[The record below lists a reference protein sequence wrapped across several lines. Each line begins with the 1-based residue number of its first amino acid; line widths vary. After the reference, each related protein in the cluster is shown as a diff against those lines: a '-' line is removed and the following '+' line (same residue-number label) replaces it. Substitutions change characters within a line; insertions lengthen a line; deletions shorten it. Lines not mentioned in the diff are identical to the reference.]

1 MKKRLVSILLVLV
14 MVLGM
19 LPTVAFAADTAA
31 TRISTEDE
39 FVTMEA
45 GGNYILDT
53 DITITKPHKGD
64 FQGHFDGNG
73 NTITLSGMTSSPFG
87 IVNGP
92 STIENLKVAGSVTGT
107 SYLAGIAGMANTA
120 DGEIKIINCMNTAD
134 ITGTSPVGGIVGGC
148 TSSANTLTIQG
159 CANLGDITGS
169 GNKVGGIIGVAQYA
183 AHKIVDCYNQGKI
196 TGFNNYAGIVGHNG
210 GKTQGNA
217 SPVVVQNCYSTGAI
231 EKYGTSTNPGYAIVG
246 GGTGANTTNSYAL
259 TGVAEKLCCVEGTNC
274 AFKTDAEMKEA
285 AFAALL
291 GSGFMTK
298 AGSYP
303 VLSWE
308 TPTASKTF
316 HITPAAATLTV
327 LKGSETAYSGTGAEQ
342 TVSLPAG
349 TYTYTVCCAGY
360 ETKNGDAFT
369 VSEKEANDGATLSA
383 VTVSLNEDASA
394 WVSLTVTKSPAAAT
408 VTIKDAAGNTV
419 AETNGS
425 YKLLKDGAY
434 TYTATTTEE
443 GYEDAAGSV
452 DPTAGT
458 LAIELPKVE
467 SLEVTTPATKLTY
480 FQNEKLKTDGLVLT
494 VHYTNAD
501 DKEISAADF
510 EDKGV
515 TAAFDSSKE
524 GTADVLLSYKGKS
537 VSYQVEIQGR
547 PDVFQQLRPYATIT
561 YGHNSSYTGKDEEF
575 AYDEEEGALQ
585 SKSQGMGNS
594 QVWVSIKLNEN
605 APAGNISFW
614 YKTDSEWNCDY
625 LVLGSYAYGATK
637 YTQTKWTQV
646 SFSLQPGKEQL
657 LTFRKDYSGD
667 TGKDCVWLKDFTF
680 ERLYT
685 IELTTV
691 PSDASLTLKD
701 AAGKAVTGTNGKY
714 TVPAGDYTY
723 EASAFGYETATDT
736 IKVTDKDVS
745 KTITLQQLPG
755 QTVTFDLE
763 IPETIPAEDKNSYTI
778 TIKQGAATVRTLKGE
793 NTTTLPD
800 GSYTYTITHPNCD
813 DVTGSFTVS
822 GSAVTETKTLTRKL
836 VFADFFE
843 DCEGVTAANDTSN
856 PWTPVKSESGNY
868 LTSLATGYST
878 QKLTITAT
886 DDVQLSFD
894 VLPNV
899 YTGNYILKV
908 FKSSSSTVIK
918 EFQNS
923 KEWQTYSIN
932 LASGETLR
940 LEYKL
945 PYYSGYYVYLKNF
958 KTEKLATV
966 NFTLGTEGASLVFT
980 NKETGA
986 TYEPASGASS
996 VALPAGTYTYTA
1008 SKFGCKDETGEFTVV
1023 GGETKNI
1030 TVPALKE
1037 LKNATV
1043 TFHVTLPEGCEKPYT
1058 VMICKGSEIV
1068 YNETI
1073 AEDAAESCAL
1083 PVGTYTYTVSHA
1095 KCDDAAGELELAE
1108 AGGEIR
1114 VTLARKP
1121 VFEDFFAACD
1131 GITAQNDAVYPYKA
1145 VKDASGNYLVT
1156 EGVRNSGKAT
1166 ITLTAEK
1173 ALRLCFSYYATSDEY
1188 YPFAVKNGT
1197 KTLLEAY
1204 DETTWKTFTTDLAA
1218 GDKLTLTY
1226 EQPYVYGDASNIFVK
1241 LKDFR
1246 TEALSKVTF
1255 TLGMEGTVITV
1266 KNAKGD
1272 VVTPDKDGSYTL
1284 PDGNYTYTASKFG
1297 YKTVENVSFTVGGEN
1312 KNIHVEVL
1320 QPMPSAAI
1328 TFQTDPAD
1336 AAVSVTHAA
1345 QGAQMANEDGSYT
1358 LVEGETYDY
1367 TVSKENYVSKSGAI
1381 TVSGDE
1387 TITVKLT
1394 YAGIG
1399 WDGTTKTEPDKSA
1412 DGTYQISSAAELAWF
1427 ADAVNGGSTA
1437 LNAALTDN
1445 INLNGKTWPGIGT
1458 TYPENY
1464 YVGVFNGNG
1473 HTVSGL
1479 AGTSGLFGALGKDG
1493 VGTVKNLV
1501 INGAISNSAYSN
1513 MGLLANVNAGVIENC
1528 FVFGSVTK
1536 GNPSGTTGGM
1546 VGRGASGSVIRNS
1559 GSAAT
1564 VKVTVTPTNVNLY
1577 LGGLV
1582 GDFYGTMENCY
1593 ATGNVISTTEKPNNT
1608 GIGGLVG
1615 QMETSAV
1622 IRNSYAAG
1630 TVSGSEGGFGAFVGV
1645 NKGAIS
1651 GSYYREDAAEA
1662 AVATGSADGLTA
1674 MTKAV
1679 MQSDGFIKDHLGL
1692 ERYHVDTDGIN
1703 GGYPIH
1709 AWLGGKEAELTEDEK
1724 AVTLDVRALVLKD
1737 ANQAALV
1744 QELCAQ
1750 VQEETDEFV
1759 AETSLSMLLTYI
1771 RDSWGYDCGVLT
1783 SPEDAKPYVYQQFC
1797 KEKEAEYLEVYGEQ
1811 IDLSNTEG
1819 ILTPDNNGI
1828 YHIKSQAQLVLA
1840 ATGENG
1846 SRISWHSDS
1855 DALNAETGA
1864 VTLPE
1869 ADTIT
1874 VKLTATAAKGTA
1886 EKSREITVILYSV
1899 KAEAGNVLGSIEKA
1913 LSAKDAF
1920 VQPVQIRGH
1929 ETVMDAV
1936 SYWLYDNGYDDSIE
1950 VEFVSAGTL
1959 ATTSVTGHSYLA
1971 EDGTVTYYQGEGG
1984 ADTKYVTYTGV
1995 QFKLSKLGAEK
2006 TVTANVRIGWDV
2018 EKAQELMQKAL
2029 DEQLTWE
2036 AIRGENTNTA
2046 KASTDKSFTG
2056 MVVDGEVS
2064 EMLVAPRTVTV
2075 DGVAVR
2081 VGFSVNPSDAVTYEF
2096 TDSQINIS
2104 PRRPS
2109 QGKPATTFD
2118 LWLITLF
2125 DNNLDDY
2132 TLDAMM
2138 SQADDETSTLQ
2149 LQNAFRITVKPETE
2163 DAQNVLSQNLKDK
2176 LPGLVTNYYDYG
2188 AKVDL
2193 TKPVKDDLLIPS
2205 LQKMSDA
2212 GIFNYDYSQM
2222 QKFESLTPDVADVNG
2237 YHITVYRPLPGKPA
2251 AEAKIKVQICERVK
2265 VNGNSTPGKV
2275 LGETTLTFTIE
2286 PLTQKE
2292 IDDAKALMT
2301 EVTQEEV
2308 YWQSIRG
2315 ENTDKKH
2322 ITTDLHPFY
2331 KIVKNDIGGYDYPTL
2346 DQVKNVEG
2354 IYTDDHPGYD
2364 PMASYG
2370 ETYRTFY
2377 SSRRT
2382 IIKYENLLLT
2392 QPEYNTEVTIKSW
2405 LTYTQYAKYYEKFV
2419 EDAETPD
2426 GAYEQFA
2433 TFYKHEVSTT
2443 VKVDGTTG
2451 VDEPEKPDTGTDIGV
2466 TVIVDG
2472 RDVDGFVSNKENPY
2486 AFEGKDTGDGITVAQ
2501 VMQAFFKDT
2510 EYTSDSYAGYYGG
2523 YIAAITDPNGVK
2535 LEAATKERPYSGWMY
2550 TRNGEYADAI
2560 NAEFVEDGDKIYF
2573 YYTVN
2578 YYLELDENSDEYR
2591 QYKALADDVAN
2602 KIQAIPDEI
2611 SSDNAEAFEKA
2622 VTIARSA
2629 YNDLDAGIRE
2639 AMLDPQVA
2647 QKLLDA
2653 EAKLAEY
2660 EKNMDVYIL
2669 RGLLQEITDEKN
2681 VTESE
2686 KQFVQ
2691 KAEELYEGMEPE
2703 LKKLVTKEESRKL
2716 TAARKSLAANEK
2728 AAKKVSDLIASKLTG
2743 EPESMGL
2750 GDRRTITSVETAYNK
2765 LTDAQKT
2772 FISEAEKVTL
2782 DAFTA
2787 RRDYLDANEAQM
2799 KLDEK
2804 AASAVEKLI
2813 KALPK
2818 SERVDYTD
2826 KAEIEKARAA
2836 YDELT
2841 YDQKKLV
2848 SNLDTLTAAE
2858 AALRK
2863 ALDDVAADKSAAE
2876 IVIEMIQALPETVV
2890 YDHDD
2895 KSDEAEIHAAREA
2908 YNALEKVGKNIVG
2921 KDNLKRLTNAEKALK
2936 KAVSQDTKDQKA
2948 ADKVAQ
2954 KIAKL
2959 PEPANV
2965 SGKNERAIKAARKA
2979 YMALKNDNAKAYAD
2993 SATYV
2998 LEDGTSKSY
3007 MEKLAE
3013 CETVLEKA
3021 IDDEAAA
3028 EAVEKLIKKLPAAK
3042 RVKEANREKVQEA
3055 LDAYNELTA
3064 EQKDLV
3070 TAKNQQKLFDCCAAL
3085 DISVDG
3091 GDIDLEALELQQEEA
3106 SRQAAIIEQF
3116 VLAEDEDDA
3125 SLEEDFDESI
3135 DE

>member
-31 TRISTEDE
+31 TRISTEAE
-39 FVTMEA
+39 FVAMEA

-53 DITITKPHKGD
+53 DITITKPHSGD

-73 NTITLSGMTSSPFG
+73 YTITLSGMTSSPFG

-210 GKTQGNA
+210 ASKQGVA
-217 SPVVVQNCYSTGAI
+217 SQVTVQNCYSTGAI
-231 EKYGTSTNPGYAIVG
+231 EKYGTSTNDGYAIVG

-259 TGVAEKLCCVEGTNC
+259 TGVAETLCKVDGTNC
-274 AFKTDAEMKEA
+274 AFKTDAEMKSA
-285 AFAALL
+285 DFAKLL
-291 GSGFMTK
+291 GDGFMAK

-303 VLSWE
+303 TLAWE
-308 TPTASKTF
+308 VPTASKTF

-342 TVSLPAG
+342 TVALPAG
-349 TYTYTVCCAGY
+349 TYTYTVSCAGY

-369 VSEKEANDGATLSA
+369 VSEKEANDGATLSE
-383 VTVSLNEDASA
+383 VTVSLDEDDTA
-394 WVSLTVTKSPAAAT
+394 WVSLTVTKNPASAL

-458 LAIELPKVE
+458 LTIDLPKVD
-467 SLEVTTPATKLTY
+467 SLTVDTTNAKTTY

-510 EDKGV
+510 AAKGV

-561 YGHNSSYTGKDEEF
+561 YGHNSSYTGNDEEEF

-605 APAGNISFW
+605 APAGNISFQ
-614 YKTDSEWNCDY
+614 YKTESEANFDY
-625 LVLGSYAYGATK
+625 MFVGSSSYTK
-637 YTQTKWTQV
+637 YNKTVWTKE
-646 SFSLQPGKEQL
+646 SFSLQPGEELK
-657 LTFRKDYSGD
+657 LTYKKDGSGD

-701 AAGKAVTGTNGKY
+701 EAGTTVTGTNGKY
-714 TVPAGDYTY
+714 TVTPGTYTY

-793 NTTTLPD
+793 NTTTLPA
-800 GSYTYTITHPNCD
+800 GEYTYTITHPNCD
-813 DVTGSFTVS
+813 DVTGSFKVE
-822 GSAVTETKTLTRKL
+822 GKAVTETKTLTRKL
-836 VFADFFE
+836 VFSDFFA
-843 DCEGVTAANDTSN
+843 DCKGITATNHERRPWKAVKDEAN
-856 PWTPVKSESGNY
+856 GNY
-868 LTSLATGYST
+868 LTTESVATGFSSSDKT
-878 QKLTITAT
+878 TILFEAA
-886 DDVQLSFD
+886 DNVRLSFD
-894 VLPNV
+894 VVPYCYGSSDRFVIYKN
-899 YTGNYILKV
+899 N
-908 FKSSSSTVIK
+908 KSVKTYDRSDKWES
-918 EFQNS
+918 
-923 KEWQTYSIN
+923 YSID
-932 LASGETLR
+932 LLTGDTLL
-940 LEYKL
+940 LEYT
-945 PYYSGYYVYLKNF
+945 PHGTTYYTRLKNF
-958 KTEKLATV
+958 KTEQLAKV
-966 NFTLGTEGASLVFT
+966 NFTLGTAGASLVFT

-986 TYEPASGASS
+986 TYEPANGASS
-996 VALPAGTYTYTA
+996 IVLPAGTYTYTA
-1008 SKFGCKDETGEFTVV
+1008 SKFGCEDATGEFTVA
-1023 GGETKNI
+1023 GGETKSL

-1043 TFHVTLPEGCEKPYT
+1043 TFHVTLPEDCQKPYT
-1058 VMICKGSEIV
+1058 VVIRKGGEIV

-1073 AEDAAESCAL
+1073 AEDAAESCTL

-1121 VFEDFFAACD
+1121 VFEDFFAKCD
-1131 GITAQNDAVYPYKA
+1131 GIIAANSNVYPYKA
-1145 VKDASGNYLVT
+1145 VKDAAGDYLISDS
-1156 EGVRNSGKAT
+1156 VRNYGKAT

-1173 ALRLCFSYYATSDEY
+1173 ALRLYFSYYGSTTSDEDC
-1188 YPFAVKNGT
+1188 PFVVKNGT

-1204 DETTWKTFTTDLAA
+1204 DETTWKTFATDLAA

-1226 EQPYVYGDASNIFVK
+1226 EQPYVYGGGESPYHVK

-1255 TLGMEGTVITV
+1255 TLGTEGTVITV

-1272 VVTPDKDGSYTL
+1272 VVTPDMDGSYTL

-1297 YKTVENVSFTVGGEN
+1297 YKTVENVSFTVGGED

-1328 TFQTDPAD
+1328 TFQTDPVD

-1345 QGAQMANEDGSYT
+1345 QGAQTANEDGSYT

-1381 TVSGDE
+1381 TVSGNE

-1427 ADAVNGGSTA
+1427 ADAVNNGSTA

-1458 TYPENY
+1458 ASNKYTGTFDGKY
-1464 YVGVFNGNG
+1464 FM
-1473 HTVSGL
+1473 VSGL
-1479 AGTSGLFGALGKDG
+1479 AGSKGLFDFVGAC
-1493 VGTVKNLV
+1493 VIKNLTV
-1501 INGAISNSAYSN
+1501 SGAIKEGTN
-1513 MGLLANVNAGVIENC
+1513 MGLLADVSAGTVENC
-1528 FVFGSVTK
+1528 FTTGSLHRI
-1536 GNPSGTTGGM
+1536 NSYGTTGGLI
-1546 VGRGASGSVIRNS
+1546 GRADAGTAIRNC
-1559 GSAAT
+1559 GSAA
-1564 VKVTVTPTNVNLY
+1564 NVSCSMKSLKAELNM
-1577 LGGLV
+1577 GGLV
-1582 GDFYGTMENCY
+1582 GNLYGTVENSY
-1593 ATGNVISTTEKPNNT
+1593 ATGTVKVEAGSGYTAVGGFIGQTKNT
-1608 GIGGLVG
+1608 AAI
-1615 QMETSAV
+1615 T
-1622 IRNSYAAG
+1622 NSYAAG
-1630 TVSGSEGGFGAFVGV
+1630 TVTGSAGGALGAFVGV
-1645 NKGAIS
+1645 NSGSIS

-1709 AWLGGKEAELTEDEK
+1709 AWQGGKEAELTEDEK

-1737 ANQAALV
+1737 AKQAALV

-1920 VQPVQIRGH
+1920 VQPVQICGH
-1929 ETVMDAV
+1929 ETAMDAV
-1936 SYWLYDNGYDDSIE
+1936 SYWLYNNGYDDSIE

-1984 ADTKYVTYTGV
+1984 TDTKYVTYTGV

-2056 MVVDGEVS
+2056 MVVEGKVS
-2064 EMLVAPRTVTV
+2064 QKLVAPQTVTV
-2075 DGVAVR
+2075 DGVTVQ
-2081 VGFSVNPSDAVTYEF
+2081 VGFTALPYNAVTYEF
-2096 TDSQINIS
+2096 VKDTNRLEIT
-2104 PRRPS
+2104 PRRPAMG
-2109 QGKPATTFD
+2109 QPATTFD

-2138 SQADDETSTLQ
+2138 SQADDETSTLK

-2212 GIFNYDYSQM
+2212 GIFDYDYSQM
-2222 QKFESLTPDVADVNG
+2222 QKLESLTPDVADVNG
-2237 YHITVYRPLPGKPA
+2237 YHITVYRPLPGQPA
-2251 AEAKIKVQICERVK
+2251 VEAKIKVQICERVK
-2265 VNGNSTPGKV
+2265 VNGKSTPGKV

-2346 DQVKNVEG
+2346 GQVKNVEG

-2377 SSRRT
+2377 SSRRN

-2419 EDAETPD
+2419 KDAETPD

-2443 VKVDGTTG
+2443 VKVDGKQDI
-2451 VDEPEKPDTGTDIGV
+2451 DEPEKPGTGTDIGV

-2716 TAARKSLAANEK
+2716 TAARKSLAANER

-2743 EPESMGL
+2743 EPDGMGL
-2750 GDRRTITSVETAYNK
+2750 NDRRTITSVETAYNK

-2772 FISEAEKVTL
+2772 FIPEAEKATL

-2787 RRDYLDANEAQM
+2787 RRDYLNANEAEM
-2799 KLDEK
+2799 KANEK

-2818 SERVDYTD
+2818 AERVDYTD
-2826 KAEIEKARAA
+2826 KAEIEKARTA
-2836 YDELT
+2836 YNELT
-2841 YDQKKLV
+2841 DDQKKLV

-2890 YDHDD
+2890 YNHDD
-2895 KSDEAEIHAAREA
+2895 KTDADEIDAAREA
-2908 YNALEKVGKNIVG
+2908 YNNLGKVGKNIVG
-2921 KDNLKRLTNAEKALK
+2921 KDNLKLLTNAEKALK

-2948 ADKVAQ
+2948 AAKV
-2954 KIAKL
+2954 IAKIEKL
-2959 PEPANV
+2959 PAAEDV
-2965 SGKNERAIKAARKA
+2965 IVKNKSAISAARKA
-2979 YMALKNDNAKAYAD
+2979 YDRLNENAKKYAD
-2993 SATYV
+2993 DSAEV
-2998 LEDGTSKSY
+2998 IA
-3007 MEKLAE
+3007 KLAD
-3013 CETVLEKA
+3013 CEEALTQA
-3021 IDDEAAA
+3021 IEDEDAA
-3028 EAVEKLIKKLPAAK
+3028 EAVEKLIKKLPTAK
-3042 RVKEANREKVQEA
+3042 RVKEEHREKVQEA

-3064 EQKDLV
+3064 EQKELV

-3125 SLEEDFDESI
+3125 SLEEDFDESV

>member
-39 FVTMEA
+39 FVAMEA

-53 DITITKPHKGD
+53 DITITKPHNGD

-73 NTITLSGMTSSPFG
+73 HTITLSGMTSSPFG

-210 GKTQGNA
+210 GRTQGVA
-217 SPVVVQNCYSTGAI
+217 SQVTVQNCYSTGAI
-231 EKYGTSTNPGYAIVG
+231 EKYGTSTNAGYAIVG

-259 TGVAEKLCCVEGTNC
+259 TGVAEKLCYVEGTNC
-274 AFKTDAEMKEA
+274 AFKTDEEMKEE

-291 GSGFMTK
+291 GSGFMAK

-316 HITPAAATLTV
+316 HIKPAAATLTV

-349 TYTYTVCCAGY
+349 TYTYTVSCAGY

-394 WVSLTVTKSPAAAT
+394 WVSLTVTKNPASAL

-458 LAIELPKVE
+458 LTIDLPKVD
-467 SLEVTTPATKLTY
+467 SLTVDTTNAKTTY

-510 EDKGV
+510 AAKGV

-561 YGHNSSYTGKDEEF
+561 YGHNSSYTGNDEEEF

-614 YKTDSEWNCDY
+614 YKTDSESNFDY
-625 LVLGSYAYGATK
+625 LLLGSYAYSATK
-637 YTQTKWTQV
+637 YNQTKWTQV

-657 LTFRKDYSGD
+657 LTFRKDSSGNS
-667 TGKDCVWLKDFTF
+667 GKDCVWLKDFTF

-701 AAGKAVTGTNGKY
+701 AAGKTVTGTNGKY

-778 TIKQGAATVRTLKGE
+778 TIKQGAATVRTLEGE
-793 NTTTLPD
+793 NTTTLPA
-800 GSYTYTITHPNCD
+800 GEYTYTITHPNCD

-822 GSAVTETKTLTRKL
+822 GSAVTEKKELTRKL

-843 DCEGVTAANDTSN
+843 DCEGVAVKNDTSN
-856 PWTPVKSESGNY
+856 PWTPVKDEAGNY
-868 LTSLATGYST
+868 LKSTTSSYKT
-878 QKLTITAT
+878 QTIAFTVT
-886 DDVQLSFD
+886 ENVSLSFD
-894 VLPNV
+894 VLPYV
-899 YTGNYILKV
+899 YTGNYVLKV
-908 FKSSSSTVIK
+908 IKNNASTATK

-923 KEWQTYSIN
+923 KEWEHYSIDLNAGDTLTLKYQTYYN
-932 LASGETLR
+932 AST
-940 LEYKL
+940 
-945 PYYSGYYVYLKNF
+945 YYVYLKNF
-958 KTEKLATV
+958 KTVKLATV
-966 NFTLGTEGASLVFT
+966 DFTLGTAGASLVFT

-1058 VMICKGSEIV
+1058 VVICKGGEIV

-1073 AEDAAESCAL
+1073 AEDAAESCTL

-1131 GITAQNDAVYPYKA
+1131 GIIAANSNVYPYKA
-1145 VKDASGNYLVT
+1145 VKDAAGDYLISDS
-1156 EGVRNSGKAT
+1156 VRNYGKAT

-1173 ALRLCFSYYATSDEY
+1173 ALRLSFSYYGSTTSDEDC
-1188 YPFAVKNGT
+1188 PFVVKNGT

-1204 DETTWKTFTTDLAA
+1204 GETTWKTFTTDLAT

-1255 TLGMEGTVITV
+1255 TLGTEGTVITV

-1272 VVTPDKDGSYTL
+1272 VVTPDKDGGYTL

-1297 YKTVENVSFTVGGEN
+1297 YKTVENVAFPVEGEN
-1312 KNIHVEVL
+1312 K
-1320 QPMPSAAI
+1320 AI
-1328 TFQTDPAD
+1328 TVAALELLTTGKITFNVEPEG

-1345 QGAQMANEDGSYT
+1345 QGAQTANDNGTFT
-1358 LVEGETYDY
+1358 LVQGETYDY

-1399 WDGTTKTEPDKSA
+1399 WDGTTKTEPKKSA

-1427 ADAVNGGSTA
+1427 ADAVNGGSMA

-1458 TYPENY
+1458 VSNQYTGTFDGKY
-1464 YVGVFNGNG
+1464 FM
-1473 HTVSGL
+1473 VSGL
-1479 AGTSGLFGALGKDG
+1479 AGSKGLFDFVGAC
-1493 VGTVKNLV
+1493 VIKNLTV
-1501 INGAISNSAYSN
+1501 SGAIKEGTN
-1513 MGLLANVNAGVIENC
+1513 MGLLADVSAGTVENC
-1528 FVFGSVTK
+1528 FTTGSLHRI
-1536 GNPSGTTGGM
+1536 NSYGTTGGLI
-1546 VGRGASGSVIRNS
+1546 GRADAGTVIRNC
-1559 GSAAT
+1559 GSAA
-1564 VKVTVTPTNVNLY
+1564 NVSCSMKSLNAELNM
-1577 LGGLV
+1577 GGLV
-1582 GDFYGTMENCY
+1582 GNLYGTVENSY
-1593 ATGNVISTTEKPNNT
+1593 ATGTVKVEAGSGYTAVGGFIGQTKNT
-1608 GIGGLVG
+1608 AAI
-1615 QMETSAV
+1615 T
-1622 IRNSYAAG
+1622 NSYAAG
-1630 TVSGSEGGFGAFVGV
+1630 TVTGSAGGALGAFVGV
-1645 NKGAIS
+1645 NSGSIS

-1709 AWLGGKEAELTEDEK
+1709 AWQGGKEAELTEDEK

-1929 ETVMDAV
+1929 ETAMDAV
-1936 SYWLYDNGYDDSIE
+1936 SYWLYNNGYDDSIE

-1959 ATTSVTGHSYLA
+1959 ATTSVTGRSYLA

-1984 ADTKYVTYTGV
+1984 TDTKYVTYTGV

-2018 EKAQELMQKAL
+2018 EKAQELMQRAL

-2109 QGKPATTFD
+2109 QGKPATTFE
-2118 LWLITLF
+2118 LRMVTLF
-2125 DNNLDDY
+2125 DENLDPY
-2132 TLDAMM
+2132 TISAMM
-2138 SQADDETSTLQ
+2138 SSSGDNVSTLQ

-2222 QKFESLTPDVADVNG
+2222 QKLESLTPDVADVNG
-2237 YHITVYRPLPGKPA
+2237 YHITVYRPLPGQPA
-2251 AEAKIKVQICERVK
+2251 VEAKIKVQICERVK
-2265 VNGNSTPGKV
+2265 VNGKSTPGKV
-2275 LGETTLTFTIE
+2275 LGETILTFTIE

-2315 ENTDKKH
+2315 ENTDKNH

-2346 DQVKNVEG
+2346 GQVKNVEG
-2354 IYTDDHPGYD
+2354 IYTDDYPGYD

-2392 QPEYNTEVTIKSW
+2392 QPEYNTKVTIKSW

-2419 EDAETPD
+2419 KDAETPD

-2443 VKVDGTTG
+2443 VKVDGKQNI
-2451 VDEPEKPDTGTDIGV
+2451 DEPEKPDTGTDIGV

-2523 YIAAITDPNGVK
+2523 YIAAITDPKGVK

-2560 NAEFVEDGDKIYF
+2560 NAEFVEDGDEIYF

-2578 YYLELDENSDEYR
+2578 YYLELDKNSDEYR

-2602 KIQAIPDEI
+2602 KIHAIPDEI

-2647 QKLLDA
+2647 QKLFDA

-2703 LKKLVTKEESRKL
+2703 LKKLVTKEERRKL
-2716 TAARKSLAANEK
+2716 TAARKSLATNER

-2743 EPESMGL
+2743 EPDGMGL
-2750 GDRRTITSVETAYNK
+2750 NDRRTITSVETAYNK

-2772 FISEAEKVTL
+2772 FISEAEKATL

-2787 RRDYLDANEAQM
+2787 RRDYLDANEAEM
-2799 KLDEK
+2799 KANEK

-2818 SERVDYTD
+2818 AERVDYTD

-2841 YDQKKLV
+2841 DDQKKLV
-2848 SNLDTLTAAE
+2848 SNLDTLTAEE

-2908 YNALEKVGKNIVG
+2908 YNDLGKVGKNIVG
-2921 KDNLKRLTNAEKALK
+2921 KDNLKLLTNAEKALK

-2948 ADKVAQ
+2948 AAKV
-2954 KIAKL
+2954 IAKIKKL
-2959 PEPANV
+2959 PAAEDV
-2965 SGKNERAIKAARKA
+2965 IVKNKSAISAARKA
-2979 YMALKNDNAKAYAD
+2979 YDRLNENAKKYAD
-2993 SATYV
+2993 DSAEV
-2998 LEDGTSKSY
+2998 IA
-3007 MEKLAE
+3007 KLAD
-3013 CETVLEKA
+3013 CEEALTQA
-3021 IDDEAAA
+3021 IEDEDAA
-3028 EAVEKLIKKLPAAK
+3028 EAVEKLIKKLPTAK
-3042 RVKEANREKVQEA
+3042 RVKEEHREKVQEA

-3064 EQKDLV
+3064 EQKELV

-3091 GDIDLEALELQQEEA
+3091 GDIDLEALELQQEEIA
-3106 SRQAAIIEQF
+3106 RQAAIIEQF

-3125 SLEEDFDESI
+3125 SLEEDFDESV

>member
-31 TRISTEDE
+31 TRISTEAA
-39 FVTMEA
+39 FVAMEA

-73 NTITLSGMTSSPFG
+73 HTITLSGMTSSPFG

-169 GNKVGGIIGVAQYA
+169 SNKVGGIIGVAQYA

-210 GKTQGNA
+210 GRTQGVA
-217 SPVVVQNCYSTGAI
+217 SQVTVQNCYSTGAI
-231 EKYGTSTNPGYAIVG
+231 EKYGTSTNAGYAIVG

-259 TGVAEKLCCVEGTNC
+259 TGVAEKLCYVEGKNC
-274 AFKTDAEMKEA
+274 AFKTDEEMKEA

-291 GSGFMTK
+291 GSGFMAK

-349 TYTYTVCCAGY
+349 TYTYTVSCAGY

-383 VTVSLNEDASA
+383 VTVSLDEDDTA
-394 WVSLTVTKSPAAAT
+394 WVSLTVTKNPASAI

-458 LAIELPKVE
+458 LTIDLPKVD
-467 SLEVTTPATKLTY
+467 SLTVDTTNAKTTY

-510 EDKGV
+510 AAKGV

-605 APAGNISFW
+605 APAGNISFQ
-614 YKTDSEWNCDY
+614 YKTESEANFDY
-625 LVLGSYAYGATK
+625 MFVGSSSHTK
-637 YTQTKWTQV
+637 YNKTVWTKE
-646 SFSLQPGKEQL
+646 SFSLQPGEELK
-657 LTFRKDYSGD
+657 LTYKKDGSGD

-691 PSDASLTLKD
+691 PSDASLTLKNE
-701 AAGKAVTGTNGKY
+701 AGTAVSGTNGKY
-714 TVPAGDYTY
+714 TVTPGTYTY
-723 EASAFGYETATDT
+723 TAVAFGYETATGT
-736 IKVTDKDVS
+736 ITVTDKDVS
-745 KTITLQQLPG
+745 ETITLKKIPDQK
-755 QTVTFDLE
+755 VTFDIKL
-763 IPETIPAEDKNSYTI
+763 PEGLSNNYTI
-778 TIKQGAATVRTLKGE
+778 TIKSGTTTVRTLEGE

-836 VFADFFE
+836 VFSDFFE
-843 DCEGVTAANDTSN
+843 GLDVTATDDTSN
-856 PWTPVKSESGNY
+856 PWKPVKDEAGNY
-868 LTSLATGYST
+868 LKSTTSSYKT
-878 QKLTITAT
+878 QTITFT
-886 DDVQLSFD
+886 VTENVSLSFD
-894 VLPNV
+894 VLPYV
-899 YTGNYILKV
+899 YTGNYVLKV
-908 FKSSSSTVIK
+908 IKNNASTATK

-923 KEWQTYSIN
+923 KEWEHYSIDLNAGDTLTLKYQTYYN
-932 LASGETLR
+932 AST
-940 LEYKL
+940 
-945 PYYSGYYVYLKNF
+945 YYVYLKNF
-958 KTEKLATV
+958 KTVKLATV

-980 NKETGA
+980 NKETNE

-1008 SKFGCKDETGEFTVV
+1008 SKFGCEDATGEFTVA
-1023 GGETKNI
+1023 GGETKSL

-1058 VMICKGSEIV
+1058 VVICKGGEIV

-1073 AEDAAESCAL
+1073 AEDAAEFCTL

-1131 GITAQNDAVYPYKA
+1131 GIIAANSNVYPYKA
-1145 VKDASGNYLVT
+1145 VKDAAGDYLISDS
-1156 EGVRNSGKAT
+1156 VRNYGKAT

-1173 ALRLCFSYYATSDEY
+1173 ALRLYFSYYGSTTSDEY
-1188 YPFAVKNGT
+1188 YPFVVKNGT

-1204 DETTWKTFTTDLAA
+1204 DETTWKPFATDLAA

-1226 EQPYVYGDASNIFVK
+1226 EQPYVYGGGESPYLK

-1255 TLGMEGTVITV
+1255 TLGTEGTVITV

-1297 YKTVENVSFTVGGEN
+1297 YKTVENVSFPVEGEN
-1312 KNIHVEVL
+1312 K
-1320 QPMPSAAI
+1320 AI
-1328 TFQTDPAD
+1328 TVAALELLTTGKITFNVEPEG

-1345 QGAQMANEDGSYT
+1345 QGAQTANDNGTFT
-1358 LVEGETYDY
+1358 LVQGETYDY

-1399 WDGTTKTEPDKSA
+1399 WDGTTKTEPKKSA

-1458 TYPENY
+1458 VSNQYTGTFDGKY
-1464 YVGVFNGNG
+1464 FM
-1473 HTVSGL
+1473 VSGL
-1479 AGTSGLFGALGKDG
+1479 AGSKGLFDFVGAC
-1493 VGTVKNLV
+1493 VIKNLTV
-1501 INGAISNSAYSN
+1501 SGAIKEGTN
-1513 MGLLANVNAGVIENC
+1513 MGLLADVSAGTVENC
-1528 FVFGSVTK
+1528 FTTGSLHRI
-1536 GNPSGTTGGM
+1536 NSYGTTGGLI
-1546 VGRGASGSVIRNS
+1546 GRADAGTVIRNC
-1559 GSAAT
+1559 GSAA
-1564 VKVTVTPTNVNLY
+1564 NVSCSMKSLNAELNM
-1577 LGGLV
+1577 GGLV
-1582 GDFYGTMENCY
+1582 GKLYGTVENSY
-1593 ATGNVISTTEKPNNT
+1593 ATGTVKVEAGSGYTAVGGFIGQTKNT
-1608 GIGGLVG
+1608 AAI
-1615 QMETSAV
+1615 T
-1622 IRNSYAAG
+1622 NSYAAG
-1630 TVSGSEGGFGAFVGV
+1630 TVTGSAGGALGAFVGV
-1645 NKGAIS
+1645 NSGSIS

-1709 AWLGGKEAELTEDEK
+1709 AWQGGKEAELTEDEK

-1737 ANQAALV
+1737 AKQAALV

-1771 RDSWGYDCGVLT
+1771 RDDWGYDCGVLT

-1797 KEKEAEYLEVYGEQ
+1797 KEKEAEYLEEYGEQ

-1828 YHIKSQAQLVLA
+1828 YHIKTQAQLALA

-1874 VKLTATAAKGTA
+1874 VRLTATAAKGTA

-1929 ETVMDAV
+1929 ETAMDAV

-1959 ATTSVTGHSYLA
+1959 ATTSVTGRSYLA

-1984 ADTKYVTYTGV
+1984 TDTKYVTYTGV

-2018 EKAQELMQKAL
+2018 EKAQELMQRAL

-2109 QGKPATTFD
+2109 QGKPATTFE
-2118 LWLITLF
+2118 LRMVTLF
-2125 DNNLDDY
+2125 DENLDPY
-2132 TLDAMM
+2132 TISAMM
-2138 SQADDETSTLQ
+2138 SSSGDNVSTLQ

-2205 LQKMSDA
+2205 LQKMSDV
-2212 GIFNYDYSQM
+2212 GIFDYDYSQM
-2222 QKFESLTPDVADVNG
+2222 QKLESLTPDVADVNG
-2237 YHITVYRPLPGKPA
+2237 YHITVYRPLPGQPA
-2251 AEAKIKVQICERVK
+2251 VEAKIKVQICERVK
-2265 VNGNSTPGKV
+2265 VNGKSTPGKV

-2286 PLTQKE
+2286 PLTQQE
-2292 IDDAKALMT
+2292 INDAKALMA
-2301 EVTQEEV
+2301 EVTTEEF
-2308 YWQSIRG
+2308 YWNAIRG
-2315 ENTDKKH
+2315 KNTDKNH
-2322 ITTDLHPFY
+2322 ITENLSPFY
-2331 KIVKNDIGGYDYPTL
+2331 KVVKDADGTFSYPTL
-2346 DQVKNVEG
+2346 GQVKNVEG
-2354 IYTDDHPGYD
+2354 IYTDDYPGYD

-2377 SSRRT
+2377 SSRRN

-2419 EDAETPD
+2419 ENAETRNE
-2426 GAYEQFA
+2426 AYDQFA

-2443 VKVDGTTG
+2443 VKVDGKQDI
-2451 VDEPEKPDTGTDIGV
+2451 DEPTTPTEPKDVSV

-2472 RDVDGFVSNKENPY
+2472 RGTDGFVSNKETPY
-2486 AFEGKDTGDGITVAQ
+2486 TFDGTDNGDGITVAQ
-2501 VMQAFFKDT
+2501 VMKAFFADT
-2510 EYTSDSYAGYYGG
+2510 DYTSDSYAD
-2523 YIAAITDPNGVK
+2523 YIASITDPNGVK
-2535 LEAATKERPYSGWMY
+2535 LEAATKARPYSGWMY
-2550 TRNGEYADAI
+2550 TRAGKYADAI
-2560 NAEFVEDGDKIYF
+2560 NAEFVEDGDEIYF

-2602 KIQAIPDEI
+2602 KILAIPDEI

-2647 QKLLDA
+2647 QKLFDA

-2660 EKNMDVYIL
+2660 EKNMSVYIL

-2703 LKKLVTKEESRKL
+2703 LKKLVTKEERRKL
-2716 TAARKSLAANEK
+2716 TAAGKSLAANER

-2772 FISEAEKVTL
+2772 FISEAEKATL

-2787 RRDYLDANEAQM
+2787 RRDYLDANEAEM
-2799 KLDEK
+2799 KANEK

-2818 SERVDYTD
+2818 AERVDYTD

-2841 YDQKKLV
+2841 DDQKKLV

-2908 YNALEKVGKNIVG
+2908 YNNLGKVGKNIVG
-2921 KDNLKRLTNAEKALK
+2921 KDNLKLLTNAEKALK

-2948 ADKVAQ
+2948 AAKV
-2954 KIAKL
+2954 IAKIEKL
-2959 PEPANV
+2959 PAAEDV
-2965 SGKNERAIKAARKA
+2965 IVKNKSAISAARKA
-2979 YMALKNDNAKAYAD
+2979 YDKLNENAKKYAD
-2993 SATYV
+2993 DSAEV
-2998 LEDGTSKSY
+2998 IA
-3007 MEKLAE
+3007 KLAD
-3013 CETVLEKA
+3013 CEEALTQA
-3021 IDDEAAA
+3021 IEDEDAA
-3028 EAVEKLIKKLPAAK
+3028 EAVEKLIKKLPTAK
-3042 RVKEANREKVQEA
+3042 RVKEEHREKVQEA

-3064 EQKDLV
+3064 EQKELV

-3125 SLEEDFDESI
+3125 SLEEDFDESV

>member
-19 LPTVAFAADTAA
+19 FPTVAAAADAPTEI
-31 TRISTEDE
+31 ISAEAFADMT
-39 FVTMEA
+39 A
-45 GGNYILDT
+45 GGNYILT
-53 DITITKPHKGD
+53 QDITITKPHSGD

-73 NTITLSGMTSSPFG
+73 HTITLSGMTSSPFG

-231 EKYGTSTNPGYAIVG
+231 EKYGTSTNDGYAIVG

-259 TGVAEKLCCVEGTNC
+259 TGVAETLCKVDGTNC
-274 AFKTDAEMKEA
+274 AFKTESEMKSA
-285 AFAALL
+285 DFAALL
-291 GSGFMTK
+291 GGGFMAK

-308 TPTASKTF
+308 TPTASKAF

-349 TYTYTVCCAGY
+349 TYTYTVSCAGY

-394 WVSLTVTKSPAAAT
+394 WVSLTVTKNPASAI

-452 DPTAGT
+452 DPNAGT

-501 DKEISAADF
+501 DKEFSAADF
-510 EDKGV
+510 AAKGV

-561 YGHNSSYTGKDEEF
+561 YGHNSSYTGNDEEEF

-605 APAGNISFW
+605 APAGNISFS
-614 YKTDSEWNCDY
+614 YKTDSESNYDY
-625 LVLGSYAYGATK
+625 LVLGRYAYNATK
-637 YTQTKWTQV
+637 YNQTKWTQV
-646 SFSLQPGKEQL
+646 SFSLQPGEEQL
-657 LTFRKDYSGD
+657 LTFRKDSGGNR
-667 TGKDCVWLKDFTF
+667 GKDCVWLKDFTF

-701 AAGKAVTGTNGKY
+701 EAGTTVTGTNGKY
-714 TVPAGDYTY
+714 TVTPGTYTY

-778 TIKQGAATVRTLKGE
+778 TIKQGAATVRTLEGE
-793 NTTTLPD
+793 NTTTLPA
-800 GSYTYTITHPNCD
+800 GEYTYTITHPNCD

-836 VFADFFE
+836 VFSDFFA
-843 DCEGVTAANDTSN
+843 DCKGITATNHERRPWKAVKDEAN
-856 PWTPVKSESGNY
+856 GNY
-868 LTSLATGYST
+868 LTTESVATGFGSSDKT
-878 QKLTITAT
+878 TILFEAA
-886 DDVQLSFD
+886 DNVRLSFD
-894 VLPNV
+894 VVPYCYGSSNRFV
-899 YTGNYILKV
+899 IYKNN
-908 FKSSSSTVIK
+908 KSVKTYDRSDKWES
-918 EFQNS
+918 
-923 KEWQTYSIN
+923 YSID
-932 LASGETLR
+932 LLTGDTLL
-940 LEYKL
+940 LEYT
-945 PYYSGYYVYLKNF
+945 PHGSTYYTRLKNF
-958 KTEKLATV
+958 KTEQLAKV
-966 NFTLGTEGASLVFT
+966 NFTLGTAGASLVFT

-986 TYEPASGASS
+986 TYEPANGASS
-996 VALPAGTYTYTA
+996 IVLPAGTYTYTA
-1008 SKFGCKDETGEFTVV
+1008 SKFGCEDATGEFTVA

-1030 TVPALKE
+1030 TVPALTE

-1043 TFHVTLPEGCEKPYT
+1043 TFHVTLPEDCKKPYT
-1058 VMICKGSEIV
+1058 VVICKSGEIV

-1073 AEDAAESCAL
+1073 SEDAAESCTL

-1121 VFEDFFAACD
+1121 VFEDFFAKCD
-1131 GITAQNDAVYPYKA
+1131 GIIAANSNVYPYKA
-1145 VKDASGNYLVT
+1145 VKDAAGDYLISDS
-1156 EGVRNSGKAT
+1156 VRNYGKAT

-1173 ALRLCFSYYATSDEY
+1173 ALRLYFSYYATSDEDC
-1188 YPFAVKNGT
+1188 PFVVKNGT

-1204 DETTWKTFTTDLAA
+1204 GETTWKTFATDLAA

-1226 EQPYVYGDASNIFVK
+1226 EQPYVYGGGESPYHVK

-1255 TLGMEGTVITV
+1255 TLGTEGTVITV

-1297 YKTVENVSFTVGGEN
+1297 YKTVENVSFTVGGED

-1328 TFQTDPAD
+1328 TFQTDPVD

-1345 QGAQMANEDGSYT
+1345 QGAQTANDDGTYT

-1399 WDGTTKTEPDKSA
+1399 WDGTTKTEPKKSA

-1427 ADAVNGGSTA
+1427 ADAVNNGSTA

-1458 TYPENY
+1458 ASNQYTGTFDGKY
-1464 YVGVFNGNG
+1464 FM
-1473 HTVSGL
+1473 VSGL
-1479 AGTSGLFGALGKDG
+1479 AGSKGLFDFVGAC
-1493 VGTVKNLV
+1493 VIKNLTV
-1501 INGAISNSAYSN
+1501 SGAIKEGTN
-1513 MGLLANVNAGVIENC
+1513 MGLLADVSAGTVENC
-1528 FVFGSVTK
+1528 FTTGSLHRI
-1536 GNPSGTTGGM
+1536 NSYGTTGGLI
-1546 VGRGASGSVIRNS
+1546 GRADAGTVIRNC
-1559 GSAAT
+1559 GSAA
-1564 VKVTVTPTNVNLY
+1564 NVSCSMKSLKAELNM
-1577 LGGLV
+1577 GGLV
-1582 GDFYGTMENCY
+1582 GKLYGTVENSY
-1593 ATGNVISTTEKPNNT
+1593 ATSTVKVEAGSGYTAVGGFIGQTGNAAAI
-1608 GIGGLVG
+1608 
-1615 QMETSAV
+1615 M
-1622 IRNSYAAG
+1622 NSYAAG
-1630 TVSGSEGGFGAFVGV
+1630 TVTGSAGGALGAFVGV
-1645 NKGAIS
+1645 NSGSIS

-1709 AWLGGKEAELTEDEK
+1709 AWQGGKEAELTEDEK

-1771 RDSWGYDCGVLT
+1771 RDGWGYDCGVLT

-1828 YHIKSQAQLVLA
+1828 YHIKSQAQLALA

-1929 ETVMDAV
+1929 ETAMDAV

-1959 ATTSVTGHSYLA
+1959 ATTSVTGRSYLA

-1984 ADTKYVTYTGV
+1984 TDTKYVTYTGV

-2018 EKAQELMQKAL
+2018 EKAQELMQRAL

-2109 QGKPATTFD
+2109 QGKPATTFE
-2118 LWLITLF
+2118 LRMVTLF
-2125 DNNLDDY
+2125 DENLDPY
-2132 TLDAMM
+2132 TISAMM
-2138 SQADDETSTLQ
+2138 SSSGDNVSTLQ

-2222 QKFESLTPDVADVNG
+2222 QKLESLTPDVADVNG
-2237 YHITVYRPLPGKPA
+2237 YHITVYRPLPGQPA
-2251 AEAKIKVQICERVK
+2251 VEAKIKVQICERVK
-2265 VNGNSTPGKV
+2265 VNGKSTPGKV
-2275 LGETTLTFTIE
+2275 LGETILTFTIE

-2315 ENTDKKH
+2315 ENTDKNH

-2346 DQVKNVEG
+2346 GQVKNVEG
-2354 IYTDDHPGYD
+2354 IYTDDYPGYD

-2392 QPEYNTEVTIKSW
+2392 QPEYNTKVTIKSW

-2419 EDAETPD
+2419 KDAETPD

-2443 VKVDGTTG
+2443 VKVDGKQNI
-2451 VDEPEKPDTGTDIGV
+2451 DEPEKPDTGTDIGV

-2523 YIAAITDPNGVK
+2523 YIAAITDPKGVK

-2560 NAEFVEDGDKIYF
+2560 NAEFVEDGDEIYF

-2578 YYLELDENSDEYR
+2578 YYLELDKNSDEYR

-2602 KIQAIPDEI
+2602 KIHAIPDEI

-2647 QKLLDA
+2647 QKLFDA

-2703 LKKLVTKEESRKL
+2703 LKKLVTKEERRKL
-2716 TAARKSLAANEK
+2716 TAARKSLATNER

-2743 EPESMGL
+2743 EPDGMGL
-2750 GDRRTITSVETAYNK
+2750 NDRRTITSVETAYNK

-2772 FISEAEKVTL
+2772 FISEAEKATL

-2787 RRDYLDANEAQM
+2787 RRDYLDANEAEM
-2799 KLDEK
+2799 KANEK

-2818 SERVDYTD
+2818 AERVDYTD

-2841 YDQKKLV
+2841 DDQKKLV

-2908 YNALEKVGKNIVG
+2908 YNDLGKVGKNIVG
-2921 KDNLKRLTNAEKALK
+2921 KDNLKLLTNAEKALK

-2948 ADKVAQ
+2948 AAKV
-2954 KIAKL
+2954 IAKIKKL
-2959 PEPANV
+2959 PAAEDV
-2965 SGKNERAIKAARKA
+2965 IVKNKSAISAARKA
-2979 YMALKNDNAKAYAD
+2979 YDRLNENAKKYAD
-2993 SATYV
+2993 DSAEV
-2998 LEDGTSKSY
+2998 IA
-3007 MEKLAE
+3007 KLAD
-3013 CETVLEKA
+3013 CEEALTQA
-3021 IDDEAAA
+3021 IEDEDAA
-3028 EAVEKLIKKLPAAK
+3028 EAVEKLIKKLPTAK
-3042 RVKEANREKVQEA
+3042 RVKEEHREKVQEA

-3064 EQKDLV
+3064 EQKELV

-3091 GDIDLEALELQQEEA
+3091 GDIDLEALELQQEEIA
-3106 SRQAAIIEQF
+3106 RQAAIIEQF

-3125 SLEEDFDESI
+3125 SLEEDFDESV

>member
-19 LPTVAFAADTAA
+19 FPTMAAAADAPTEITSAEEFA
-31 TRISTEDE
+31 TMD
-39 FVTMEA
+39 A

-53 DITITKPHKGD
+53 DITITKPHSGD

-73 NTITLSGMTSSPFG
+73 HTITLSGMTSSPFG

-134 ITGTSPVGGIVGGC
+134 ITGTSPIGGIVGGC

-210 GKTQGNA
+210 GKTQGVA
-217 SPVVVQNCYSTGAI
+217 SQVTVQNCYSTGAI
-231 EKYGTSTNPGYAIVG
+231 EKYGTSTNAGYALVG

-259 TGVAEKLCCVEGTNC
+259 TGVAEKLCYVEGTNC

-291 GSGFMTK
+291 GDGFMAK

-303 VLSWE
+303 TLAWE
-308 TPTASKTF
+308 VPTASKTF

-349 TYTYTVCCAGY
+349 TYTYTVSCAGY
-360 ETKNGDAFT
+360 KTKTGDAFT

-394 WVSLTVTKSPAAAT
+394 WASLTVTKSPAAAT

-458 LAIELPKVE
+458 LTIDLPKVD
-467 SLEVTTPATKLTY
+467 SLTVDTTNAKTTY

-510 EDKGV
+510 AAKGV

-561 YGHNSSYTGKDEEF
+561 YGHNSSYTGNDEEEF

-614 YKTDSEWNCDY
+614 YKTDSESNFDY
-625 LVLGSYAYGATK
+625 LLLGSYAYSATK
-637 YTQTKWTQV
+637 YNQTKWTQV

-657 LTFRKDYSGD
+657 LTFRKDSSGD

-701 AAGKAVTGTNGKY
+701 EAGTTVTGTNGKY
-714 TVPAGDYTY
+714 TVTPGTYTY

-778 TIKQGAATVRTLKGE
+778 TIKQGAATVRTLEGE
-793 NTTTLPD
+793 NTTTLPA
-800 GSYTYTITHPNCD
+800 GEYTYTITHPNCD

-822 GSAVTETKTLTRKL
+822 GSAVTEKKELTRKL

-843 DCEGVTAANDTSN
+843 DCEGVAVKNDTSN
-856 PWTPVKSESGNY
+856 PWTPVKDEASNY
-868 LTSLATGYST
+868 LKSTTSSYKT
-878 QKLTITAT
+878 QTIAFTVT
-886 DDVQLSFD
+886 ENVSLSFD
-894 VLPNV
+894 VLPYV
-899 YTGNYILKV
+899 YTGNYVLKV
-908 FKSSSSTVIK
+908 IKNNASTATK

-923 KEWQTYSIN
+923 KEWEHYSIDLNAGDTLTLKYQTYYN
-932 LASGETLR
+932 AST
-940 LEYKL
+940 
-945 PYYSGYYVYLKNF
+945 YYVYLKNF
-958 KTEKLATV
+958 KTVKLATV
-966 NFTLGTEGASLVFT
+966 NFTLGTEAATLVFT
-980 NKETGA
+980 NKETNE

-1008 SKFGCKDETGEFTVV
+1008 SKFGCKDETGEFTVA

-1058 VMICKGSEIV
+1058 VVICKGGEIV

-1073 AEDAAESCAL
+1073 AEDAAESCTL

-1095 KCDDAAGELELAE
+1095 KCDDAAGKLELAE

-1121 VFEDFFAACD
+1121 LFEDFFANCD
-1131 GITAQNDAVYPYKA
+1131 GIIAANSNVYPYKA
-1145 VKDASGNYLVT
+1145 VKDAAGDYLISDS
-1156 EGVRNSGKAT
+1156 VRNYGKAT

-1173 ALRLCFSYYATSDEY
+1173 ALRLYFSYYGSTTSDED
-1188 YPFAVKNGT
+1188 YPFVVKNGT

-1204 DETTWKTFTTDLAA
+1204 DETTWKTFATDLAA

-1255 TLGMEGTVITV
+1255 TLGTEGTVITV

-1297 YKTVENVSFTVGGEN
+1297 YKTVENVAFPVEGEN
-1312 KNIHVEVL
+1312 KAIHVEVL

-1328 TFQTDPAD
+1328 TFQTDPVD

-1345 QGAQMANEDGSYT
+1345 QGAQTANEDGSYT

-1387 TITVKLT
+1387 TIAVKLT

-1399 WDGTTKTEPDKSA
+1399 WDGTTKTEPKKSA

-1427 ADAVNGGSTA
+1427 ADAVNNGSTA

-1458 TYPENY
+1458 ASNKYTGTFDGKY
-1464 YVGVFNGNG
+1464 FM
-1473 HTVSGL
+1473 VSGL
-1479 AGTSGLFGALGKDG
+1479 AGSKGLFDFVGAC
-1493 VGTVKNLV
+1493 VIKNLTV
-1501 INGAISNSAYSN
+1501 SGAIKEGTN
-1513 MGLLANVNAGVIENC
+1513 MGLLADVSAGTVENC
-1528 FVFGSVTK
+1528 FTTGSLHRI
-1536 GNPSGTTGGM
+1536 NSYGTTGGLI
-1546 VGRGASGSVIRNS
+1546 GRADAGTVIRNC
-1559 GSAAT
+1559 GSAA
-1564 VKVTVTPTNVNLY
+1564 NVSCSMKSLKAELNM
-1577 LGGLV
+1577 GGLV
-1582 GDFYGTMENCY
+1582 GNLYGTVENSY
-1593 ATGNVISTTEKPNNT
+1593 ATGTVKVEAGSGYTAVGGFIGQTKNT
-1608 GIGGLVG
+1608 AAI
-1615 QMETSAV
+1615 T
-1622 IRNSYAAG
+1622 NSYAAG
-1630 TVSGSEGGFGAFVGV
+1630 TVTGSAGGALGAFVGV
-1645 NKGAIS
+1645 NSGSIS

-1679 MQSDGFIKDHLGL
+1679 MQSDSFIKDHLGL

-1709 AWLGGKEAELTEDEK
+1709 AWQGGKEAELTEDEK

-1737 ANQAALV
+1737 AKQAALV

-1750 VQEETDEFV
+1750 VQEETDAFV
-1759 AETSLSMLLTYI
+1759 AETSLSMLLAYI
-1771 RDSWGYDCGVLT
+1771 RDDWGYDCGVLT

-1797 KEKEAEYLEVYGEQ
+1797 KEKEAEYLEEYGEQ

-1828 YHIKSQAQLVLA
+1828 YHIKTQAQLALA

-1874 VKLTATAAKGTA
+1874 VRLTATAAKGTA

-1929 ETVMDAV
+1929 ETAMDAV

-1959 ATTSVTGHSYLA
+1959 ATTSVTGRSYLA

-1984 ADTKYVTYTGV
+1984 TDTKYVTYTGV

-2018 EKAQELMQKAL
+2018 EKAQELMQRAL

-2109 QGKPATTFD
+2109 QGKPATTFE
-2118 LWLITLF
+2118 LRMVTLF
-2125 DNNLDDY
+2125 DENLDPY
-2132 TLDAMM
+2132 TISAMM
-2138 SQADDETSTLQ
+2138 SSSGDNVSTLQ

-2222 QKFESLTPDVADVNG
+2222 QKLESLTPDVADVNG
-2237 YHITVYRPLPGKPA
+2237 YHITVYRPLPGQPA
-2251 AEAKIKVQICERVK
+2251 VEAKIKVQICERVK
-2265 VNGNSTPGKV
+2265 VNGKSTPGKV
-2275 LGETTLTFTIE
+2275 LGETILTFTIE

-2315 ENTDKKH
+2315 ENTDKNH

-2346 DQVKNVEG
+2346 GQVKNVEG
-2354 IYTDDHPGYD
+2354 IYTDDYPGYD

-2392 QPEYNTEVTIKSW
+2392 QPEYNTKVTIKSW

-2419 EDAETPD
+2419 KDAETPD

-2443 VKVDGTTG
+2443 VKVDGKQNI
-2451 VDEPEKPDTGTDIGV
+2451 DEPEKPDTGTDIGV

-2523 YIAAITDPNGVK
+2523 YIAAITDPKGVK

-2560 NAEFVEDGDKIYF
+2560 NAEFVEDGDEIYF

-2578 YYLELDENSDEYR
+2578 YYLELDKNSDEYR

-2602 KIQAIPDEI
+2602 KIHAIPDEI

-2647 QKLLDA
+2647 QKLFDA

-2691 KAEELYEGMEPE
+2691 KAEELYEGMEPG

-2716 TAARKSLAANEK
+2716 TAARKSLAANER

-2743 EPESMGL
+2743 EPDGMGL
-2750 GDRRTITSVETAYNK
+2750 NDRRTITSVETAYNK

-2772 FISEAEKVTL
+2772 FISEAEKATL
-2782 DAFTA
+2782 DEFTA
-2787 RRDYLDANEAQM
+2787 RRDYLDANEAEM
-2799 KLDEK
+2799 KANEK

-2826 KAEIEKARAA
+2826 KAEIEKARTA

-2841 YDQKKLV
+2841 DDQKKLV

-2858 AALRK
+2858 AALEK
-2863 ALDDVAADKSAAE
+2863 ALEEVADDQSAAE
-2876 IVIEMIQALPETVV
+2876 IVIKMIQDLPDPVV
-2890 YDHDD
+2890 YNHDD
-2895 KSDEAEIHAAREA
+2895 KTDADEIGAARAA
-2908 YNALEKVGKNIVG
+2908 YNDLGKVGKNIVG
-2921 KDNLKRLTNAEKALK
+2921 KDNLKLLTNAEKALK
-2936 KAVSQDTKDQKA
+2936 KLVSQDTKDEKA
-2948 ADKVAQ
+2948 AAKV
-2954 KIAKL
+2954 IAKIEKL
-2959 PEPANV
+2959 PAAEDV
-2965 SGKNERAIKAARKA
+2965 IVKNKSAISAARKA
-2979 YMALKNDNAKAYAD
+2979 YDKLNENAKKYAD
-2993 SATYV
+2993 DSAEVIAKLTDCEAA
-2998 LEDGTSKSY
+2998 LTQAIED
-3007 MEKLAE
+3007 E
-3013 CETVLEKA
+3013 
-3021 IDDEAAA
+3021 DAA
-3028 EAVEKLIKKLPAAK
+3028 EAVEKLIKKLPTAK
-3042 RVKEANREKVQEA
+3042 RVKEDHREKVQEA
-3055 LDAYNELTA
+3055 LDAFNMLT
-3064 EQKDLV
+3064 EDQKKLV

-3125 SLEEDFDESI
+3125 SLEEDFDESV

>member
-19 LPTVAFAADTAA
+19 LPTVAFAAETAVPI
-31 TRISTEDE
+31 TTDKE
-39 FVTMEA
+39 FAAMDA
-45 GGNYILDT
+45 GGNYILMR
-53 DITITKPHKGD
+53 DITITAPYAKD
-64 FQGHFDGNG
+64 FTGTFNGGG
-73 NTITLSGMTSSPFG
+73 NTITLNITGVSAANVGAFSVLRSGA
-87 IVNGP
+87 VV
-92 STIENLKVAGSVTGT
+92 ENLMTDGT
-107 SYLAGIAGMANTA
+107 ITAPAYNNVGGIAGQASA
-120 DGEIKIINCMNTAD
+120 ATAD
-134 ITGTSPVGGIVGGC
+134 IIIRNCKNAAAISGKQSVGGIVGYVPKNND
-148 TSSANTLTIQG
+148 TSGVKMEGLANT
-159 CANLGDITGS
+159 GDLS
-169 GNKVGGIIGVAQYA
+169 GTRNVGGIIGNLEGP
-183 AHKIVDCYNQGKI
+183 AHSLTNAYNHGNM
-196 TGFNNYAGIVGHNG
+196 TASGSGAAGICGRAANG
-210 GKTQGNA
+210 FTL
-217 SPVVVQNCYSTGAI
+217 SNCYTTGTLTKSDGALI
-231 EKYGTSTNPGYAIVG
+231 SAGSSYNTAVAETNC
-246 GGTGANTTNSYAL
+246 YAL
-259 TGVAEKLCCVEGTNC
+259 EGCGTEKLNYQNGINAT
-274 AFKTDAEMKEA
+274 ASSFKTEEEMKA
-285 AFAALL
+285 ADFAALL
-291 GSGFMTK
+291 GDGFM
-298 AGSYP
+298 AVPNDYP
-303 VLSWE
+303 NLSWE
-308 TPTASKTF
+308 IPS
-316 HITPAAATLTV
+316 AALTATLDNADAVFT
-327 LKGSETAYSGTGAEQ
+327 LTKGGETYYSGEGKSHNVALPEGEYAWTAACEGYFPQNGTISVSKSDAETAKPLSVNVTFVPDPNAPTVTSISVKEGSYKTDYKQGDKLDDKLTLVLHYSDGTTKEVSKGYTITGFLTEEPTEALEL
-342 TVSLPAG
+342 TV
-349 TYTYTVCCAGY
+349 TY
-360 ETKNGDAFT
+360 EKNGQTFTAKFT
-369 VSEKEANDGATLSA
+369 VS
-383 VTVSLNEDASA
+383 
-394 WVSLTVTKSPAAAT
+394 
-408 VTIKDAAGNTV
+408 V
-419 AETNGS
+419 AET
-425 YKLLKDGAY
+425 
-434 TYTATTTEE
+434 
-443 GYEDAAGSV
+443 
-452 DPTAGT
+452 P
-458 LAIELPKVE
+458 
-467 SLEVTTPATKLTY
+467 
-480 FQNEKLKTDGLVLT
+480 
-494 VHYTNAD
+494 
-501 DKEISAADF
+501 
-510 EDKGV
+510 
-515 TAAFDSSKE
+515 
-524 GTADVLLSYKGKS
+524 DVLKA
-537 VSYQVEIQGR
+537 
-547 PDVFQQLRPYATIT
+547 LRPYAEISF
-561 YGHNSSYTGKDEEF
+561 GHNDSYKGEAGKEF
-575 AYDEEEGALQ
+575 VYDNDEGALQ
-585 SKSQGMGNS
+585 SKSQDMGNS
-594 QVWVSIKLNEN
+594 EVWVSIKLKDD
-605 APAGNISFW
+605 APAGNISFS
-614 YKTDSEWNCDY
+614 YKTDSESSYDY
-625 LVLGSYAYGATK
+625 LLLGSYAYGATK
-637 YTQTKWTQV
+637 YNQTEWTQV

-657 LTFRKDYSGD
+657 LTFRKDSSGNR
-667 TGKDCVWLKDFTF
+667 GKDCVWLKDFVF
-680 ERLYT
+680 AQLYAL
-685 IELTTV
+685 ELTTV

-701 AAGKAVTGTNGKY
+701 AAGTTVTGTNGKY
-714 TVPAGDYTY
+714 TVTPGTYTY
-723 EASAFGYETATDT
+723 EASAFGYETATGA
-736 IKVTDKDVS
+736 IEVTDKDVS

-763 IPETIPAEDKNSYTI
+763 IPETIPTEDKNSYTI

-836 VFADFFE
+836 VFSDFFA
-843 DCEGVTAANDTSN
+843 DCKGITATNHERRPWKAVKDEAN
-856 PWTPVKSESGNY
+856 GNY
-868 LTSLATGYST
+868 LTTESVATGFGSSDKT
-878 QKLTITAT
+878 TILFEAA
-886 DDVQLSFD
+886 DNVRLSFD
-894 VLPNV
+894 VVPYCYGSSDRFVIYKN
-899 YTGNYILKV
+899 N
-908 FKSSSSTVIK
+908 KSVKTYDRSDKWES
-918 EFQNS
+918 
-923 KEWQTYSIN
+923 YSID
-932 LASGETLR
+932 LLTGDTLL
-940 LEYKL
+940 LEYT
-945 PYYSGYYVYLKNF
+945 PHGSTYYTRLKNF
-958 KTEKLATV
+958 KTEQLAKV
-966 NFTLGTEGASLVFT
+966 NFTLGTAGASLVFT

-986 TYEPASGASS
+986 TYEPANGASS
-996 VALPAGTYTYTA
+996 IVLPAGTYTYTA
-1008 SKFGCKDETGEFTVV
+1008 SKFGCEDATGEFTVA

-1043 TFHVTLPEGCEKPYT
+1043 TFHVTLPEDCKKPYT
-1058 VMICKGSEIV
+1058 VVICKGGEIV

-1073 AEDAAESCAL
+1073 AEDAAESCTL

-1121 VFEDFFAACD
+1121 VFEDFFANCD
-1131 GITAQNDAVYPYKA
+1131 GIIAANSNVYPYKA
-1145 VKDASGNYLVT
+1145 VKDAAGDYLISDS
-1156 EGVRNSGKAT
+1156 VRNYGKAT

-1173 ALRLCFSYYATSDEY
+1173 ALRLYFSYYGSTTSDEDC
-1188 YPFAVKNGT
+1188 PFVVKNGT

-1204 DETTWKTFTTDLAA
+1204 DETTWKPFATDLAA
-1218 GDKLTLTY
+1218 GDELTLTY
-1226 EQPYVYGDASNIFVK
+1226 EQPHVYGDASNIFVK

-1255 TLGMEGTVITV
+1255 TLGTEGTVITV

-1272 VVTPDKDGSYTL
+1272 VVTADKDGSYTL

-1297 YKTVENVSFTVGGEN
+1297 YKTVENVSFSVEGEN
-1312 KNIHVEVL
+1312 K
-1320 QPMPSAAI
+1320 AI
-1328 TFQTDPAD
+1328 TVAALELLPTGKITFNVEPEG

-1345 QGAQMANEDGSYT
+1345 QGAQTANDDGTYT

-1399 WDGTTKTEPDKSA
+1399 WDGTTKTEPKKSA

-1427 ADAVNGGSTA
+1427 ADAVNNGSTA

-1458 TYPENY
+1458 ASNKYTGTFDGKY
-1464 YVGVFNGNG
+1464 FM
-1473 HTVSGL
+1473 VSGL
-1479 AGTSGLFGALGKDG
+1479 AGSKGLFDFVGAC
-1493 VGTVKNLV
+1493 VIKNLTV
-1501 INGAISNSAYSN
+1501 SGAIKEGTN
-1513 MGLLANVNAGVIENC
+1513 MGLLADVSAGTVENC
-1528 FVFGSVTK
+1528 FTTGSLHRI
-1536 GNPSGTTGGM
+1536 NSYGTTGGLI
-1546 VGRGASGSVIRNS
+1546 GRADAGTVIRNC
-1559 GSAAT
+1559 GSAA
-1564 VKVTVTPTNVNLY
+1564 NVSCSMKSLKAELNM
-1577 LGGLV
+1577 GGLV
-1582 GDFYGTMENCY
+1582 GNLYGTVENSY
-1593 ATGNVISTTEKPNNT
+1593 ATGTVKVEAGSGYTAVGGFIGQTKNT
-1608 GIGGLVG
+1608 AAI
-1615 QMETSAV
+1615 T
-1622 IRNSYAAG
+1622 NSYAAG
-1630 TVSGSEGGFGAFVGV
+1630 TVTGSAGGALGAFVGV
-1645 NKGAIS
+1645 NSGSIS

-1662 AVATGSADGLTA
+1662 AVAAGSADGLTA
-1674 MTKAV
+1674 MAKAV

-1709 AWLGGKEAELTEDEK
+1709 AWQGGKEAELTEDEK

-1737 ANQAALV
+1737 AKQAALV

-1771 RDSWGYDCGVLT
+1771 RDDWGYDCGVLT

-1797 KEKEAEYLEVYGEQ
+1797 KEKEAEYLEEYGEQ

-1828 YHIKSQAQLVLA
+1828 YHIKTQAQLALA

-1874 VKLTATAAKGTA
+1874 VRLTATAAKGTA

-1913 LSAKDAF
+1913 LAAKDAF

-1929 ETVMDAV
+1929 ETAMDAV

-1959 ATTSVTGHSYLA
+1959 TTTSVTGHSYLA

-1984 ADTKYVTYTGV
+1984 TDTKYVTYTGV

-2018 EKAQELMQKAL
+2018 EKAQELMQRAL

-2109 QGKPATTFD
+2109 QGKPATTFE
-2118 LWLITLF
+2118 LRMVTLF
-2125 DNNLDDY
+2125 DENLDPY
-2132 TLDAMM
+2132 TISAMM
-2138 SQADDETSTLQ
+2138 SGSGDNVSTLQ

-2193 TKPVKDDLLIPS
+2193 TKPVKDDLLLPD
-2205 LQKMSDA
+2205 LDEMSDA

-2237 YHITVYRPLPGKPA
+2237 YHITVYRPLPGQPA
-2251 AEAKIKVQICERVK
+2251 VEAKIKVQICERVK
-2265 VNGNSTPGKV
+2265 VNGKSTPGKV
-2275 LGETTLTFTIE
+2275 LGETILTFTIE
-2286 PLTQKE
+2286 PLTQQE
-2292 IDDAKALMT
+2292 INDAKALMA
-2301 EVTQEEV
+2301 EVTTEEF
-2308 YWQSIRG
+2308 YWNAIRG
-2315 ENTDKKH
+2315 KNTDKNH
-2322 ITTDLHPFY
+2322 ITENLSPFY
-2331 KIVKNDIGGYDYPTL
+2331 KVVKDADGTFSYPTL
-2346 DQVKNVEG
+2346 GQVKNVEG
-2354 IYTDDHPGYD
+2354 IYTDDYPGYD

-2377 SSRRT
+2377 SSRRN

-2392 QPEYNTEVTIKSW
+2392 QPEYNTNVTIKSW

-2419 EDAETPD
+2419 ENAETPNN
-2426 GAYEQFA
+2426 AYDQFA

-2443 VKVDGTTG
+2443 VKVDGKKNI
-2451 VDEPEKPDTGTDIGV
+2451 DEPTTPTEPKYVSV

-2472 RDVDGFVSNKENPY
+2472 RGTDGFVSNNETPY
-2486 AFEGKDTGDGITVAQ
+2486 TFDGTDNGDGITVAQ
-2501 VMQAFFKDT
+2501 VMKAFFADT
-2510 EYTSDSYAGYYGG
+2510 DYTSDSYAGY
-2523 YIAAITDPNGVK
+2523 IASITDPNGVK

-2550 TRNGEYADAI
+2550 TRAGKYADAI
-2560 NAEFVEDGDKIYF
+2560 NAEFVEDGDEIYF

-2578 YYLELDENSDEYR
+2578 YYLELDKNSDEYR

-2660 EKNMDVYIL
+2660 EKNMGVYIL

-2703 LKKLVTKEESRKL
+2703 LKKLVTKEERRKL
-2716 TAARKSLAANEK
+2716 TAARKSLATNER

-2743 EPESMGL
+2743 EPDGMGL
-2750 GDRRTITSVETAYNK
+2750 NDRRTITSVETAYNK

-2772 FISEAEKVTL
+2772 FISEAEKATL

-2787 RRDYLDANEAQM
+2787 RRDYLNANEAEM
-2799 KLDEK
+2799 KANEK

-2818 SERVDYTD
+2818 AERVDYTD

-2836 YDELT
+2836 YNELT
-2841 YDQKKLV
+2841 DDQKKLV

-2908 YNALEKVGKNIVG
+2908 YNDLGKVGKNIVG
-2921 KDNLKRLTNAEKALK
+2921 KDNLKLLTNAEKALK

-2948 ADKVAQ
+2948 AAKV
-2954 KIAKL
+2954 IAKIEKL
-2959 PEPANV
+2959 PAAEDV
-2965 SGKNERAIKAARKA
+2965 IVKNKSAISAARKA
-2979 YMALKNDNAKAYAD
+2979 YDKLNENAKKYAD
-2993 SATYV
+2993 DSAEV
-2998 LEDGTSKSY
+2998 IA
-3007 MEKLAE
+3007 KLAD
-3013 CETVLEKA
+3013 CEEALTQA
-3021 IDDEAAA
+3021 IEDEDAA
-3028 EAVEKLIKKLPAAK
+3028 EAVEKLIKKLPTAK
-3042 RVKEANREKVQEA
+3042 RVKEEHREKVQEA

-3064 EQKDLV
+3064 EQKELV

-3091 GDIDLEALELQQEEA
+3091 GDIDLEALALQQEEA
-3106 SRQAAIIEQF
+3106 SRQASIIEQF

-3125 SLEEDFDESI
+3125 SLEEDFDESV

>member
-31 TRISTEDE
+31 PITTAEE
-39 FVTMEA
+39 FAAMDA
-45 GGNYILDT
+45 GGNYILT
-53 DITITKPHKGD
+53 RDITITAPYAKD
-64 FQGHFDGNG
+64 FTGTFNGGG
-73 NTITLSGMTSSPFG
+73 NTITLNITGVSAANVGAFSMLRSGA
-87 IVNGP
+87 VV
-92 STIENLKVAGSVTGT
+92 ENLMTDGT
-107 SYLAGIAGMANTA
+107 ITAPAYNNVGGIAGQASA
-120 DGEIKIINCMNTAD
+120 ATAD
-134 ITGTSPVGGIVGGC
+134 IIIRNCKNAAAISGKQSVGGIVGYVPKNND
-148 TSSANTLTIQG
+148 TSGVKMEGLANT
-159 CANLGDITGS
+159 GDLS
-169 GNKVGGIIGVAQYA
+169 GTRNVGGIIGNLEGP
-183 AHKIVDCYNQGKI
+183 AHSLTNAYNHGNM
-196 TGFNNYAGIVGHNG
+196 TASGSGAAGICGRAANG
-210 GKTQGNA
+210 FTL
-217 SPVVVQNCYSTGAI
+217 SNCYTTGTLTKSDGALI
-231 EKYGTSTNPGYAIVG
+231 SAGSSYNTAVAETNC
-246 GGTGANTTNSYAL
+246 YAL
-259 TGVAEKLCCVEGTNC
+259 EGCGTEKLNYQNGINAT
-274 AFKTDAEMKEA
+274 ASSFKTEEEMKA
-285 AFAALL
+285 ADFAALL
-291 GSGFMTK
+291 GDGFM
-298 AGSYP
+298 AVPNDYP
-303 VLSWE
+303 NLSWE
-308 TPTASKTF
+308 IPS
-316 HITPAAATLTV
+316 AALTATLDNADAVFT
-327 LKGSETAYSGTGAEQ
+327 LTKGGETYYSGEGKSHNVALPEGEYAWTAACEGYFPQNGTISVSKSDAETAKPLSVNVTFVPDPNAPTVTSISVKEGSYKTDYKQGDKLDDKLTLVLHYSDGTTKEVSKGYTITGFLTEEPAEALEL
-342 TVSLPAG
+342 TV
-349 TYTYTVCCAGY
+349 TY
-360 ETKNGDAFT
+360 EKNGQTFTAKFT
-369 VSEKEANDGATLSA
+369 VS
-383 VTVSLNEDASA
+383 
-394 WVSLTVTKSPAAAT
+394 
-408 VTIKDAAGNTV
+408 V
-419 AETNGS
+419 AET
-425 YKLLKDGAY
+425 
-434 TYTATTTEE
+434 
-443 GYEDAAGSV
+443 
-452 DPTAGT
+452 P
-458 LAIELPKVE
+458 
-467 SLEVTTPATKLTY
+467 
-480 FQNEKLKTDGLVLT
+480 
-494 VHYTNAD
+494 
-501 DKEISAADF
+501 
-510 EDKGV
+510 
-515 TAAFDSSKE
+515 
-524 GTADVLLSYKGKS
+524 DVLKA
-537 VSYQVEIQGR
+537 
-547 PDVFQQLRPYATIT
+547 LRPYAEISF
-561 YGHNSSYTGKDEEF
+561 GHNDSYKGEAGKEF
-575 AYDEEEGALQ
+575 VYDNDEGALQ
-585 SKSQGMGNS
+585 SKSQGMGDS
-594 QVWVSIKLNEN
+594 QIWVSIKLKDD

-614 YKTDSEWNCDY
+614 YKTDSESSYDY
-625 LVLGSYAYGATK
+625 LVLGRYAYGATK
-637 YTQTKWTQV
+637 YNQTKWTQV

-657 LTFRKDYSGD
+657 LTFRKDSSGNN
-667 TGKDCVWLKDFTF
+667 GKDCVWLKDFTF

-701 AAGKAVTGTNGKY
+701 EAGTTVTGTNGKY
-714 TVPAGDYTY
+714 TVTPGTYTY

-778 TIKQGAATVRTLKGE
+778 TIKQGAATVRTLEGE
-793 NTTTLPD
+793 NTTTLPA
-800 GSYTYTITHPNCD
+800 GEYTYTITHPNCD

-836 VFADFFE
+836 VFSDFFA
-843 DCEGVTAANDTSN
+843 DCKGITATNHERRPWKAVKDEAN
-856 PWTPVKSESGNY
+856 GNY
-868 LTSLATGYST
+868 LTTESVATGFGSSYKT
-878 QKLTITAT
+878 TILFEAA
-886 DDVQLSFD
+886 DNVRLSFD
-894 VLPNV
+894 VVPYCYGSSDRFVIYKN
-899 YTGNYILKV
+899 N
-908 FKSSSSTVIK
+908 KSVKTYDRSDKWES
-918 EFQNS
+918 
-923 KEWQTYSIN
+923 YSID
-932 LASGETLR
+932 LLTGDTLL
-940 LEYKL
+940 LEYT
-945 PYYSGYYVYLKNF
+945 PHGATYYTRLKDF
-958 KTEKLATV
+958 KTERLAKV
-966 NFTLGTEGASLVFT
+966 NFTLGTAGASLVFT

-996 VALPAGTYTYTA
+996 IVLPAGTYTYTA

-1043 TFHVTLPEGCEKPYT
+1043 TFHVTLPEGCKKPYT
-1058 VMICKGSEIV
+1058 VVICKGSEIV

-1073 AEDAAESCAL
+1073 AEDAAESCTL

-1121 VFEDFFAACD
+1121 LFEDFFANCD
-1131 GITAQNDAVYPYKA
+1131 GIIAANSNVYPYKA
-1145 VKDASGNYLVT
+1145 VKDAAGDYLISDS
-1156 EGVRNSGKAT
+1156 VRNYGKAT

-1173 ALRLCFSYYATSDEY
+1173 ALRLSFSYYGSTTSDED
-1188 YPFAVKNGT
+1188 YPFVVKNGT

-1204 DETTWKTFTTDLAA
+1204 DETTWKIFATDLAA

-1255 TLGMEGTVITV
+1255 TLGTEGTVITV

-1297 YKTVENVSFTVGGEN
+1297 YKTVENVSFPVEGEN
-1312 KNIHVEVL
+1312 K
-1320 QPMPSAAI
+1320 AI
-1328 TFQTDPAD
+1328 TVAALELLPTGKITFNVEPEG

-1345 QGAQMANEDGSYT
+1345 QGAQVVNEDGSYT

-1399 WDGTTKTEPDKSA
+1399 WDGTTKTEPKKSA

-1427 ADAVNGGSTA
+1427 ADAVNGGRMA

-1458 TYPENY
+1458 ASNQYTGTFDGKY
-1464 YVGVFNGNG
+1464 FM
-1473 HTVSGL
+1473 VSGL
-1479 AGTSGLFGALGKDG
+1479 AGSKGLFDFVGAC
-1493 VGTVKNLV
+1493 VIKNLTV
-1501 INGAISNSAYSN
+1501 SGAIKEGTN
-1513 MGLLANVNAGVIENC
+1513 MGLLADVSAGTVENC
-1528 FVFGSVTK
+1528 FTTGSLHRT
-1536 GNPSGTTGGM
+1536 NSYGTTGGLI
-1546 VGRGASGSVIRNS
+1546 GRADAGTVIRNC
-1559 GSAAT
+1559 GSAA
-1564 VKVTVTPTNVNLY
+1564 NVSCSMKSLNAELNM
-1577 LGGLV
+1577 GGLV
-1582 GDFYGTMENCY
+1582 GNLYGTVENSY
-1593 ATGNVISTTEKPNNT
+1593 ATGTVKVEAGSGYTAVGGFIGQTKNT
-1608 GIGGLVG
+1608 AAI
-1615 QMETSAV
+1615 T
-1622 IRNSYAAG
+1622 NSYAAG
-1630 TVSGSEGGFGAFVGV
+1630 TVIGSAGGALGAFVGV
-1645 NKGAIS
+1645 NSGSIS

-1662 AVATGSADGLTA
+1662 AVAAGSADGLTA
-1674 MTKAV
+1674 MTKAD

-1750 VQEETDEFV
+1750 VQAETDEFV

-1771 RDSWGYDCGVLT
+1771 RDGWGYDCGVLT

-1864 VTLPE
+1864 VTRPE
-1869 ADTIT
+1869 AGTIT

-1936 SYWLYDNGYDDSIE
+1936 SYWLYDNGYDNSIE

-1959 ATTSVTGHSYLA
+1959 TTTSVTDHSYLA

-1984 ADTKYVTYTGV
+1984 TDTKYVTYTGV

-2046 KASTDKSFTG
+2046 KTSTDKSFTG
-2056 MVVDGEVS
+2056 MVVEGKVS
-2064 EMLVAPRTVTV
+2064 QKLVAPQTVTV
-2075 DGVAVR
+2075 DGVTVQI
-2081 VGFSVNPSDAVTYEF
+2081 GFTALPYNAVTYEF
-2096 TDSQINIS
+2096 VKDTNRLEIT
-2104 PRRPS
+2104 PRRPAMG
-2109 QGKPATTFD
+2109 QPATTFD

-2138 SQADDETSTLQ
+2138 SQADDETSTLK

-2222 QKFESLTPDVADVNG
+2222 QKLESLTPDVADVNG
-2237 YHITVYRPLPGKPA
+2237 YHITVYRPLPGEPA

-2265 VNGNSTPGKV
+2265 VNGKSTPGKV

-2354 IYTDDHPGYD
+2354 IYTDDYPGYD

-2377 SSRRT
+2377 SSRRN

-2419 EDAETPD
+2419 KDAETPD

-2443 VKVDGTTG
+2443 VKVDGKQNI
-2451 VDEPEKPDTGTDIGV
+2451 DEPEKPGTGTDIGV

-2560 NAEFVEDGDKIYF
+2560 NAEFVEDGDRIYF

-2647 QKLLDA
+2647 QKLFDA

-2703 LKKLVTKEESRKL
+2703 LKKLVTKEERRKL
-2716 TAARKSLAANEK
+2716 TVARKSLATNER
-2728 AAKKVSDLIASKLTG
+2728 AAKKVSNLIASKLTG
-2743 EPESMGL
+2743 EPDGMGL
-2750 GDRRTITSVETAYNK
+2750 NDRRTITSVETAYNK

-2772 FISEAEKVTL
+2772 FISEAEKATL

-2787 RRDYLDANEAQM
+2787 RRDYLDANEAEM
-2799 KLDEK
+2799 KANEK

-2826 KAEIEKARAA
+2826 KAEIEKARTA
-2836 YDELT
+2836 YNELT
-2841 YDQKKLV
+2841 DDQKKLV

-2858 AALRK
+2858 AALEK
-2863 ALDDVAADKSAAE
+2863 ALEEVADDQSAAE
-2876 IVIEMIQALPETVV
+2876 IVIKMIQDLPDPVV
-2890 YDHDD
+2890 YNHDD
-2895 KSDEAEIHAAREA
+2895 KTDADEIGAARAA
-2908 YNALEKVGKNIVG
+2908 YNDLGKVGKNIVG
-2921 KDNLKRLTNAEKALK
+2921 KDNLKLLTNAEKALK
-2936 KAVSQDTKDQKA
+2936 KLVSQDTKDEKA
-2948 ADKVAQ
+2948 AAKV
-2954 KIAKL
+2954 IAKIEKL
-2959 PEPANV
+2959 PAAEDV
-2965 SGKNERAIKAARKA
+2965 IVKNKSAISAARKA
-2979 YMALKNDNAKAYAD
+2979 YDKLNENAKKYAD
-2993 SATYV
+2993 DSAEVIAKLTDCEAA
-2998 LEDGTSKSY
+2998 LTQAIED
-3007 MEKLAE
+3007 E
-3013 CETVLEKA
+3013 
-3021 IDDEAAA
+3021 DAA
-3028 EAVEKLIKKLPAAK
+3028 EAVEKLIKKLPTAK
-3042 RVKEANREKVQEA
+3042 RVKEDHREKVQEA
-3055 LDAYNELTA
+3055 LDAFNMLT
-3064 EQKDLV
+3064 EDQKKLV

-3125 SLEEDFDESI
+3125 SLEEDFDESV

>member
-19 LPTVAFAADTAA
+19 LPTVAFAADTPTSIKSAQ
-31 TRISTEDE
+31 E
-39 FVTMEA
+39 FADMTA
-45 GGNYILDT
+45 GGNYILT
-53 DITITKPHKGD
+53 KDIEISTPYTNFSGT
-64 FQGHFDGNG
+64 FDGNG
-73 NTITLSGMTSSPFG
+73 HTITLKITANQNYTGLFTSLQGMSGGTTVKNLLLDGTIDNTANYNRVAAVAGGASAL
-87 IVNGP
+87 NGP
-92 STIENLKVAGSVTGT
+92 ITVENCKSAVT
-107 SYLAGIAGMANTA
+107 
-120 DGEIKIINCMNTAD
+120 
-134 ITGTSPVGGIVGGC
+134 
-148 TSSANTLTIQG
+148 
-159 CANLGDITGS
+159 ITGS
-169 GNKVGGIIGVAQYA
+169 GSYI
-183 AHKIVDCYNQGKI
+183 
-196 TGFNNYAGIVGHNG
+196 AGIVGYCSNNSSSKGLLQILNCANTGSVSGKGNVG
-210 GKTQGNA
+210 GIAGNLTGGA
-217 SPVVVQNCYSTGAI
+217 HAIQNCYNTGSVAAT
-231 EKYGTSTNPGYAIVG
+231 GNNVAGIVG
-246 GGTGANTTNSYAL
+246 WVADGVSITNCYTVGALPQSGTVSAIANCYQVGSGSAVNCYAL
-259 TGVAEKLCCVEGTNC
+259 EGTATELTTKVTLDDKS
-274 AFKTDAEMKEA
+274 AFKTESEMKSA
-285 AFAALL
+285 DFAALL
-291 GSGFMTK
+291 GDGFMAK

-303 VLSWE
+303 TLAWE
-308 TPTASKTF
+308 VPTASKTF
-316 HITPAAATLTV
+316 HIKPAAATLTV

-349 TYTYTVCCAGY
+349 TYTYTVSCAGY
-360 ETKNGDAFT
+360 KTKTGAAFT
-369 VSEKEANDGATLSA
+369 VSADEADNGATLSE
-383 VTVSLNEDASA
+383 VTVSLDEDDTA
-394 WVSLTVTKSPAAAT
+394 WVSLTVTKNPASAI

-452 DPTAGT
+452 DLTAGT

-510 EDKGV
+510 AAKGV

-561 YGHNSSYTGKDEEF
+561 YGHNSSYTSKDEEF

-594 QVWVSIKLNEN
+594 QVWVSIKLKDD

-614 YKTDSEWNCDY
+614 YKTDSELNCDY
-625 LVLGSYAYGATK
+625 LLLGSYAYGATK
-637 YTQTKWTQV
+637 YNQTKWTQV

-701 AAGKAVTGTNGKY
+701 EAGTTVTGTNGKY
-714 TVPAGDYTY
+714 TVTPGTYTY

-793 NTTTLPD
+793 NTTTLPA
-800 GSYTYTITHPNCD
+800 GEYTYTITHPNCD

-822 GSAVTETKTLTRKL
+822 GSAVTEKKELTRKL
-836 VFADFFE
+836 VFSDFFE
-843 DCEGVTAANDTSN
+843 DCEGVAVKNDTSN
-856 PWTPVKSESGNY
+856 PWTPVKDEAGNY
-868 LTSLATGYST
+868 LKSTTSSYKT
-878 QKLTITAT
+878 QTIAFTVT
-886 DDVQLSFD
+886 ENVSLSFD
-894 VLPNV
+894 VLPYV
-899 YTGNYILKV
+899 YTGNYVLKV
-908 FKSSSSTVIK
+908 IKNNASTATK

-923 KEWQTYSIN
+923 KEWEHYSIDLNAGDTLTLKYQTYYN
-932 LASGETLR
+932 AST
-940 LEYKL
+940 
-945 PYYSGYYVYLKNF
+945 YYVYLKNF
-958 KTEKLATV
+958 KTVKLATV
-966 NFTLGTEGASLVFT
+966 NFTLGTEAATLVFT
-980 NKETGA
+980 NKETNE

-996 VALPAGTYTYTA
+996 IALPAGTYTYTA
-1008 SKFGCKDETGEFTVV
+1008 SKFGCKDETGEFTVA

-1043 TFHVTLPEGCEKPYT
+1043 TFHVTLPEDCEKPYT
-1058 VMICKGSEIV
+1058 VVICKGSEIV

-1073 AEDAAESCAL
+1073 AEDAAESCTL

-1131 GITAQNDAVYPYKA
+1131 GIIAANSNVYPYKA
-1145 VKDASGNYLVT
+1145 VKDAAGDYLISDS
-1156 EGVRNSGKAT
+1156 VRNYGKAT

-1173 ALRLCFSYYATSDEY
+1173 ALRLSFSYYGSTTSDEDC
-1188 YPFAVKNGT
+1188 PFVVKNGT

-1204 DETTWKTFTTDLAA
+1204 DETTWKTFATDLAA

-1226 EQPYVYGDASNIFVK
+1226 EQPSVYGDASNIFVK

-1255 TLGMEGTVITV
+1255 TLGTEGTVITV

-1272 VVTPDKDGSYTL
+1272 VVTADKDGSYTL

-1345 QGAQMANEDGSYT
+1345 QGAQTANEDGSYT

-1399 WDGTTKTEPDKSA
+1399 WDGTTKTEPEKSA
-1412 DGTYQISSAAELAWF
+1412 DGTHQISSAAELAWF
-1427 ADAVNGGSTA
+1427 ADAVNGGRTA

-1458 TYPENY
+1458 VSNQYTGTFDGKY
-1464 YVGVFNGNG
+1464 FM
-1473 HTVSGL
+1473 VSGL
-1479 AGTSGLFGALGKDG
+1479 AGSKGLFDFAGGC
-1493 VGTVKNLV
+1493 VIKNLTV
-1501 INGAISNSAYSN
+1501 SGAIKEGTN
-1513 MGLLANVNAGVIENC
+1513 MGLLADVSAGTVENC
-1528 FVFGSVTK
+1528 FTTGSLHRI
-1536 GNPSGTTGGM
+1536 NSYGTTGGLI
-1546 VGRGASGSVIRNS
+1546 GRADAGTAIRNC
-1559 GSAAT
+1559 GSAA
-1564 VKVTVTPTNVNLY
+1564 NVSCSMKSLKAELNM
-1577 LGGLV
+1577 GGLV
-1582 GDFYGTMENCY
+1582 GNLYGTVENSY
-1593 ATGNVISTTEKPNNT
+1593 ATGTVKVEAGSGYTAVGGFIGQTKNT
-1608 GIGGLVG
+1608 AAI
-1615 QMETSAV
+1615 T
-1622 IRNSYAAG
+1622 NSYAAG
-1630 TVSGSEGGFGAFVGV
+1630 TVTGSAGGALGAFVGV
-1645 NKGAIS
+1645 NSGSIS

-1709 AWLGGKEAELTEDEK
+1709 AWQGGKEAELTEDEK

-1737 ANQAALV
+1737 AKQAALV

-1771 RDSWGYDCGVLT
+1771 RDDWGYDCGVLT

-1828 YHIKSQAQLVLA
+1828 YHIKTQAQLALA

-1913 LSAKDAF
+1913 LAAKDAF

-1929 ETVMDAV
+1929 ETAMDAV

-1984 ADTKYVTYTGV
+1984 TDTKYVTYTGV

-2018 EKAQELMQKAL
+2018 EKAQELMQRAL

-2109 QGKPATTFD
+2109 QDKPATTFE
-2118 LWLITLF
+2118 LRMVTLF
-2125 DNNLDDY
+2125 DENLDPY
-2132 TLDAMM
+2132 TISAMM
-2138 SQADDETSTLQ
+2138 SSSGDNVSTLQ

-2222 QKFESLTPDVADVNG
+2222 QKLESLTPDVADVNG
-2237 YHITVYRPLPGKPA
+2237 YHITVYRPLPGQPA
-2251 AEAKIKVQICERVK
+2251 VEAKIKVQICERVK
-2265 VNGNSTPGKV
+2265 VNGKSTPGKV
-2275 LGETTLTFTIE
+2275 LGETILTFTIE

-2315 ENTDKKH
+2315 ENTDKNH

-2346 DQVKNVEG
+2346 GQVKNVEG
-2354 IYTDDHPGYD
+2354 IYTDDYPGYD

-2392 QPEYNTEVTIKSW
+2392 QPEYNTKVTIKSW

-2419 EDAETPD
+2419 KDAETPD

-2443 VKVDGTTG
+2443 VKVDGKQNI
-2451 VDEPEKPDTGTDIGV
+2451 DEPEKPDTGTDIGV
-2466 TVIVDG
+2466 EVIVDG
-2472 RDVDGFVSNKENPY
+2472 REVDGFVSNKENAY

-2691 KAEELYEGMEPE
+2691 KAEELYEGMEPK

-2716 TAARKSLAANEK
+2716 TAARKSLAANER

-2743 EPESMGL
+2743 EPDGMGL
-2750 GDRRTITSVETAYNK
+2750 NDRRTITSVETAYNK

-2772 FISEAEKVTL
+2772 FISEAEKATL

-2787 RRDYLDANEAQM
+2787 RRDYLDANDAEM
-2799 KLDEK
+2799 KANEK

-2841 YDQKKLV
+2841 DDQKKLV

-2908 YNALEKVGKNIVG
+2908 YNDLGKVGKNIVG
-2921 KDNLKRLTNAEKALK
+2921 KDNLKLLTNTEKALK
-2936 KAVSQDTKDQKA
+2936 KAVSQDKKDQKA
-2948 ADKVAQ
+2948 ADKV
-2954 KIAKL
+2954 IAKIEKL
-2959 PEPANV
+2959 PAAEDV
-2965 SGKNERAIKAARKA
+2965 IVKNKSAISAARKA
-2979 YMALKNDNAKAYAD
+2979 YDKLNENAKKYAD
-2993 SATYV
+2993 DSAEV
-2998 LEDGTSKSY
+2998 IA
-3007 MEKLAE
+3007 KLAD
-3013 CETVLEKA
+3013 CEEALTQA
-3021 IDDEAAA
+3021 IEDEDAA
-3028 EAVEKLIKKLPAAK
+3028 EAVEKLIKKLPTAK
-3042 RVKEANREKVQEA
+3042 RVKEEHREKVQEA

-3064 EQKDLV
+3064 EQKELV

-3125 SLEEDFDESI
+3125 SLEEDFDESV

>member
-19 LPTVAFAADTAA
+19 LPTVAFAAETAA
-31 TRISTEDE
+31 SITTAEE
-39 FVTMEA
+39 FAAMDA

-53 DITITKPHKGD
+53 DITITKPHSGD

-73 NTITLSGMTSSPFG
+73 HTITLSGMTSSPFG

-210 GKTQGNA
+210 ASKQGVA
-217 SPVVVQNCYSTGAI
+217 SQVTVQNCYSTGAV

-246 GGTGANTTNSYAL
+246 GGTGLNTSNCYAL
-259 TGVAEKLCCVEGTNC
+259 AGVAENLTYKDNTNC

-291 GSGFMTK
+291 GDGFMAK

-349 TYTYTVCCAGY
+349 TYTYTVSCAGY
-360 ETKNGDAFT
+360 KTKTGAAFT
-369 VSEKEANDGATLSA
+369 VSADEADNGATLSE
-383 VTVSLNEDASA
+383 VTVSLDEDDTA
-394 WVSLTVTKSPAAAT
+394 WVSLTVTKNPASAL

-458 LAIELPKVE
+458 LTIDLPKVD
-467 SLEVTTPATKLTY
+467 SLTVDTTNAKTTY

-501 DKEISAADF
+501 DKEISAANF
-510 EDKGV
+510 AAKGV

-561 YGHNSSYTGKDEEF
+561 YGHNSSYTGNDEEEF

-594 QVWVSIKLNEN
+594 QVWVSIKLKDD

-614 YKTDSEWNCDY
+614 YKTDSESNYDY
-625 LVLGSYAYGATK
+625 LVLGRYAYGATK
-637 YTQTKWTQV
+637 YNQTKWTQV
-646 SFSLQPGKEQL
+646 SFSLQPGEEQL
-657 LTFRKDYSGD
+657 LTFRKDSSGNN
-667 TGKDCVWLKDFTF
+667 GKDCVWLKDFTF

-701 AAGKAVTGTNGKY
+701 EAGTTVTGTNGKY
-714 TVPAGDYTY
+714 TVTPGTYTY

-793 NTTTLPD
+793 NTTTLPA
-800 GSYTYTITHPNCD
+800 GEYTYTITHPNCD

-822 GSAVTETKTLTRKL
+822 GSAVTEVKTLTRKL
-836 VFADFFE
+836 VFSDFFA
-843 DCEGVTAANDTSN
+843 DCKGITATNHERRPWKAVKDEAN
-856 PWTPVKSESGNY
+856 GNY
-868 LTSLATGYST
+868 LTTESVATGFGSSDKT
-878 QKLTITAT
+878 TILFEAA
-886 DDVQLSFD
+886 DNVRLSFD
-894 VLPNV
+894 VVPYCYGSSNRFV
-899 YTGNYILKV
+899 IYKNN
-908 FKSSSSTVIK
+908 KSVKTYDRSDKWES
-918 EFQNS
+918 
-923 KEWQTYSIN
+923 YSID
-932 LASGETLR
+932 LLTGDTLL
-940 LEYKL
+940 LEYT
-945 PYYSGYYVYLKNF
+945 PHGTTYYTRLKNF
-958 KTEKLATV
+958 KTEQLAKV
-966 NFTLGTEGASLVFT
+966 NFTLGTAGASLVFT

-996 VALPAGTYTYTA
+996 IVLPAGTYTYTA
-1008 SKFGCKDETGEFTVV
+1008 SKFGCKDETGEFTVA

-1030 TVPALKE
+1030 TVPALTE

-1043 TFHVTLPEGCEKPYT
+1043 TFHVTLPEDCEKPYT
-1058 VMICKGSEIV
+1058 VVICKGSEIV

-1073 AEDAAESCAL
+1073 AEDAAESCTL

-1121 VFEDFFAACD
+1121 VFEDFFANCD
-1131 GITAQNDAVYPYKA
+1131 GIIAANSNVYPYKA
-1145 VKDASGNYLVT
+1145 VKDAAGDYLISDS
-1156 EGVRNSGKAT
+1156 VRNYGKAT

-1173 ALRLCFSYYATSDEY
+1173 ALRLYFSYYGSTTSDEY
-1188 YPFAVKNGT
+1188 YPFVVKNGT

-1204 DETTWKTFTTDLAA
+1204 DETTWKPFATDLAT

-1255 TLGMEGTVITV
+1255 TLGTEGTVITV

-1297 YKTVENVSFTVGGEN
+1297 YKTVENVSFPVEGEN

-1328 TFQTDPAD
+1328 TFQTDPVD

-1345 QGAQMANEDGSYT
+1345 QGAQMVNEDGSYT

-1399 WDGTTKTEPDKSA
+1399 WDGTTKTEPKKSA

-1427 ADAVNGGSTA
+1427 ADAVNGGRTA

-1458 TYPENY
+1458 ASNQYTGTFDGKY
-1464 YVGVFNGNG
+1464 FM
-1473 HTVSGL
+1473 VSGL
-1479 AGTSGLFGALGKDG
+1479 AGSKGLFDFVGAC
-1493 VGTVKNLV
+1493 VIKNLTV
-1501 INGAISNSAYSN
+1501 SGAIKEGTN
-1513 MGLLANVNAGVIENC
+1513 MGLLADVSAGTVENC
-1528 FVFGSVTK
+1528 FTTGSLHRI
-1536 GNPSGTTGGM
+1536 NSYGTTGGLI
-1546 VGRGASGSVIRNS
+1546 GRADAGTLIRNC
-1559 GSAAT
+1559 GSAA
-1564 VKVTVTPTNVNLY
+1564 NVSCSMKSLNAELNM
-1577 LGGLV
+1577 GGLV
-1582 GDFYGTMENCY
+1582 GNLYGTVENSY
-1593 ATGNVISTTEKPNNT
+1593 ATGTVKVEAGSGYTAVGGFIGQTKNT
-1608 GIGGLVG
+1608 AAI
-1615 QMETSAV
+1615 T
-1622 IRNSYAAG
+1622 NSYAAG
-1630 TVSGSEGGFGAFVGV
+1630 TVIGSAGGALGAFVGV
-1645 NKGAIS
+1645 NSGSIS

-1674 MTKAV
+1674 MTKAD

-1709 AWLGGKEAELTEDEK
+1709 AWQGGKEAELTEDEK

-1737 ANQAALV
+1737 AKQAALV

-1929 ETVMDAV
+1929 ETAMDAV
-1936 SYWLYDNGYDDSIE
+1936 SYWLYNNGYDSSIE

-2056 MVVDGEVS
+2056 MVVEGKVS
-2064 EMLVAPRTVTV
+2064 QKLVVPQTVTV
-2075 DGVAVR
+2075 DGVTVQI
-2081 VGFSVNPSDAVTYEF
+2081 GFTALPYNAVTYEF
-2096 TDSQINIS
+2096 VKDTNRLEIT
-2104 PRRPS
+2104 PRRPAMG
-2109 QGKPATTFD
+2109 QPATTFD

-2138 SQADDETSTLQ
+2138 SQADDETSTLK

-2212 GIFNYDYSQM
+2212 GIFDYDYSQM
-2222 QKFESLTPDVADVNG
+2222 QKLESLTPDVADVNG
-2237 YHITVYRPLPGKPA
+2237 YHITVYRPLPGEPA

-2265 VNGNSTPGKV
+2265 VNGKSTPGKV

-2354 IYTDDHPGYD
+2354 IYTDDYPGYD

-2377 SSRRT
+2377 SSRRN

-2419 EDAETPD
+2419 KDAETPD

-2443 VKVDGTTG
+2443 VKVDGKQNI
-2451 VDEPEKPDTGTDIGV
+2451 DEPEKPGTGTDIGV

-2602 KIQAIPDEI
+2602 KIHAIPDEI

-2660 EKNMDVYIL
+2660 EKNMGVYIL

-2703 LKKLVTKEESRKL
+2703 LKKLVTKEERRKL
-2716 TAARKSLAANEK
+2716 TAARKSLATNER
-2728 AAKKVSDLIASKLTG
+2728 AAKKVSNLIASKLTG
-2743 EPESMGL
+2743 EPDGMGL

-2772 FISEAEKVTL
+2772 FIPEAEKATL

-2787 RRDYLDANEAQM
+2787 RRDYLDANEAEM
-2799 KLDEK
+2799 KANEK

-2818 SERVDYTD
+2818 AERVDYTD

-2836 YDELT
+2836 YDKLT
-2841 YDQKKLV
+2841 DNQKKLV

-2908 YNALEKVGKNIVG
+2908 YNDLGKVGKNIVG
-2921 KDNLKRLTNAEKALK
+2921 KDNLKLLTNTEKALK
-2936 KAVSQDTKDQKA
+2936 KLVSQDMKDEKA
-2948 ADKVAQ
+2948 AAKV
-2954 KIAKL
+2954 IAKIEKL
-2959 PEPANV
+2959 PAAEDV
-2965 SGKNERAIKAARKA
+2965 IVKNKSAISAARKA
-2979 YMALKNDNAKAYAD
+2979 YDKLNENAKKYAD
-2993 SATYV
+2993 DSAEVIAKLTDCEAA
-2998 LEDGTSKSY
+2998 LTQAIED
-3007 MEKLAE
+3007 E
-3013 CETVLEKA
+3013 
-3021 IDDEAAA
+3021 DAA
-3028 EAVEKLIKKLPAAK
+3028 EAVEKLIKKLPTAK
-3042 RVKEANREKVQEA
+3042 RVKEDHREKVQEA
-3055 LDAYNELTA
+3055 LDAFNMLT
-3064 EQKDLV
+3064 EDQKKLV

-3125 SLEEDFDESI
+3125 SLEEDFDESV

>member
-31 TRISTEDE
+31 TRISTEAE
-39 FVTMEA
+39 FVAMEA

-53 DITITKPHKGD
+53 DITITKPHSGD

-73 NTITLSGMTSSPFG
+73 HTITLSGMTSSPFG

-231 EKYGTSTNPGYAIVG
+231 EKYGTSTNDGYAIVG

-259 TGVAEKLCCVEGTNC
+259 TGVAEALCKVDGTNC
-274 AFKTDAEMKEA
+274 AFKTDAEMKSA
-285 AFAALL
+285 DFAALL
-291 GSGFMTK
+291 GDGFMAK

-369 VSEKEANDGATLSA
+369 VSEKEANDGATLSE
-383 VTVSLNEDASA
+383 VTVSLNEDDTA
-394 WVSLTVTKSPAAAT
+394 WVSLTVTKNPASAI

-458 LAIELPKVE
+458 LTIDLPKVD
-467 SLEVTTPATKLTY
+467 SLTVDTTNAKTTY

-510 EDKGV
+510 AAKGV

-561 YGHNSSYTGKDEEF
+561 YGHNSSYTSKDEEF

-605 APAGNISFW
+605 APAGNISFQ
-614 YKTDSEWNCDY
+614 YKTESEANFDY
-625 LVLGSYAYGATK
+625 MFVGSSSYTK
-637 YTQTKWTQV
+637 YNKTVWTKE
-646 SFSLQPGKEQL
+646 SFSLQPGEELK
-657 LTFRKDYSGD
+657 LTYKKDYSGD

-701 AAGKAVTGTNGKY
+701 EAGTTVTGTNGKY
-714 TVPAGDYTY
+714 TVTPGTYTY

-793 NTTTLPD
+793 NTMTLPD

-836 VFADFFE
+836 VFSDFFA
-843 DCEGVTAANDTSN
+843 DCKGITATNHERRPWKAVKDEAN
-856 PWTPVKSESGNY
+856 GNY
-868 LTSLATGYST
+868 LTTESVATGFSSSDNT
-878 QKLTITAT
+878 TILFEAA
-886 DDVQLSFD
+886 DNVRLSFD
-894 VLPNV
+894 VVPYCYGSSNRFV
-899 YTGNYILKV
+899 IYKNN
-908 FKSSSSTVIK
+908 KSVKTYDRSDKWES
-918 EFQNS
+918 
-923 KEWQTYSIN
+923 YSID
-932 LASGETLR
+932 LLTGDTLL
-940 LEYKL
+940 LEYT
-945 PYYSGYYVYLKNF
+945 PHGSTYYTRLKNF
-958 KTEKLATV
+958 KTEQLAKV
-966 NFTLGTEGASLVFT
+966 NFTLGTAGASLVFT

-986 TYEPASGASS
+986 TYEPANGASS
-996 VALPAGTYTYTA
+996 IVLPAGTYTYTA
-1008 SKFGCKDETGEFTVV
+1008 SKFGCEDATGEFTVV

-1030 TVPALKE
+1030 TVPALTE

-1043 TFHVTLPEGCEKPYT
+1043 TFHVTLPEDCKKPYT
-1058 VMICKGSEIV
+1058 VVICKGGEIV

-1073 AEDAAESCAL
+1073 AEDAAESCTL

-1131 GITAQNDAVYPYKA
+1131 GIIAANSNVYPYKA
-1145 VKDASGNYLVT
+1145 VKDAAGDYLISDS
-1156 EGVRNSGKAT
+1156 VRNYGQAT

-1173 ALRLCFSYYATSDEY
+1173 ALRLYFSYYATSNEY
-1188 YPFAVKNGT
+1188 YPFVVKNGT

-1204 DETTWKTFTTDLAA
+1204 DETTWKTFATDLAA

-1297 YKTVENVSFTVGGEN
+1297 YKTVENVAFLVEGEN
-1312 KNIHVEVL
+1312 KAIPV
-1320 QPMPSAAI
+1320 AALELLPTGKI
-1328 TFQTDPAD
+1328 TFNVEPEG

-1387 TITVKLT
+1387 TIAVKLT

-1427 ADAVNGGSTA
+1427 ADAVNNGSTA

-1458 TYPENY
+1458 VSNQYTGTFDGKY
-1464 YVGVFNGNG
+1464 FM
-1473 HTVSGL
+1473 VSGL
-1479 AGTSGLFGALGKDG
+1479 AGSKGLFDFVGAC
-1493 VGTVKNLV
+1493 VIKNLTV
-1501 INGAISNSAYSN
+1501 SGAIKEGTN
-1513 MGLLANVNAGVIENC
+1513 MGLLADVSAGTVENC
-1528 FVFGSVTK
+1528 FTTGSLHRI
-1536 GNPSGTTGGM
+1536 NSYGTTGGLI
-1546 VGRGASGSVIRNS
+1546 GRADAGTVIRNC
-1559 GSAAT
+1559 GSAA
-1564 VKVTVTPTNVNLY
+1564 NVSCSMKSLNAELNM
-1577 LGGLV
+1577 GGLV
-1582 GDFYGTMENCY
+1582 GNLYGTVENSY
-1593 ATGNVISTTEKPNNT
+1593 ATGTVKVEAGSGYTAVGGFIGQTKNT
-1608 GIGGLVG
+1608 AAI
-1615 QMETSAV
+1615 M
-1622 IRNSYAAG
+1622 NSYAAG
-1630 TVSGSEGGFGAFVGV
+1630 TVTGSAGGALGAFVGV

-1679 MQSDGFIKDHLGL
+1679 MQSDSFIKDHLGL
-1692 ERYHVDTDGIN
+1692 ERYHVDIDGIN

-1709 AWLGGKEAELTEDEK
+1709 AWQGGKEAELTEDEK

-1737 ANQAALV
+1737 AKQAALV

-1750 VQEETDEFV
+1750 VQEETDAFV

-1771 RDSWGYDCGVLT
+1771 RDDWGYDCGVLT

-1797 KEKEAEYLEVYGEQ
+1797 KEKEAEYLEEYGEQ

-1984 ADTKYVTYTGV
+1984 TDTKYVTYTGV

-2109 QGKPATTFD
+2109 QGKPAITFE
-2118 LWLITLF
+2118 LRMVTLF
-2125 DNNLDDY
+2125 DENLDPY
-2132 TLDAMM
+2132 TISAMM
-2138 SQADDETSTLQ
+2138 SSSSDNVSTLQ

-2346 DQVKNVEG
+2346 GQVKNVEG

-2392 QPEYNTEVTIKSW
+2392 QPEYNTNVTIKSW

-2419 EDAETPD
+2419 KDAETPD

-2578 YYLELDENSDEYR
+2578 YYLDLDENSDEYR

-2772 FISEAEKVTL
+2772 FISEAEKATL

-2818 SERVDYTD
+2818 AERVDYTD

-2841 YDQKKLV
+2841 DDQKKLV

-2858 AALRK
+2858 AALK
-2863 ALDDVAADKSAAE
+2863 EALEEVADDQSAAE
-2876 IVIEMIQALPETVV
+2876 IVIKMIQDLPNPVV
-2890 YDHDD
+2890 YNHDD
-2895 KSDEAEIHAAREA
+2895 KTDADEIGAARAA
-2908 YNALEKVGKNIVG
+2908 YNDLGKVGKNIVG

-2948 ADKVAQ
+2948 AAKV
-2954 KIAKL
+2954 IAKIEKL
-2959 PEPANV
+2959 PAAEDV
-2965 SGKNERAIKAARKA
+2965 IVKNKSAISAARKA
-2979 YMALKNDNAKAYAD
+2979 YDKLNENAKKYAD
-2993 SATYV
+2993 DSAEV
-2998 LEDGTSKSY
+2998 IA
-3007 MEKLAE
+3007 KLAD
-3013 CETVLEKA
+3013 CEEALTQA
-3021 IDDEAAA
+3021 IEDEDAA
-3028 EAVEKLIKKLPAAK
+3028 EAVEKLIKKLPTAK
-3042 RVKEANREKVQEA
+3042 RVKEEHREKVQEA

-3064 EQKDLV
+3064 EQKELV
-3070 TAKNQQKLFDCCAAL
+3070 AAKNQQKLFDCCAAL

-3125 SLEEDFDESI
+3125 SLEEDFDESV

>member
-19 LPTVAFAADTAA
+19 LPTVAFAADTPTSIKSAQ
-31 TRISTEDE
+31 E
-39 FVTMEA
+39 FADMTA
-45 GGNYILDT
+45 GGNYILT
-53 DITITKPHKGD
+53 KDIEISTPYTNFSGT
-64 FQGHFDGNG
+64 FDGNG
-73 NTITLSGMTSSPFG
+73 HTITLKITANQNYTGLFTSLQGMSGGTTVKNLLLDGTIDNTANYNRVAAVAGGASAL
-87 IVNGP
+87 NGP
-92 STIENLKVAGSVTGT
+92 ITVENCKSAVT
-107 SYLAGIAGMANTA
+107 
-120 DGEIKIINCMNTAD
+120 
-134 ITGTSPVGGIVGGC
+134 
-148 TSSANTLTIQG
+148 
-159 CANLGDITGS
+159 ITGS
-169 GNKVGGIIGVAQYA
+169 GSYI
-183 AHKIVDCYNQGKI
+183 
-196 TGFNNYAGIVGHNG
+196 AGIVGYCSNNSSSKGLLQILNCANTGSVSGKGNVG
-210 GKTQGNA
+210 GIAGNLTGGA
-217 SPVVVQNCYSTGAI
+217 HAIQNCYNTGSVAAT
-231 EKYGTSTNPGYAIVG
+231 GNNVAGIVG
-246 GGTGANTTNSYAL
+246 WVADGVSITNCYTVGALPQSGTVSAIANCYQVGSGSAVNCYAL
-259 TGVAEKLCCVEGTNC
+259 EGTATELTTKVTLDDKS
-274 AFKTDAEMKEA
+274 AFKTDAEMKSA
-285 AFAALL
+285 DFAALL
-291 GSGFMTK
+291 GDGFMAK

-303 VLSWE
+303 TLAWE
-308 TPTASKTF
+308 VPTASKTF

-349 TYTYTVCCAGY
+349 TYTYTVSCAGY

-369 VSEKEANDGATLSA
+369 VSEKEANDGATLSE
-383 VTVSLNEDASA
+383 VTVSLDEDDTA

-458 LAIELPKVE
+458 LTIDLPKVD
-467 SLEVTTPATKLTY
+467 SLTVDTTNAKTTY
-480 FQNEKLKTDGLVLT
+480 FQNEKLKTAGLVLT

-501 DKEISAADF
+501 DRTIEAADF

-515 TAAFDSSKE
+515 TAAFDSTNE
-524 GTADVLLSYKGKS
+524 GTADVTLSYKGKS

-561 YGHNSSYTGKDEEF
+561 YGHNSSYTGKDEEEF

-594 QVWVSIKLNEN
+594 QVWVSIKLKDD

-614 YKTDSEWNCDY
+614 YKTDSESNFDY
-625 LVLGSYAYGATK
+625 LLLGSYAYSATK
-637 YTQTKWTQV
+637 YNKTEWTQA

-657 LTFRKDYSGD
+657 LTFRKDSSGD

-701 AAGKAVTGTNGKY
+701 EAGTTVTATNGKY
-714 TVPAGDYTY
+714 TVTPGTYTY

-778 TIKQGAATVRTLKGE
+778 TIKQGAATVRTLEGE
-793 NTTTLPD
+793 NTTTLPA
-800 GSYTYTITHPNCD
+800 GEYTYTITHPNCD

-836 VFADFFE
+836 VFSDFFA
-843 DCEGVTAANDTSN
+843 DCKGITATNHERRPWKAVKDEAN
-856 PWTPVKSESGNY
+856 GNY
-868 LTSLATGYST
+868 LTTESVATGFGSSDKT
-878 QKLTITAT
+878 TILFEAA
-886 DDVQLSFD
+886 DNVRLSFD
-894 VLPNV
+894 VVPYCYGSSNRFV
-899 YTGNYILKV
+899 IYKNN
-908 FKSSSSTVIK
+908 KSVKTYDRSDKWES
-918 EFQNS
+918 
-923 KEWQTYSIN
+923 YSID
-932 LASGETLR
+932 LLTGDTLL
-940 LEYKL
+940 LEYT
-945 PYYSGYYVYLKNF
+945 PRGTTYYTRLKNF
-958 KTEKLATV
+958 KTEQLAKV
-966 NFTLGTEGASLVFT
+966 NFTLGTAGASLVFT

-986 TYEPASGASS
+986 TYEPANGASS
-996 VALPAGTYTYTA
+996 IVLPAGTYTYTA
-1008 SKFGCKDETGEFTVV
+1008 SKFGCEDATGEFTVA

-1043 TFHVTLPEGCEKPYT
+1043 TFHVTLPEDCKKPYT
-1058 VMICKGSEIV
+1058 VVICKGGEIV

-1073 AEDAAESCAL
+1073 AEDAAESCTL

-1095 KCDDAAGELELAE
+1095 KCDDAAGKLELAE

-1121 VFEDFFAACD
+1121 VFEDFFAKCD
-1131 GITAQNDAVYPYKA
+1131 GIIAANSNVYPYKA
-1145 VKDASGNYLVT
+1145 VKDAAGDYLISDS
-1156 EGVRNSGKAT
+1156 VRNYGKAT

-1173 ALRLCFSYYATSDEY
+1173 ALRLYFSYYGSSDEDC
-1188 YPFAVKNGT
+1188 PFVVKNGT

-1204 DETTWKTFTTDLAA
+1204 DETTWKTFATDLAA

-1226 EQPYVYGDASNIFVK
+1226 EQPYVYGGGESPYHVK

-1255 TLGMEGTVITV
+1255 TLGTEGTVITV

-1272 VVTPDKDGSYTL
+1272 VVTPDKDGGYTL

-1297 YKTVENVSFTVGGEN
+1297 YKTVENVSFPVEGEN
-1312 KNIHVEVL
+1312 K
-1320 QPMPSAAI
+1320 AI
-1328 TFQTDPAD
+1328 TVAALELLPTGKITFNVEPEG
-1336 AAVSVTHAA
+1336 AAVSVTHAT

-1399 WDGTTKTEPDKSA
+1399 WDGETKTEPKKSA

-1427 ADAVNGGSTA
+1427 ADAVNGGSMA

-1458 TYPENY
+1458 VSNQYTGTFDGKY
-1464 YVGVFNGNG
+1464 FM
-1473 HTVSGL
+1473 VSGL
-1479 AGTSGLFGALGKDG
+1479 AGSKGLFDF
-1493 VGTVKNLV
+1493 VGGCVIKNLTV
-1501 INGAISNSAYSN
+1501 SGAIKEGAN
-1513 MGLLANVNAGVIENC
+1513 MGLLADVSAGTVENC
-1528 FVFGSVTK
+1528 FTTGSLHRI
-1536 GNPSGTTGGM
+1536 SSYGTTGGLI
-1546 VGRGASGSVIRNS
+1546 GRADAGTVIRNC
-1559 GSAAT
+1559 GSAA
-1564 VKVTVTPTNVNLY
+1564 NVSCSMKSLNAELNM
-1577 LGGLV
+1577 GGLV
-1582 GDFYGTMENCY
+1582 GNLYGTVENSY
-1593 ATGNVISTTEKPNNT
+1593 ATGTVKVEAGSGYTAVGGFIGQTKNT
-1608 GIGGLVG
+1608 AAI
-1615 QMETSAV
+1615 T
-1622 IRNSYAAG
+1622 NSYAAG
-1630 TVSGSEGGFGAFVGV
+1630 TVTGSAGGALGAFVGV
-1645 NKGAIS
+1645 NSGSIS

-1674 MTKAV
+1674 MTKAD

-1709 AWLGGKEAELTEDEK
+1709 AWQGGKEAELTEDEK

-1737 ANQAALV
+1737 AKQAALV

-1750 VQEETDEFV
+1750 VQEETDAFV
-1759 AETSLSMLLTYI
+1759 AETSLSMLLAYI
-1771 RDSWGYDCGVLT
+1771 RDDWGYDCGVLT

-1959 ATTSVTGHSYLA
+1959 ATTSVTDHSYLA

-2109 QGKPATTFD
+2109 QGKPATTFE
-2118 LWLITLF
+2118 LRMVTLF
-2125 DNNLDDY
+2125 DENLDPY
-2132 TLDAMM
+2132 TISAMM
-2138 SQADDETSTLQ
+2138 SSSGDNVSTLQ

-2193 TKPVKDDLLIPS
+2193 TKPVKDDLLLPD
-2205 LQKMSDA
+2205 LDEMSDA

-2222 QKFESLTPDVADVNG
+2222 QKFESLTPDAAEMYG
-2237 YHITVYRPLPGKPA
+2237 YHIIVYRPLPGQPA
-2251 AEAKIKVQICERVK
+2251 VEAKIKVQICERVK
-2265 VNGNSTPGKV
+2265 VNGKSTPGKV
-2275 LGETTLTFTIE
+2275 LGETILTFTIE
-2286 PLTQKE
+2286 PLTQQE
-2292 IDDAKALMT
+2292 INDAKALMA
-2301 EVTQEEV
+2301 EVTTEEF
-2308 YWQSIRG
+2308 YWNAIRG
-2315 ENTDKKH
+2315 KNTDKNH
-2322 ITTDLHPFY
+2322 ITENLSPFY
-2331 KIVKNDIGGYDYPTL
+2331 KVVKDADGTFSYPTL
-2346 DQVKNVEG
+2346 GQVKNVEG
-2354 IYTDDHPGYD
+2354 IYTDDYPGYD

-2377 SSRRT
+2377 SSRRN

-2419 EDAETPD
+2419 KDAETPD

-2443 VKVDGTTG
+2443 VKVDGKQDI
-2451 VDEPEKPDTGTDIGV
+2451 DEPEKPGTGTDIGV

-2501 VMQAFFKDT
+2501 VMKAFFADT
-2510 EYTSDSYAGYYGG
+2510 DYTSDSYAGY
-2523 YIAAITDPNGVK
+2523 IASITDPNGVK

-2550 TRNGEYADAI
+2550 TRAGKYADAI
-2560 NAEFVEDGDKIYF
+2560 NAEFVEDGDEIYF

-2578 YYLELDENSDEYR
+2578 YYLELDKNSDEYR

-2716 TAARKSLAANEK
+2716 TAARKSLATNER

-2743 EPESMGL
+2743 EPDGMGL
-2750 GDRRTITSVETAYNK
+2750 DDRRTITSVETAYNK

-2772 FISEAEKVTL
+2772 FISEAEKATL

-2787 RRDYLDANEAQM
+2787 RRDYLDANEAEM
-2799 KLDEK
+2799 KANEK

-2818 SERVDYTD
+2818 AERVDYTD

-2836 YDELT
+2836 YNELT
-2841 YDQKKLV
+2841 DDQKKLV

-2908 YNALEKVGKNIVG
+2908 YNNLGKVGKNIVG
-2921 KDNLKRLTNAEKALK
+2921 KDNLKLLTNAEKALK

-2948 ADKVAQ
+2948 AAKV
-2954 KIAKL
+2954 IAKIEKL
-2959 PEPANV
+2959 PAAEDV
-2965 SGKNERAIKAARKA
+2965 IVKNKSAISAARKA
-2979 YMALKNDNAKAYAD
+2979 YDRLNENAKKYAD
-2993 SATYV
+2993 DSAEV
-2998 LEDGTSKSY
+2998 IA
-3007 MEKLAE
+3007 KLAD
-3013 CETVLEKA
+3013 CEEALTQA
-3021 IDDEAAA
+3021 IEDEDAA
-3028 EAVEKLIKKLPAAK
+3028 EAVEKLIKKLPTAK
-3042 RVKEANREKVQEA
+3042 RVKEEHREKVQEA

-3064 EQKDLV
+3064 EQKELV
-3070 TAKNQQKLFDCCAAL
+3070 AAKNQQKLFDCCAAL

-3125 SLEEDFDESI
+3125 SLEEDFDESV

>member
-19 LPTVAFAADTAA
+19 LPTVAFAAETAA
-31 TRISTEDE
+31 SITTAEE
-39 FVTMEA
+39 FAAMDA

-53 DITITKPHKGD
+53 DITITKPHSGD

-73 NTITLSGMTSSPFG
+73 HTITLSGMTSSPFG

-210 GKTQGNA
+210 ASKQGVA
-217 SPVVVQNCYSTGAI
+217 SQVTVQNCYSTGAV

-246 GGTGANTTNSYAL
+246 GGTGLNTSNCYAL
-259 TGVAEKLCCVEGTNC
+259 AGVAENLTYKDNTNC

-291 GSGFMTK
+291 GDGFMAK

-349 TYTYTVCCAGY
+349 TYTYTVSCAGY
-360 ETKNGDAFT
+360 KTKTGAAFT
-369 VSEKEANDGATLSA
+369 VSADEADNGATLSE
-383 VTVSLNEDASA
+383 VTVSLDEDDTA
-394 WVSLTVTKSPAAAT
+394 WVSLTVTKNPASAL

-458 LAIELPKVE
+458 LTIDLPKVD
-467 SLEVTTPATKLTY
+467 SLTVDTTNAKTTY

-501 DKEISAADF
+501 DKEISAANF
-510 EDKGV
+510 AAKGV

-561 YGHNSSYTGKDEEF
+561 YGHNSSYTGNDEEEF

-594 QVWVSIKLNEN
+594 QVWVSIKLKDD

-614 YKTDSEWNCDY
+614 YKTDSESNYDY
-625 LVLGSYAYGATK
+625 LVLGRYAYGATK
-637 YTQTKWTQV
+637 YNQTKWTQV
-646 SFSLQPGKEQL
+646 SFSLQPGEEQL
-657 LTFRKDYSGD
+657 LTFRKDSSGNN
-667 TGKDCVWLKDFTF
+667 GKDCVWLKDFTF

-701 AAGKAVTGTNGKY
+701 EAGTTVTGTNGKY
-714 TVPAGDYTY
+714 TVTPGTYTY

-793 NTTTLPD
+793 NTTTLPA
-800 GSYTYTITHPNCD
+800 GEYTYTITHPNCD

-822 GSAVTETKTLTRKL
+822 GSAVTEAKTLTRKL
-836 VFADFFE
+836 VFSDFFA
-843 DCEGVTAANDTSN
+843 DCKGITATNHERRPWKAVKDEAN
-856 PWTPVKSESGNY
+856 GNY
-868 LTSLATGYST
+868 LTTESVATGFSSSDKT
-878 QKLTITAT
+878 TILFEAA
-886 DDVQLSFD
+886 DNVRLSFD
-894 VLPNV
+894 VVPYCYGSSNRFV
-899 YTGNYILKV
+899 IYKNN
-908 FKSSSSTVIK
+908 KSVKTYDRSDKWES
-918 EFQNS
+918 
-923 KEWQTYSIN
+923 YSID
-932 LASGETLR
+932 LLTGDTLL
-940 LEYKL
+940 LEYT
-945 PYYSGYYVYLKNF
+945 PHGTTYYTRLKNF
-958 KTEKLATV
+958 KTEQLAKV
-966 NFTLGTEGASLVFT
+966 NFTLGTAGASLVFT

-996 VALPAGTYTYTA
+996 IVLPAGTYTYTA
-1008 SKFGCKDETGEFTVV
+1008 SKFGCEDATGEFTVA

-1058 VMICKGSEIV
+1058 VVICKGGEIV

-1073 AEDAAESCAL
+1073 AEDAAESCTL

-1121 VFEDFFAACD
+1121 VFEDFFANCD
-1131 GITAQNDAVYPYKA
+1131 GIIAANSNVYPYKA
-1145 VKDASGNYLVT
+1145 VKDAAGDYLISDS
-1156 EGVRNSGKAT
+1156 VRNYGKAT

-1173 ALRLCFSYYATSDEY
+1173 ALRLYFSYYGSTTSDEDC
-1188 YPFAVKNGT
+1188 PFVVKNGT

-1204 DETTWKTFTTDLAA
+1204 DETTWKPFATDLAA

-1255 TLGMEGTVITV
+1255 TLGTEGTVITV

-1272 VVTPDKDGSYTL
+1272 VVTPDKDGGYTL

-1297 YKTVENVSFTVGGEN
+1297 YKTVENVAFPVEGEN
-1312 KNIHVEVL
+1312 KAIHVEVL

-1328 TFQTDPAD
+1328 TFQTDPVD

-1345 QGAQMANEDGSYT
+1345 QGAQTANDDGTYT

-1387 TITVKLT
+1387 TIAVKLT

-1399 WDGTTKTEPDKSA
+1399 WDGTTKTEPKKSA

-1427 ADAVNGGSTA
+1427 ADAVNGGRTA

-1458 TYPENY
+1458 VSNQYTGTFDGKY
-1464 YVGVFNGNG
+1464 FM
-1473 HTVSGL
+1473 VSGL
-1479 AGTSGLFGALGKDG
+1479 AGSKGLFDFVGACMI
-1493 VGTVKNLV
+1493 KNLTV
-1501 INGAISNSAYSN
+1501 SGAIKEGTN
-1513 MGLLANVNAGVIENC
+1513 MGLLADVSAGTVENC
-1528 FVFGSVTK
+1528 FTTGSLHRI
-1536 GNPSGTTGGM
+1536 NSYGTTGGLI
-1546 VGRGASGSVIRNS
+1546 GRADAGTAIRNC
-1559 GSAAT
+1559 GSAA
-1564 VKVTVTPTNVNLY
+1564 NVSCSMKSLNAELNM
-1577 LGGLV
+1577 GGLV
-1582 GDFYGTMENCY
+1582 GNLYGTVENSY
-1593 ATGNVISTTEKPNNT
+1593 ATGTVKVEAGSGYTAVGGFIGQTKNT
-1608 GIGGLVG
+1608 AAI
-1615 QMETSAV
+1615 T
-1622 IRNSYAAG
+1622 NSYAAG
-1630 TVSGSEGGFGAFVGV
+1630 TVTGSAGGALGAFVGV
-1645 NKGAIS
+1645 NSSSIS

-1674 MTKAV
+1674 MTKAD

-1855 DALNAETGA
+1855 DALNAESGA
-1864 VTLPE
+1864 VTRPE
-1869 ADTIT
+1869 AGTIT

-1936 SYWLYDNGYDDSIE
+1936 SYWLYDNGYDNSIE

-1959 ATTSVTGHSYLA
+1959 TTTSVTDHSYLA

-1984 ADTKYVTYTGV
+1984 TDTKYVTYTGV

-2056 MVVDGEVS
+2056 MVVEGKVS
-2064 EMLVAPRTVTV
+2064 QKLVAPQTVTV
-2075 DGVAVR
+2075 DGVTVQI
-2081 VGFSVNPSDAVTYEF
+2081 GFTALPYNAVTYEF
-2096 TDSQINIS
+2096 VKDTNRLEIT
-2104 PRRPS
+2104 PRRPAMG
-2109 QGKPATTFD
+2109 QPATTFD

-2138 SQADDETSTLQ
+2138 SQADDETSTLK

-2212 GIFNYDYSQM
+2212 GIFDYDYSQM
-2222 QKFESLTPDVADVNG
+2222 QKLESLTPDVADVNG
-2237 YHITVYRPLPGKPA
+2237 YHITVYRPLPGQPA
-2251 AEAKIKVQICERVK
+2251 VEAKIKVQICERVK
-2265 VNGNSTPGKV
+2265 VNGKSTPGKV

-2354 IYTDDHPGYD
+2354 IYTDDYPGYD

-2377 SSRRT
+2377 SSRRN

-2419 EDAETPD
+2419 KDAETPD

-2443 VKVDGTTG
+2443 VKVDGKQDI
-2451 VDEPEKPDTGTDIGV
+2451 DEPEKPGTGTDIGV
-2466 TVIVDG
+2466 EVIVDG
-2472 RDVDGFVSNKENPY
+2472 REVDGFVSNKENPY

-2560 NAEFVEDGDKIYF
+2560 NAEFVEDGDEIYF

-2578 YYLELDENSDEYR
+2578 YYLELDKNSDEYR

-2602 KIQAIPDEI
+2602 KIHAIPDEI

-2660 EKNMDVYIL
+2660 EKNMGVYIL

-2703 LKKLVTKEESRKL
+2703 LKKLVTKEERRKL
-2716 TAARKSLAANEK
+2716 TAARKSLATNER
-2728 AAKKVSDLIASKLTG
+2728 AAKKVSNLIASKLTG
-2743 EPESMGL
+2743 EPDGMGL
-2750 GDRRTITSVETAYNK
+2750 NDRRTITSVETAYNK

-2772 FISEAEKVTL
+2772 FISEAEKATL

-2787 RRDYLDANEAQM
+2787 RRDYLDANEAEM
-2799 KLDEK
+2799 KANEK

-2826 KAEIEKARAA
+2826 KAEIEKARTA
-2836 YDELT
+2836 YNELT
-2841 YDQKKLV
+2841 DDQKKLV

-2858 AALRK
+2858 AALEK
-2863 ALDDVAADKSAAE
+2863 ALEEVADDQSAAE
-2876 IVIEMIQALPETVV
+2876 IVIKMIQDLPDPVV
-2890 YDHDD
+2890 YNHDD
-2895 KSDEAEIHAAREA
+2895 KTDADEIGAARAA
-2908 YNALEKVGKNIVG
+2908 YNDLGKVGKNIVG
-2921 KDNLKRLTNAEKALK
+2921 KDNLKLLTNAEKALK
-2936 KAVSQDTKDQKA
+2936 KLVSQDTKDEKA
-2948 ADKVAQ
+2948 AAKV
-2954 KIAKL
+2954 IAKIEKL
-2959 PEPANV
+2959 PAAEDV
-2965 SGKNERAIKAARKA
+2965 IVKNKSAISAARKA
-2979 YMALKNDNAKAYAD
+2979 YDKLNENAKKYAD
-2993 SATYV
+2993 DSAEVIAKLTDCEAA
-2998 LEDGTSKSY
+2998 LTQAIED
-3007 MEKLAE
+3007 E
-3013 CETVLEKA
+3013 
-3021 IDDEAAA
+3021 DAA
-3028 EAVEKLIKKLPAAK
+3028 EAVEKLIKKLPTAK
-3042 RVKEANREKVQEA
+3042 RVKEDHREKVQEA
-3055 LDAYNELTA
+3055 LDAFNMLT
-3064 EQKDLV
+3064 EDQKKLV

-3125 SLEEDFDESI
+3125 SLEEDFDESV

>member
-19 LPTVAFAADTAA
+19 LPTVAFAAETAA
-31 TRISTEDE
+31 SITTAEE
-39 FVTMEA
+39 FAAMDA

-53 DITITKPHKGD
+53 DITITKPHSGD

-73 NTITLSGMTSSPFG
+73 HTITLSGMTSSPFG

-210 GKTQGNA
+210 ASKQGVA
-217 SPVVVQNCYSTGAI
+217 SQVTVQNCYSTGAV

-246 GGTGANTTNSYAL
+246 GGTGLNTSNCYAL
-259 TGVAEKLCCVEGTNC
+259 AGVAENLTYKDNTNC

-291 GSGFMTK
+291 GDGFMAK

-349 TYTYTVCCAGY
+349 TYTYTVSCAGY
-360 ETKNGDAFT
+360 KTKTGAAFT
-369 VSEKEANDGATLSA
+369 VSADEADNGATLSE
-383 VTVSLNEDASA
+383 VTVSLDEDDTA
-394 WVSLTVTKSPAAAT
+394 WVSLTVTKNPASAL

-458 LAIELPKVE
+458 LTIDLPKVD
-467 SLEVTTPATKLTY
+467 SLTVDTTNAKTTY

-501 DKEISAADF
+501 DKEISAANF
-510 EDKGV
+510 AAKGV

-561 YGHNSSYTGKDEEF
+561 YGHNSSYTGNDEEEF

-594 QVWVSIKLNEN
+594 QVWVSIKLKDD

-614 YKTDSEWNCDY
+614 YKTDSESNYDY
-625 LVLGSYAYGATK
+625 LVLGRYAYGATK
-637 YTQTKWTQV
+637 YNQTKWTQV
-646 SFSLQPGKEQL
+646 SFSLQPGEEQL
-657 LTFRKDYSGD
+657 LTFRKDSSGNN
-667 TGKDCVWLKDFTF
+667 GKDCVWLKDFTF

-701 AAGKAVTGTNGKY
+701 EAGTTVTGTNGKY
-714 TVPAGDYTY
+714 TVTPGTYTY

-793 NTTTLPD
+793 NTTTLPA
-800 GSYTYTITHPNCD
+800 GEYTYTITHPNCD

-822 GSAVTETKTLTRKL
+822 GSAVTEVKTLTRKL
-836 VFADFFE
+836 VFSDFFA
-843 DCEGVTAANDTSN
+843 DCKGITATNHERRPWKAVKDEAN
-856 PWTPVKSESGNY
+856 GNY
-868 LTSLATGYST
+868 LTTESVATGFGSSDKT
-878 QKLTITAT
+878 TILFEAA
-886 DDVQLSFD
+886 DNVRLSFD
-894 VLPNV
+894 VVPYCYGSSNRFV
-899 YTGNYILKV
+899 IYKNN
-908 FKSSSSTVIK
+908 KSVKTYDRSDKWES
-918 EFQNS
+918 
-923 KEWQTYSIN
+923 YSID
-932 LASGETLR
+932 LLTGDTLL
-940 LEYKL
+940 LEYT
-945 PYYSGYYVYLKNF
+945 PHGTTYYTRLKNF
-958 KTEKLATV
+958 KTEQLAKV
-966 NFTLGTEGASLVFT
+966 NFTLGTAGASLVFT

-996 VALPAGTYTYTA
+996 IVLPAGTYTYTA
-1008 SKFGCKDETGEFTVV
+1008 SKFGCKDETGEFTVA

-1030 TVPALKE
+1030 TVPALTE

-1043 TFHVTLPEGCEKPYT
+1043 TFHVTLPEDCEKPYT
-1058 VMICKGSEIV
+1058 VVICKGSEIV

-1073 AEDAAESCAL
+1073 AEDAAESCTL

-1121 VFEDFFAACD
+1121 VFEDFFANCD
-1131 GITAQNDAVYPYKA
+1131 GIIAANSNVYPYKA
-1145 VKDASGNYLVT
+1145 VKDAAGDYLISDS
-1156 EGVRNSGKAT
+1156 VRNYGKAT

-1173 ALRLCFSYYATSDEY
+1173 ALRLYFSYYGSTTSDEY
-1188 YPFAVKNGT
+1188 YPFVVKNGT

-1204 DETTWKTFTTDLAA
+1204 DETTWKPFATDLAT

-1255 TLGMEGTVITV
+1255 TLGTEGTVITV

-1297 YKTVENVSFTVGGEN
+1297 YKTVENVSFPVEGEN

-1328 TFQTDPAD
+1328 TFQTDPVD

-1345 QGAQMANEDGSYT
+1345 QGAQMVNEDGSYT

-1399 WDGTTKTEPDKSA
+1399 WDGTTKTEPKKSA

-1427 ADAVNGGSTA
+1427 ADAVNGGRTA

-1458 TYPENY
+1458 ASNQYTGTFDGKY
-1464 YVGVFNGNG
+1464 FM
-1473 HTVSGL
+1473 VSGL
-1479 AGTSGLFGALGKDG
+1479 AGSKGLFDFVGAC
-1493 VGTVKNLV
+1493 VIKNLTV
-1501 INGAISNSAYSN
+1501 SGAIKEGTN
-1513 MGLLANVNAGVIENC
+1513 MGLLADVSAGTVENC
-1528 FVFGSVTK
+1528 FTTGSLHRI
-1536 GNPSGTTGGM
+1536 NSYGTTGGLI
-1546 VGRGASGSVIRNS
+1546 GRADAGTVIRNC
-1559 GSAAT
+1559 GSAA
-1564 VKVTVTPTNVNLY
+1564 NVSCSMKSLNAELNM
-1577 LGGLV
+1577 GGLV
-1582 GDFYGTMENCY
+1582 GNLYGTVENSY
-1593 ATGNVISTTEKPNNT
+1593 ATGTVKVEAGSGYTAVGGFIGQTKNT
-1608 GIGGLVG
+1608 AAI
-1615 QMETSAV
+1615 T
-1622 IRNSYAAG
+1622 NSYAAG
-1630 TVSGSEGGFGAFVGV
+1630 TVTGSAGGALGAFVGV
-1645 NKGAIS
+1645 NSVSIS

-1692 ERYHVDTDGIN
+1692 ERYHVDTDGVN

-1819 ILTPDNNGI
+1819 ILTPDNNGV

-1936 SYWLYDNGYDDSIE
+1936 SYWLYDNGYDNSIE

-1959 ATTSVTGHSYLA
+1959 TTTSVTDHSYLA

-2056 MVVDGEVS
+2056 MVVEGKVS
-2064 EMLVAPRTVTV
+2064 QKLVAPQTVTV
-2075 DGVAVR
+2075 DGVTVQI
-2081 VGFSVNPSDAVTYEF
+2081 GFTALPYNAVTYEF
-2096 TDSQINIS
+2096 VKDTNRLEIT
-2104 PRRPS
+2104 PRRPAMG
-2109 QGKPATTFD
+2109 QPATTFD

-2138 SQADDETSTLQ
+2138 SQADDETSTLK

-2222 QKFESLTPDVADVNG
+2222 QKLESLTPDVADVNG
-2237 YHITVYRPLPGKPA
+2237 YHITVYRPLPGEPA

-2265 VNGNSTPGKV
+2265 VNGKSTPGKV

-2354 IYTDDHPGYD
+2354 IYTDDYPGYD

-2377 SSRRT
+2377 SSRRN

-2419 EDAETPD
+2419 KDAETPD

-2443 VKVDGTTG
+2443 VKVDGKQNI
-2451 VDEPEKPDTGTDIGV
+2451 DEPEKPGTGTDIGV

-2602 KIQAIPDEI
+2602 KIHAIPDEI

-2660 EKNMDVYIL
+2660 EKNMGVYIL

-2703 LKKLVTKEESRKL
+2703 LKKLVTKEERRKL
-2716 TAARKSLAANEK
+2716 TAARKSLATNER
-2728 AAKKVSDLIASKLTG
+2728 AAKKVSNLIASKLTG
-2743 EPESMGL
+2743 EPDGMGL

-2772 FISEAEKVTL
+2772 FIPEAEKATL

-2787 RRDYLDANEAQM
+2787 RRDYLDANEAEM
-2799 KLDEK
+2799 KANEK

-2818 SERVDYTD
+2818 AERVDYTD

-2836 YDELT
+2836 YDKLT
-2841 YDQKKLV
+2841 DNQKKLV

-2908 YNALEKVGKNIVG
+2908 YNDLGKVGKNIVG
-2921 KDNLKRLTNAEKALK
+2921 KDNLKLLTNTEKALK
-2936 KAVSQDTKDQKA
+2936 KLVSQDMKDEKA
-2948 ADKVAQ
+2948 AAKV
-2954 KIAKL
+2954 IAKIEKL
-2959 PEPANV
+2959 PAAEDV
-2965 SGKNERAIKAARKA
+2965 IVKNKSAISAARKA
-2979 YMALKNDNAKAYAD
+2979 YDKLNENAKKYAD
-2993 SATYV
+2993 DSAEVIAKLTDCEAA
-2998 LEDGTSKSY
+2998 LTQAIED
-3007 MEKLAE
+3007 E
-3013 CETVLEKA
+3013 
-3021 IDDEAAA
+3021 DAA
-3028 EAVEKLIKKLPAAK
+3028 EAVEKLIKKLPTAK
-3042 RVKEANREKVQEA
+3042 RVKEDHREKVQEA
-3055 LDAYNELTA
+3055 LDAFNMLT
-3064 EQKDLV
+3064 EDQKKLV

-3125 SLEEDFDESI
+3125 SLEEDFDESV

>member
-19 LPTVAFAADTAA
+19 FPTMAAAADAPTEITSAEEFA
-31 TRISTEDE
+31 TMD
-39 FVTMEA
+39 A

-53 DITITKPHKGD
+53 DITITKPHSGD

-73 NTITLSGMTSSPFG
+73 HTITLSGMTSSPFG

-134 ITGTSPVGGIVGGC
+134 ITGTSPIGGIVGGC

-210 GKTQGNA
+210 GKTQGVA
-217 SPVVVQNCYSTGAI
+217 SQVTVQNCYSTGAI
-231 EKYGTSTNPGYAIVG
+231 EKYGTSTNAGYALVG

-259 TGVAEKLCCVEGTNC
+259 TGVAEKLCYVEGTNC

-291 GSGFMTK
+291 GDGFMAK

-303 VLSWE
+303 TLAWE
-308 TPTASKTF
+308 VPTASKTF

-349 TYTYTVCCAGY
+349 TYTYTVSCAGY
-360 ETKNGDAFT
+360 KTKTGDAFT

-394 WVSLTVTKSPAAAT
+394 WASLTVTKSPAAAT

-458 LAIELPKVE
+458 LTIDLPKVD
-467 SLEVTTPATKLTY
+467 SLTVDTTNAKTTY

-510 EDKGV
+510 AAKGV

-561 YGHNSSYTGKDEEF
+561 YGHNSSYTGNDEEEF

-614 YKTDSEWNCDY
+614 YKTDSELNCDY
-625 LVLGSYAYGATK
+625 LLLGSYAYGATK

-657 LTFRKDYSGD
+657 LTFRKDYGGD

-701 AAGKAVTGTNGKY
+701 VAGTTVTGTNGKY
-714 TVPAGDYTY
+714 TVTPGTYTY

-763 IPETIPAEDKNSYTI
+763 IPETIPAENKNSYTI

-793 NTTTLPD
+793 NTTTLPA
-800 GSYTYTITHPNCD
+800 GEYTYTITHPNCD

-822 GSAVTETKTLTRKL
+822 GSAVTEAKTLTRKL
-836 VFADFFE
+836 VFSDFFA
-843 DCEGVTAANDTSN
+843 DCKGITATNHERRPWKAVKDEAN
-856 PWTPVKSESGNY
+856 GNY
-868 LTSLATGYST
+868 LTTESVATGFSSSDKT
-878 QKLTITAT
+878 TILFEAA
-886 DDVQLSFD
+886 DNVRLSFD
-894 VLPNV
+894 VVPYCYGSSNRFV
-899 YTGNYILKV
+899 IYKNN
-908 FKSSSSTVIK
+908 KSVKTYDRSDKWES
-918 EFQNS
+918 
-923 KEWQTYSIN
+923 YSID
-932 LASGETLR
+932 LLTGDTLL
-940 LEYKL
+940 LEYT
-945 PYYSGYYVYLKNF
+945 PHGTTYYTRLKNF
-958 KTEKLATV
+958 KTEQLAKV
-966 NFTLGTEGASLVFT
+966 NFTLGTAGASLVFT

-996 VALPAGTYTYTA
+996 IVLPAGTYTYTA
-1008 SKFGCKDETGEFTVV
+1008 SKFGCEDATGEFTVA

-1058 VMICKGSEIV
+1058 VVICKGGEIV

-1073 AEDAAESCAL
+1073 AEDAAESCTL

-1121 VFEDFFAACD
+1121 VFEDFFANCD
-1131 GITAQNDAVYPYKA
+1131 GIIAANSNVYPYKA
-1145 VKDASGNYLVT
+1145 VKDAAGDYLISDS
-1156 EGVRNSGKAT
+1156 VRNYGKAT

-1173 ALRLCFSYYATSDEY
+1173 ALRLYFSYYGSTTSDEDC
-1188 YPFAVKNGT
+1188 PFVVKNGT

-1204 DETTWKTFTTDLAA
+1204 DETTWKPFATDLAA

-1255 TLGMEGTVITV
+1255 TLGTEGTVITV

-1297 YKTVENVSFTVGGEN
+1297 YKTVENVSFPVEGEN
-1312 KNIHVEVL
+1312 K
-1320 QPMPSAAI
+1320 AI
-1328 TFQTDPAD
+1328 TVAALELLPTGKITFNVEPEG

-1345 QGAQMANEDGSYT
+1345 QGAQVVNEDGSYT

-1399 WDGTTKTEPDKSA
+1399 WDGTTKTEPKKSA

-1427 ADAVNGGSTA
+1427 ADAVNGGRMA

-1458 TYPENY
+1458 ASNQYTGTFDGKY
-1464 YVGVFNGNG
+1464 FM
-1473 HTVSGL
+1473 VSGL
-1479 AGTSGLFGALGKDG
+1479 AGSKGLFDFVGAC
-1493 VGTVKNLV
+1493 VIKNLTV
-1501 INGAISNSAYSN
+1501 SGAIKEGTN
-1513 MGLLANVNAGVIENC
+1513 MGLLADVSAGTVENC
-1528 FVFGSVTK
+1528 FTTGSLHRT
-1536 GNPSGTTGGM
+1536 NSYGTTGGLI
-1546 VGRGASGSVIRNS
+1546 GRADAGTVIRNC
-1559 GSAAT
+1559 GSAA
-1564 VKVTVTPTNVNLY
+1564 NVSCSMKSLNAELNM
-1577 LGGLV
+1577 GGLV
-1582 GDFYGTMENCY
+1582 GNLYGTVENSY
-1593 ATGNVISTTEKPNNT
+1593 ATGTVKVEAGSGYTAVGGFIGQTKNT
-1608 GIGGLVG
+1608 AAI
-1615 QMETSAV
+1615 T
-1622 IRNSYAAG
+1622 NSYAAG
-1630 TVSGSEGGFGAFVGV
+1630 TVIGSAGGALGAFVGV
-1645 NKGAIS
+1645 NSGSIS

-1662 AVATGSADGLTA
+1662 AVAAGSADGLTA
-1674 MTKAV
+1674 MTKAD

-1750 VQEETDEFV
+1750 VQAETDEFV

-1771 RDSWGYDCGVLT
+1771 RDGWGYDCGVLT

-1864 VTLPE
+1864 VTRPE

-1936 SYWLYDNGYDDSIE
+1936 SYWLYDNGYDNSIE

-1959 ATTSVTGHSYLA
+1959 TTTSVTDHSYLA

-2056 MVVDGEVS
+2056 MVVEGKVS
-2064 EMLVAPRTVTV
+2064 QKLVAPQTVTV
-2075 DGVAVR
+2075 DGVTVQI
-2081 VGFSVNPSDAVTYEF
+2081 GFTALPYNAVTYEF
-2096 TDSQINIS
+2096 VKNTNRLEIT
-2104 PRRPS
+2104 PRRPAMG
-2109 QGKPATTFD
+2109 QPATTFD
-2118 LWLITLF
+2118 LQLITLF

-2138 SQADDETSTLQ
+2138 SQADDETRTLK

-2222 QKFESLTPDVADVNG
+2222 QKLESLTPDVADVNG

-2265 VNGNSTPGKV
+2265 VNGKSTPGKV

-2346 DQVKNVEG
+2346 GQTKNVEG
-2354 IYTDDHPGYD
+2354 IYTDDYPGYD

-2377 SSRRT
+2377 SSRRN

-2419 EDAETPD
+2419 KDAETPD

-2443 VKVDGTTG
+2443 VKVDGKQDI
-2451 VDEPEKPDTGTDIGV
+2451 DEPEKPGTGTDIGV

-2647 QKLLDA
+2647 QKLFDA

-2703 LKKLVTKEESRKL
+2703 LKKLVTKEERRKL
-2716 TAARKSLAANEK
+2716 TVARKSLATNER

-2743 EPESMGL
+2743 EPDGMGL

-2772 FISEAEKVTL
+2772 FISEAEKATL

-2787 RRDYLDANEAQM
+2787 RRDYLDANEAEM
-2799 KLDEK
+2799 KANEK

-2826 KAEIEKARAA
+2826 KAEIEKARTA
-2836 YDELT
+2836 YNELT
-2841 YDQKKLV
+2841 DDQKKLV

-2858 AALRK
+2858 AALEK
-2863 ALDDVAADKSAAE
+2863 ALEEVADDQSAAE
-2876 IVIEMIQALPETVV
+2876 IVIKMIQDLPDPVV
-2890 YDHDD
+2890 YNHDD
-2895 KSDEAEIHAAREA
+2895 KTDADEIGAARAA
-2908 YNALEKVGKNIVG
+2908 YNDLGKVGKNIVG
-2921 KDNLKRLTNAEKALK
+2921 KDNLKLLTNAEKALK
-2936 KAVSQDTKDQKA
+2936 KLVSQDTKDEKA
-2948 ADKVAQ
+2948 AAKV
-2954 KIAKL
+2954 IAKIEKL
-2959 PEPANV
+2959 PAAEDV
-2965 SGKNERAIKAARKA
+2965 IVKNKSAISAARKA
-2979 YMALKNDNAKAYAD
+2979 YDKLNENAKKYAD
-2993 SATYV
+2993 DSAEVIAKLTDCEAA
-2998 LEDGTSKSY
+2998 LTQAIED
-3007 MEKLAE
+3007 E
-3013 CETVLEKA
+3013 
-3021 IDDEAAA
+3021 DAA
-3028 EAVEKLIKKLPAAK
+3028 EAVEKLIKKLPTAK
-3042 RVKEANREKVQEA
+3042 RVKEDHREKVQEA
-3055 LDAYNELTA
+3055 LDAFNMLT
-3064 EQKDLV
+3064 EDQKKLV

-3125 SLEEDFDESI
+3125 SLEEDFDESV

>member
-19 LPTVAFAADTAA
+19 LPTVAFAAETAA
-31 TRISTEDE
+31 SITTAEE
-39 FVTMEA
+39 FAAMDA
-45 GGNYILDT
+45 GGNYILKG
-53 DITITKPHKGD
+53 DITITAPYAKD
-64 FQGHFDGNG
+64 FTGTFNGGG
-73 NTITLSGMTSSPFG
+73 NTITLNITGVSAANVGAFSVLRSGA
-87 IVNGP
+87 VV
-92 STIENLKVAGSVTGT
+92 ENLMTDGT
-107 SYLAGIAGMANTA
+107 ITAPAYNNVGGIAGQASA
-120 DGEIKIINCMNTAD
+120 ATAD
-134 ITGTSPVGGIVGGC
+134 IIIRNCKNAAAISGKQSVGGIVGYVPKNND
-148 TSSANTLTIQG
+148 TSGVKMEGLANT
-159 CANLGDITGS
+159 GDLS
-169 GNKVGGIIGVAQYA
+169 GTRNVGGIIGNLEGP
-183 AHKIVDCYNQGKI
+183 AHSLTNAYNHGNM
-196 TGFNNYAGIVGHNG
+196 TASGSGAAGICGRAANG
-210 GKTQGNA
+210 FTL
-217 SPVVVQNCYSTGAI
+217 SNCYTTGTLTKSDGALI
-231 EKYGTSTNPGYAIVG
+231 SAGSSYNTAVAETNC
-246 GGTGANTTNSYAL
+246 YAL
-259 TGVAEKLCCVEGTNC
+259 EGCGTEKLNYQYGINAT
-274 AFKTDAEMKEA
+274 ASSFKTEEEMKA
-285 AFAALL
+285 ADFAALL
-291 GSGFMTK
+291 GDGFM
-298 AGSYP
+298 AVPNDYP
-303 VLSWE
+303 NLSWE
-308 TPTASKTF
+308 IPSAALTAALDNADAVF
-316 HITPAAATLTV
+316 TLT
-327 LKGSETAYSGTGAEQ
+327 KGGETYYSGEGKSHNVALPEGEYAWTAACEGYFTQNGTISVSKSDAETAKPLSVNVTFVPDPNAPTVTSISVKEGSYKTDYKQGDKLDDKLTLLLHYSDGTTKEVSKGYTITGFLTEEPAEALEL
-342 TVSLPAG
+342 TV
-349 TYTYTVCCAGY
+349 TY
-360 ETKNGDAFT
+360 EKNGQTFSAKFT
-369 VSEKEANDGATLSA
+369 VS
-383 VTVSLNEDASA
+383 
-394 WVSLTVTKSPAAAT
+394 
-408 VTIKDAAGNTV
+408 V
-419 AETNGS
+419 AET
-425 YKLLKDGAY
+425 
-434 TYTATTTEE
+434 
-443 GYEDAAGSV
+443 
-452 DPTAGT
+452 P
-458 LAIELPKVE
+458 
-467 SLEVTTPATKLTY
+467 
-480 FQNEKLKTDGLVLT
+480 
-494 VHYTNAD
+494 
-501 DKEISAADF
+501 
-510 EDKGV
+510 
-515 TAAFDSSKE
+515 
-524 GTADVLLSYKGKS
+524 DVLKA
-537 VSYQVEIQGR
+537 
-547 PDVFQQLRPYATIT
+547 LRPYAEISF
-561 YGHNSSYTGKDEEF
+561 GHNDSYKGEAGKEF
-575 AYDEEEGALQ
+575 VYDNDEGALQ

-594 QVWVSIKLNEN
+594 EVWVSIKLKDD
-605 APAGNISFW
+605 APAGNISFS
-614 YKTDSEWNCDY
+614 YKTDSESNYDY
-625 LVLGSYAYGATK
+625 LVLGRYAYNATK
-637 YTQTKWTQV
+637 YNQTKWTQV

-657 LTFRKDYSGD
+657 LTFRKDSSGN
-667 TGKDCVWLKDFTF
+667 TGKDCVWLKDFVF
-680 ERLYT
+680 AQLYAL
-685 IELTTV
+685 ELTTV
-691 PSDASLTLKD
+691 PADANVTLKD
-701 AAGKAVTGTNGKY
+701 AAGKTVTGTNGKY

-736 IKVTDKDVS
+736 IKVTEKDVS

-793 NTTTLPD
+793 NTTTLPA
-800 GSYTYTITHPNCD
+800 GEYTYTITHPNCD
-813 DVTGSFTVS
+813 DVTGSFTVE
-822 GSAVTETKTLTRKL
+822 GKTVTETKTLTRKL
-836 VFADFFE
+836 VFSDFFA
-843 DCEGVTAANDTSN
+843 DCKGITATNHERR
-856 PWTPVKSESGNY
+856 PWKAVKDEATGNY
-868 LTSLATGYST
+868 LTTESVATGFGSSNKT
-878 QKLTITAT
+878 TILFEAA
-886 DDVQLSFD
+886 DNVRLSFD
-894 VLPNV
+894 VVPYCYGSSDRFVIYKN
-899 YTGNYILKV
+899 N
-908 FKSSSSTVIK
+908 KSVKTYDRSDKWES
-918 EFQNS
+918 
-923 KEWQTYSIN
+923 YSID
-932 LASGETLR
+932 LLTGDTLL
-940 LEYKL
+940 LEYT
-945 PYYSGYYVYLKNF
+945 PHGATYYTRLKNF

-986 TYEPASGASS
+986 TYEPANGASS
-996 VALPAGTYTYTA
+996 IVLPAGTYTYTA
-1008 SKFGCKDETGEFTVV
+1008 SKFGCKDETGEFTVA

-1030 TVPALKE
+1030 TVPALTE

-1043 TFHVTLPEGCEKPYT
+1043 TFHVTLPEDCEKPYT
-1058 VMICKGSEIV
+1058 VVICKGGEIV

-1073 AEDAAESCAL
+1073 TEDAAESCTL

-1121 VFEDFFAACD
+1121 VFEDFFANCD
-1131 GITAQNDAVYPYKA
+1131 GIIAANSNVYPYKA
-1145 VKDASGNYLVT
+1145 VKDAAGDYLISDS
-1156 EGVRNSGKAT
+1156 VRNYGQAT

-1173 ALRLCFSYYATSDEY
+1173 ALRLYFSYYGSTTSDED
-1188 YPFAVKNGT
+1188 YPFVVKNGT

-1204 DETTWKTFTTDLAA
+1204 DETTWKPFATDLAA
-1218 GDKLTLTY
+1218 GDELTLTY

-1255 TLGMEGTVITV
+1255 TLGTEGTVITV

-1272 VVTPDKDGSYTL
+1272 VVTPDKDGGYTL

-1297 YKTVENVSFTVGGEN
+1297 YKTVENVSFPVEGEN
-1312 KNIHVEVL
+1312 K
-1320 QPMPSAAI
+1320 AI
-1328 TFQTDPAD
+1328 TVAALELLPTGKITFNVEPEG

-1345 QGAQMANEDGSYT
+1345 QGAQMANDDGTYT

-1399 WDGTTKTEPDKSA
+1399 WDGTTKTEPKKSA

-1427 ADAVNGGSTA
+1427 ADTVNGGSTA

-1458 TYPENY
+1458 VSNQYTGTFDGKY
-1464 YVGVFNGNG
+1464 FM
-1473 HTVSGL
+1473 VSGL
-1479 AGTSGLFGALGKDG
+1479 AGSKGLFDF
-1493 VGTVKNLV
+1493 VGGCVIKNLTV
-1501 INGAISNSAYSN
+1501 SGAIKEGTN
-1513 MGLLANVNAGVIENC
+1513 MGLLADVSAGTVENC
-1528 FVFGSVTK
+1528 FTTGSLHRI
-1536 GNPSGTTGGM
+1536 NSYGTTGGLI
-1546 VGRGASGSVIRNS
+1546 GRADAGTVIRNC
-1559 GSAAT
+1559 GSAA
-1564 VKVTVTPTNVNLY
+1564 NVSCSMKSLNAELNM
-1577 LGGLV
+1577 GGLV
-1582 GDFYGTMENCY
+1582 GNLYGTVENSY
-1593 ATGNVISTTEKPNNT
+1593 ATGTVKVEAGSGYTAVGGFIGQTKNT
-1608 GIGGLVG
+1608 AAI
-1615 QMETSAV
+1615 T
-1622 IRNSYAAG
+1622 NSYAAG
-1630 TVSGSEGGFGAFVGV
+1630 TVTGSAGGALGAFVGV
-1645 NKGAIS
+1645 NSGSIS

-1674 MTKAV
+1674 MTKAD

-1864 VTLPE
+1864 VTRPE
-1869 ADTIT
+1869 AGTIT

-2056 MVVDGEVS
+2056 MVVEGKVS
-2064 EMLVAPRTVTV
+2064 QKLVAPQTVTV
-2075 DGVAVR
+2075 DGVTVQI
-2081 VGFSVNPSDAVTYEF
+2081 GFTALPYNAVTYEF
-2096 TDSQINIS
+2096 VKDTNRLEIT
-2104 PRRPS
+2104 PRRPAMG
-2109 QGKPATTFD
+2109 QPATTFD

-2138 SQADDETSTLQ
+2138 SQADDETSTLK

-2222 QKFESLTPDVADVNG
+2222 QKLESLTPDVADVNG
-2237 YHITVYRPLPGKPA
+2237 YHITVYRPLPGEPA

-2265 VNGNSTPGKV
+2265 VNGKSTPGKV

-2354 IYTDDHPGYD
+2354 IYTDDYPGYD

-2377 SSRRT
+2377 SSRRN

-2419 EDAETPD
+2419 KDAETPN

-2451 VDEPEKPDTGTDIGV
+2451 VDEPQKPDTGTDIGV

-2716 TAARKSLAANEK
+2716 TAARKSLATNER

-2743 EPESMGL
+2743 EPDGMGL
-2750 GDRRTITSVETAYNK
+2750 NDRRTITSVETAYNK

-2772 FISEAEKVTL
+2772 FISEAEKATL

-2787 RRDYLDANEAQM
+2787 RRDYLDANEAEM
-2799 KLDEK
+2799 KANEK

-2818 SERVDYTD
+2818 AERVDYTD

-2836 YDELT
+2836 YNELT
-2841 YDQKKLV
+2841 DDQKKLV

-2858 AALRK
+2858 AALEK
-2863 ALDDVAADKSAAE
+2863 ALEEVADDQSAAE
-2876 IVIEMIQALPETVV
+2876 IVIKMIQDLPNPVV
-2890 YDHDD
+2890 YNHDD
-2895 KSDEAEIHAAREA
+2895 KTDADEIGAARAA
-2908 YNALEKVGKNIVG
+2908 YNDLGKVGKNIVG
-2921 KDNLKRLTNAEKALK
+2921 KDNLKLLTNAEKALK
-2936 KAVSQDTKDQKA
+2936 KLVSQDTKDEKA
-2948 ADKVAQ
+2948 AAKV
-2954 KIAKL
+2954 IAKIEKL
-2959 PEPANV
+2959 PAAEDV
-2965 SGKNERAIKAARKA
+2965 IVKNKSAISAARKA
-2979 YMALKNDNAKAYAD
+2979 YDKLNENAKKYAD
-2993 SATYV
+2993 DSAEV
-2998 LEDGTSKSY
+2998 IA
-3007 MEKLAE
+3007 KLAA
-3013 CETVLEKA
+3013 CEKA
-3021 IDDEAAA
+3021 LTQAIEDEDAA
-3028 EAVEKLIKKLPAAK
+3028 EAVEKLIKKLPTAK

-3055 LDAYNELTA
+3055 LDAFNMLT
-3064 EQKDLV
+3064 EDQKKLV

-3125 SLEEDFDESI
+3125 SLEEDFDESV

>member
-39 FVTMEA
+39 FVAMEA

-53 DITITKPHKGD
+53 DITITKPHNGD

-210 GKTQGNA
+210 GRTQGVA
-217 SPVVVQNCYSTGAI
+217 SQVTVQNCYSTGAI
-231 EKYGTSTNPGYAIVG
+231 EKYGTSTNAGYALVG

-291 GSGFMTK
+291 GSGFMAK

-349 TYTYTVCCAGY
+349 TYTYTVSCAGY

-369 VSEKEANDGATLSA
+369 VSEKEANDGATLPA

-394 WVSLTVTKSPAAAT
+394 WVSLTVTKNPASAI

-458 LAIELPKVE
+458 LTIDLPKVD
-467 SLEVTTPATKLTY
+467 SLTVDTTNAKTTY

-501 DKEISAADF
+501 DKEIPAADF
-510 EDKGV
+510 AAKGV
-515 TAAFDSSKE
+515 AAAFDSSKE

-605 APAGNISFW
+605 ASAGNISFQ
-614 YKTDSEWNCDY
+614 YKTESEANFDY
-625 LVLGSYAYGATK
+625 MFVGSSSYTK
-637 YTQTKWTQV
+637 YNKTVWTKE
-646 SFSLQPGKEQL
+646 SFSLQPGEELK
-657 LTFRKDYSGD
+657 LTYKKDGSGD

-701 AAGKAVTGTNGKY
+701 AAGTTVTGTNGKY
-714 TVPAGDYTY
+714 TVTPGTYTY

-843 DCEGVTAANDTSN
+843 DCEGVAATDDTSN
-856 PWTPVKSESGNY
+856 PWKPVKDEAGNY
-868 LTSLATGYST
+868 LKSTTSSYKT
-878 QKLTITAT
+878 QTIAFTAT
-886 DDVQLSFD
+886 ENVSLSFD
-894 VLPNV
+894 VLPYV
-899 YTGNYILKV
+899 YTGNYVLKV
-908 FKSSSSTVIK
+908 IKNNASTATK

-923 KEWQTYSIN
+923 KEWEHYSIDLNAGDTLTLKYQTYYN
-932 LASGETLR
+932 AST
-940 LEYKL
+940 
-945 PYYSGYYVYLKNF
+945 YYVYLKNF
-958 KTEKLATV
+958 KTVKLATV

-996 VALPAGTYTYTA
+996 IALPAGTYTYTA
-1008 SKFGCKDETGEFTVV
+1008 SKFGCKDETGEFTVA

-1043 TFHVTLPEGCEKPYT
+1043 TFHVTLPEDCEKPYT
-1058 VMICKGSEIV
+1058 VVICKGGEIV

-1121 VFEDFFAACD
+1121 VFEDFFANCD
-1131 GITAQNDAVYPYKA
+1131 GIIAANSNVYPYKA
-1145 VKDASGNYLVT
+1145 VKDAAGDYLISDS
-1156 EGVRNSGKAT
+1156 VRNYGKAT

-1173 ALRLCFSYYATSDEY
+1173 ALRLYFSYYGSTTSDEDC
-1188 YPFAVKNGT
+1188 PFVVKNGT

-1226 EQPYVYGDASNIFVK
+1226 EQPYVYGGGASPYLR

-1255 TLGMEGTVITV
+1255 TLGTEGTVITV

-1297 YKTVENVSFTVGGEN
+1297 YKTVENVSFPVEGEN
-1312 KNIHVEVL
+1312 K
-1320 QPMPSAAI
+1320 AI
-1328 TFQTDPAD
+1328 TVAALELLPTGKITFNVEPEG

-1345 QGAQMANEDGSYT
+1345 QGAQMANDDGTYT

-1399 WDGTTKTEPDKSA
+1399 WDGTTKTEPKKSA

-1427 ADAVNGGSTA
+1427 ADAVNNGSTA

-1458 TYPENY
+1458 ASNQYTGTFDGKY
-1464 YVGVFNGNG
+1464 FM
-1473 HTVSGL
+1473 VSGL
-1479 AGTSGLFGALGKDG
+1479 AGSKGLFDFVGAC
-1493 VGTVKNLV
+1493 VIKNLTV
-1501 INGAISNSAYSN
+1501 SGAIKEGTN
-1513 MGLLANVNAGVIENC
+1513 MGLLADVSAGTVENC
-1528 FVFGSVTK
+1528 FTTGSLHRI
-1536 GNPSGTTGGM
+1536 NSYGTTGGLI
-1546 VGRGASGSVIRNS
+1546 GRADAGTVIRNC
-1559 GSAAT
+1559 GSAA
-1564 VKVTVTPTNVNLY
+1564 NVSCSMKSLKAELNM
-1577 LGGLV
+1577 GGLV
-1582 GDFYGTMENCY
+1582 GKLYGTVENSY
-1593 ATGNVISTTEKPNNT
+1593 ATGTVKVEAGSGYTAVGGFIGQT
-1608 GIGGLVG
+1608 GNAAAI
-1615 QMETSAV
+1615 M
-1622 IRNSYAAG
+1622 NSYAAG
-1630 TVSGSEGGFGAFVGV
+1630 TVTGSAGGALGAFVGV
-1645 NKGAIS
+1645 NSSSIS

-1709 AWLGGKEAELTEDEK
+1709 AWQGGKEAELTEDEK

-1874 VKLTATAAKGTA
+1874 VKLTATAAKGAA

-1936 SYWLYDNGYDDSIE
+1936 SYWLYDNGYDNSIE

-1959 ATTSVTGHSYLA
+1959 ATTSVTDHSYLA

-1984 ADTKYVTYTGV
+1984 TDTKYVTYTGV

-2006 TVTANVRIGWDV
+2006 TVTANVHIGWDV

-2056 MVVDGEVS
+2056 MVVEGKVS
-2064 EMLVAPRTVTV
+2064 QKLVAPQTVTV
-2075 DGVAVR
+2075 DGVTVQI
-2081 VGFSVNPSDAVTYEF
+2081 GFTALPYNAVTYEF
-2096 TDSQINIS
+2096 VKNTNRLEIT
-2104 PRRPS
+2104 PRRPAMG
-2109 QGKPATTFD
+2109 QPATTFD

-2138 SQADDETSTLQ
+2138 SQADDETSTLK

-2212 GIFNYDYSQM
+2212 GIFDYDYSQM
-2222 QKFESLTPDVADVNG
+2222 QKLESLTPDVADVNG
-2237 YHITVYRPLPGKPA
+2237 YHITVYRPLPGQPA
-2251 AEAKIKVQICERVK
+2251 VEAKIKVQICERVK
-2265 VNGNSTPGKV
+2265 VNGKSTPGKV

-2354 IYTDDHPGYD
+2354 IYTDDYPGYD

-2419 EDAETPD
+2419 KDAETPD

-2443 VKVDGTTG
+2443 VKVDGKQDI
-2451 VDEPEKPDTGTDIGV
+2451 DEPEKPGTGTDIGV

-2560 NAEFVEDGDKIYF
+2560 NAEFVEDGDEIYF

-2602 KIQAIPDEI
+2602 KIHAIPDEI

-2691 KAEELYEGMEPE
+2691 KAEELYEGMEPG

-2716 TAARKSLAANEK
+2716 TAARKSLATNER

-2743 EPESMGL
+2743 EPDGMGL
-2750 GDRRTITSVETAYNK
+2750 NDRRTITSVETAYNK

-2772 FISEAEKVTL
+2772 FISEAEKATL

-2787 RRDYLDANEAQM
+2787 RRDYLDANEAEM
-2799 KLDEK
+2799 KANEK

-2818 SERVDYTD
+2818 AERVDYTD

-2836 YDELT
+2836 YNELT
-2841 YDQKKLV
+2841 DDQKKLV

-2908 YNALEKVGKNIVG
+2908 YNDLGKVGKNIVG
-2921 KDNLKRLTNAEKALK
+2921 KDNLKLLTNAEKALK

-2948 ADKVAQ
+2948 AAKV
-2954 KIAKL
+2954 IAKIEKL
-2959 PEPANV
+2959 PAAEDV
-2965 SGKNERAIKAARKA
+2965 IVKNKSAISAARKA
-2979 YMALKNDNAKAYAD
+2979 YDKLNENAKKYAD
-2993 SATYV
+2993 DSAEV
-2998 LEDGTSKSY
+2998 IA
-3007 MEKLAE
+3007 KLAD
-3013 CETVLEKA
+3013 CEEALTQA
-3021 IDDEAAA
+3021 IEDEDAA
-3028 EAVEKLIKKLPAAK
+3028 EAVEKLIKKLPTAK
-3042 RVKEANREKVQEA
+3042 RVKEEHREKVQEA

-3064 EQKDLV
+3064 EQKELV

-3125 SLEEDFDESI
+3125 SLEEDFDESV

>member
-31 TRISTEDE
+31 TRISTEAE
-39 FVTMEA
+39 FVAMEA

-53 DITITKPHKGD
+53 DITITKPHSGD

-73 NTITLSGMTSSPFG
+73 YTITLSGMTSSPFG

-210 GKTQGNA
+210 ASKQGVA
-217 SPVVVQNCYSTGAI
+217 SQVTVQNCYSTGAI
-231 EKYGTSTNPGYAIVG
+231 EKYGTSTNDGYAIVG

-259 TGVAEKLCCVEGTNC
+259 TGVAEALCKVDGTNC
-274 AFKTDAEMKEA
+274 AFKTDAEMKSA
-285 AFAALL
+285 DFAKLL
-291 GSGFMTK
+291 GDGFMAK

-303 VLSWE
+303 TLAWE
-308 TPTASKTF
+308 VPTASKTF
-316 HITPAAATLTV
+316 HIKPAAATLTV

-349 TYTYTVCCAGY
+349 TYTYTVSCAGY

-369 VSEKEANDGATLSA
+369 VSEKEANDGATLSE
-383 VTVSLNEDASA
+383 VTVSLDEDDTA
-394 WVSLTVTKSPAAAT
+394 WVSLTVTKNPASAL

-458 LAIELPKVE
+458 LTIDLPKVD
-467 SLEVTTPATKLTY
+467 SLTVDTTNAKTTY

-510 EDKGV
+510 AAKGV

-561 YGHNSSYTGKDEEF
+561 YGHNSSYTGNDEEEF

-605 APAGNISFW
+605 APAGNISFQ
-614 YKTDSEWNCDY
+614 YKTESEANFDY
-625 LVLGSYAYGATK
+625 MFVGSSSYTK
-637 YTQTKWTQV
+637 YNKTVWTKE
-646 SFSLQPGKEQL
+646 SFSLQPGEELK
-657 LTFRKDYSGD
+657 LTYKKDGSGD

-701 AAGKAVTGTNGKY
+701 EAGTTVTGTNGKY
-714 TVPAGDYTY
+714 TVTPGTYTY

-793 NTTTLPD
+793 NTTTLPA
-800 GSYTYTITHPNCD
+800 GEYTYTITHPNCD
-813 DVTGSFTVS
+813 DVTGSFKVE
-822 GSAVTETKTLTRKL
+822 GKAVTETKTLTRKL
-836 VFADFFE
+836 VFSDFFA
-843 DCEGVTAANDTSN
+843 DCKGITATNHERRPWKAVKDEAN
-856 PWTPVKSESGNY
+856 GNY
-868 LTSLATGYST
+868 LTTESVATGFGSSDKT
-878 QKLTITAT
+878 TILFEAA
-886 DDVQLSFD
+886 DNVRLSFD
-894 VLPNV
+894 VVPYCYGSSDRFVIYKN
-899 YTGNYILKV
+899 N
-908 FKSSSSTVIK
+908 KSVKTYDRSDKWES
-918 EFQNS
+918 
-923 KEWQTYSIN
+923 YSID
-932 LASGETLR
+932 LLTGDTLL
-940 LEYKL
+940 LEYT
-945 PYYSGYYVYLKNF
+945 PHGTTYYTRLKNF
-958 KTEKLATV
+958 KTEQLAKV
-966 NFTLGTEGASLVFT
+966 NFTLGTAGASLVFT

-986 TYEPASGASS
+986 TYEPANGASS
-996 VALPAGTYTYTA
+996 IVLPAGTYTYTA
-1008 SKFGCKDETGEFTVV
+1008 SKFGCEDATGEFTVA
-1023 GGETKNI
+1023 GGETKSL

-1043 TFHVTLPEGCEKPYT
+1043 TFHVTLPEDCQKPYT
-1058 VMICKGSEIV
+1058 VVIRKGGEIV

-1073 AEDAAESCAL
+1073 AEDAAESCTL

-1121 VFEDFFAACD
+1121 VFEDFFAKCD
-1131 GITAQNDAVYPYKA
+1131 GIIAANSNVYPYKA
-1145 VKDASGNYLVT
+1145 VKDAAGDYLISDS
-1156 EGVRNSGKAT
+1156 VRNYGKAT

-1173 ALRLCFSYYATSDEY
+1173 ALRLYFSYYGSTTSDEDC
-1188 YPFAVKNGT
+1188 PFVVKNGT

-1204 DETTWKTFTTDLAA
+1204 DETTWKTFATDLAA

-1226 EQPYVYGDASNIFVK
+1226 EQPYVYGGGESPYHVK

-1255 TLGMEGTVITV
+1255 TLGTEGTVITV

-1272 VVTPDKDGSYTL
+1272 VVTPDMDGSYTL

-1297 YKTVENVSFTVGGEN
+1297 YKTVENVSFTVGGED

-1328 TFQTDPAD
+1328 TFQTDPVD

-1345 QGAQMANEDGSYT
+1345 QGAQTANEDGSYT

-1381 TVSGDE
+1381 TVSGNE

-1427 ADAVNGGSTA
+1427 ADAVNNGSTA

-1458 TYPENY
+1458 ASNKYTGTFDGKY
-1464 YVGVFNGNG
+1464 FM
-1473 HTVSGL
+1473 VSGL
-1479 AGTSGLFGALGKDG
+1479 AGSKGLFDFVGAC
-1493 VGTVKNLV
+1493 VIKNLTV
-1501 INGAISNSAYSN
+1501 SGAIKEGTN
-1513 MGLLANVNAGVIENC
+1513 MGLLADVSAGTVENC
-1528 FVFGSVTK
+1528 FTTGSLHRI
-1536 GNPSGTTGGM
+1536 NSYGTTGGLI
-1546 VGRGASGSVIRNS
+1546 GRADAGTAIRNC
-1559 GSAAT
+1559 GSAA
-1564 VKVTVTPTNVNLY
+1564 NVSCSMKSLKAELNM
-1577 LGGLV
+1577 GGLV
-1582 GDFYGTMENCY
+1582 GNLYGTVENSY
-1593 ATGNVISTTEKPNNT
+1593 ATGTVKVEAGSGYTAVGGFIGQTKNT
-1608 GIGGLVG
+1608 AAI
-1615 QMETSAV
+1615 T
-1622 IRNSYAAG
+1622 NSYAAG
-1630 TVSGSEGGFGAFVGV
+1630 TVTGSAGGALGAFVGV
-1645 NKGAIS
+1645 NSGSIS

-1709 AWLGGKEAELTEDEK
+1709 AWQGGKEAELTEDEK

-1737 ANQAALV
+1737 AKQAALV

-1920 VQPVQIRGH
+1920 VQPVQICGH
-1929 ETVMDAV
+1929 ETAMDAV
-1936 SYWLYDNGYDDSIE
+1936 SYWLYNNGYDDSIE

-1984 ADTKYVTYTGV
+1984 TDTKYVTYTGV

-2056 MVVDGEVS
+2056 MVVEGKVS
-2064 EMLVAPRTVTV
+2064 QKLVAPQTVTV
-2075 DGVAVR
+2075 DGVTVQ
-2081 VGFSVNPSDAVTYEF
+2081 VGFTALPYNAVTYEF
-2096 TDSQINIS
+2096 VKDTNRLEIT
-2104 PRRPS
+2104 PRRPAMG
-2109 QGKPATTFD
+2109 QPATTFD

-2138 SQADDETSTLQ
+2138 SQADDETSTLK

-2212 GIFNYDYSQM
+2212 GIFDYDYSQM
-2222 QKFESLTPDVADVNG
+2222 QKLESLTPDVADVNG
-2237 YHITVYRPLPGKPA
+2237 YHITVYRPLPGQPA
-2251 AEAKIKVQICERVK
+2251 VEAKIKVQICERVK
-2265 VNGNSTPGKV
+2265 VNGKSTPGKV

-2346 DQVKNVEG
+2346 GQVKNVEG

-2377 SSRRT
+2377 SSRRN

-2419 EDAETPD
+2419 KDAETPD

-2443 VKVDGTTG
+2443 VKVDGKQDI
-2451 VDEPEKPDTGTDIGV
+2451 DEPEKPGTGTDIGV

-2716 TAARKSLAANEK
+2716 TAARKSLAANER

-2743 EPESMGL
+2743 EPDGMGL
-2750 GDRRTITSVETAYNK
+2750 NDRRTITSVETAYNK

-2772 FISEAEKVTL
+2772 FIPEAEKATL

-2787 RRDYLDANEAQM
+2787 RRDYLNANEAEM
-2799 KLDEK
+2799 KANEK

-2818 SERVDYTD
+2818 AERVDYTD
-2826 KAEIEKARAA
+2826 KAEIEKARTA
-2836 YDELT
+2836 YNELT
-2841 YDQKKLV
+2841 DDQKKLV

-2890 YDHDD
+2890 YNHDD
-2895 KSDEAEIHAAREA
+2895 KTDADEIDAAREA
-2908 YNALEKVGKNIVG
+2908 YNNLGKVGKNIVG
-2921 KDNLKRLTNAEKALK
+2921 KDNLKLLTNAEKALK

-2948 ADKVAQ
+2948 AAKV
-2954 KIAKL
+2954 IAKIEKL
-2959 PEPANV
+2959 PAAEDV
-2965 SGKNERAIKAARKA
+2965 IVKNKSAISAARKA
-2979 YMALKNDNAKAYAD
+2979 YDRLNENAKKYAD
-2993 SATYV
+2993 DSAEV
-2998 LEDGTSKSY
+2998 IA
-3007 MEKLAE
+3007 KLAD
-3013 CETVLEKA
+3013 CEEALTQA
-3021 IDDEAAA
+3021 IEDEDAA
-3028 EAVEKLIKKLPAAK
+3028 EAVEKLIKKLPTAK
-3042 RVKEANREKVQEA
+3042 RVKEEHREKVQEA

-3064 EQKDLV
+3064 EQKELV

-3125 SLEEDFDESI
+3125 SLEEDFDESV

>member
-19 LPTVAFAADTAA
+19 LPTVAFAADTPTEITSAEEFA
-31 TRISTEDE
+31 TMD
-39 FVTMEA
+39 A
-45 GGNYILDT
+45 GGNYILKG
-53 DITITKPHKGD
+53 DITITAPYAKD
-64 FQGHFDGNG
+64 FTGTFNGGG
-73 NTITLSGMTSSPFG
+73 NTITLNITGVSAANVGTFSVLRSGA
-87 IVNGP
+87 VV
-92 STIENLKVAGSVTGT
+92 ENLMTDGT
-107 SYLAGIAGMANTA
+107 ITAPAYNNVGGIAGQASA
-120 DGEIKIINCMNTAD
+120 ATAD
-134 ITGTSPVGGIVGGC
+134 IIIRNCKNAAAISGKQSVGGIVGYVPKNND
-148 TSSANTLTIQG
+148 TSGVKMEGLANT
-159 CANLGDITGS
+159 GDLS
-169 GNKVGGIIGVAQYA
+169 GTRNVGGIIGNLEGP
-183 AHKIVDCYNQGKI
+183 AHSLTNAYNHGNM
-196 TGFNNYAGIVGHNG
+196 TASGSGAAGICGRAANG
-210 GKTQGNA
+210 FTL
-217 SPVVVQNCYSTGAI
+217 SNCYTTGTLTKSDGALI
-231 EKYGTSTNPGYAIVG
+231 SAGSSYNTAVAETNC
-246 GGTGANTTNSYAL
+246 YAL
-259 TGVAEKLCCVEGTNC
+259 EGCGTEKLNYQYGINAT
-274 AFKTDAEMKEA
+274 ASSFKTEEEMKA
-285 AFAALL
+285 ADFAALL
-291 GSGFMTK
+291 GDGFM
-298 AGSYP
+298 AVPNDYP
-303 VLSWE
+303 NLSWE
-308 TPTASKTF
+308 IPSAALTAALDNADAVF
-316 HITPAAATLTV
+316 TLT
-327 LKGSETAYSGTGAEQ
+327 KGGETYYSGEGKSHNVALPEGEYAWTAACEGYFTQNGTISVSKSDAETAKPLSVNVTFVPDPNAPTVTSISVKEGSYKTDYKQGDKLDDKLTLVLHYSDGTTKEVSKGYTITGFLTEEPAEALEL
-342 TVSLPAG
+342 TV
-349 TYTYTVCCAGY
+349 TY
-360 ETKNGDAFT
+360 EKNGQTFSAKFT
-369 VSEKEANDGATLSA
+369 VS
-383 VTVSLNEDASA
+383 
-394 WVSLTVTKSPAAAT
+394 
-408 VTIKDAAGNTV
+408 V
-419 AETNGS
+419 AET
-425 YKLLKDGAY
+425 
-434 TYTATTTEE
+434 
-443 GYEDAAGSV
+443 
-452 DPTAGT
+452 P
-458 LAIELPKVE
+458 
-467 SLEVTTPATKLTY
+467 
-480 FQNEKLKTDGLVLT
+480 
-494 VHYTNAD
+494 
-501 DKEISAADF
+501 
-510 EDKGV
+510 
-515 TAAFDSSKE
+515 
-524 GTADVLLSYKGKS
+524 DVLKA
-537 VSYQVEIQGR
+537 
-547 PDVFQQLRPYATIT
+547 LRPYAEISF
-561 YGHNSSYTGKDEEF
+561 GHNDSYKGEAGKEF
-575 AYDEEEGALQ
+575 VYDNDEGALQ
-585 SKSQGMGNS
+585 SKSQDMGNS
-594 QVWVSIKLNEN
+594 EVWVSIKLKDD
-605 APAGNISFW
+605 APAGNISFS
-614 YKTDSEWNCDY
+614 YRTDSESNYDY
-625 LVLGSYAYGATK
+625 LVLGRYAYNATK
-637 YTQTKWTQV
+637 YNQTKWTQV

-657 LTFRKDYSGD
+657 LTFRKDSSGNS
-667 TGKDCVWLKDFTF
+667 GKDCVWLKDFTF

-701 AAGKAVTGTNGKY
+701 EAGTTVTGTNGKY
-714 TVPAGDYTY
+714 TVTPGTYTY

-822 GSAVTETKTLTRKL
+822 GSAVTEKKELTRKL

-843 DCEGVTAANDTSN
+843 DCEGVAVKNDTSN
-856 PWTPVKSESGNY
+856 PWTPVKDEAGNY
-868 LTSLATGYST
+868 LKSTTSSYKT
-878 QKLTITAT
+878 QTIAFTVT
-886 DDVQLSFD
+886 ENVSLSFD
-894 VLPNV
+894 VLPYV
-899 YTGNYILKV
+899 YTGNYVLKV
-908 FKSSSSTVIK
+908 IKNNASTATK

-923 KEWQTYSIN
+923 KEWEHYSIDLNAGDTLTLKYQTYYN
-932 LASGETLR
+932 AST
-940 LEYKL
+940 
-945 PYYSGYYVYLKNF
+945 YYVYLKNF
-958 KTEKLATV
+958 KTVKLATV
-966 NFTLGTEGASLVFT
+966 NFTLGTEAATLVFT
-980 NKETGA
+980 NKETNE

-1008 SKFGCKDETGEFTVV
+1008 SKFGCKDETGEFTVA

-1030 TVPALKE
+1030 TVPALTE

-1043 TFHVTLPEGCEKPYT
+1043 TFYVTLPEDCEKPYT
-1058 VMICKGSEIV
+1058 VVICKGSEIV

-1073 AEDAAESCAL
+1073 AEDAAESCTL

-1121 VFEDFFAACD
+1121 VFEDFFANCD
-1131 GITAQNDAVYPYKA
+1131 GIIAANSNVYPYKA
-1145 VKDASGNYLVT
+1145 VKDAAGDYLISDS
-1156 EGVRNSGKAT
+1156 VRNYGKAT

-1173 ALRLCFSYYATSDEY
+1173 ALRLYFSYYGSTTSDEDC
-1188 YPFAVKNGT
+1188 PFVVKNGT

-1204 DETTWKTFTTDLAA
+1204 DETTWKTFATDLAA

-1226 EQPYVYGDASNIFVK
+1226 EQPYVYGGGESPYLK

-1255 TLGMEGTVITV
+1255 TLGTEGTVITV

-1272 VVTPDKDGSYTL
+1272 VVTPDKDGGYTL

-1297 YKTVENVSFTVGGEN
+1297 YKTVENVSFPVEGEN
-1312 KNIHVEVL
+1312 K
-1320 QPMPSAAI
+1320 AI
-1328 TFQTDPAD
+1328 TVAALELLPTGKITFNVEPEG

-1345 QGAQMANEDGSYT
+1345 QGAQTANDDGTYT

-1387 TITVKLT
+1387 TIAVKLT

-1399 WDGTTKTEPDKSA
+1399 WDGTTKTEPKKSA
-1412 DGTYQISSAAELAWF
+1412 DGTFQISSAAELAWF

-1458 TYPENY
+1458 ASNQYTGTFDGKY
-1464 YVGVFNGNG
+1464 FM
-1473 HTVSGL
+1473 VSGL
-1479 AGTSGLFGALGKDG
+1479 AGSKGLFDF
-1493 VGTVKNLV
+1493 VGGCVIKNLTV
-1501 INGAISNSAYSN
+1501 SGAIKEGTN
-1513 MGLLANVNAGVIENC
+1513 MGLLADVSAGTVENC
-1528 FVFGSVTK
+1528 FTTGSLHRI
-1536 GNPSGTTGGM
+1536 NSYGTTGGLI
-1546 VGRGASGSVIRNS
+1546 GRADAGTAIRNC
-1559 GSAAT
+1559 GSAA
-1564 VKVTVTPTNVNLY
+1564 NVSCSMKSLKAELNM
-1577 LGGLV
+1577 GGLV
-1582 GDFYGTMENCY
+1582 GNLYGTVENSY
-1593 ATGNVISTTEKPNNT
+1593 ATGTVKVEAGSGYTAVGGFIGQTKNT
-1608 GIGGLVG
+1608 AAI
-1615 QMETSAV
+1615 T
-1622 IRNSYAAG
+1622 NSYAAG
-1630 TVSGSEGGFGAFVGV
+1630 TVTGSAGGALGAFVGV
-1645 NKGAIS
+1645 NSGSIS

-1709 AWLGGKEAELTEDEK
+1709 AWQGGKEAELTEDEK

-1737 ANQAALV
+1737 AKQAALV

-1819 ILTPDNNGI
+1819 ILTPDNNGM

-1913 LSAKDAF
+1913 LAAKDAF

-1929 ETVMDAV
+1929 ETAMDAV
-1936 SYWLYDNGYDDSIE
+1936 SYWLYDNGYDNSIE

-1959 ATTSVTGHSYLA
+1959 TTTSVTGHSYLA

-2056 MVVDGEVS
+2056 MVVEGKVS
-2064 EMLVAPRTVTV
+2064 QKLVAPQTVTV
-2075 DGVAVR
+2075 DGVTVQI
-2081 VGFSVNPSDAVTYEF
+2081 GFTALPYNAVTYEF
-2096 TDSQINIS
+2096 VKNTNRLEIT
-2104 PRRPS
+2104 PRRPAMG
-2109 QGKPATTFD
+2109 QPATTFD
-2118 LWLITLF
+2118 LQLITLF

-2138 SQADDETSTLQ
+2138 SQADDETRTLK

-2222 QKFESLTPDVADVNG
+2222 QKLESLTPDVADVNG

-2251 AEAKIKVQICERVK
+2251 AEAKIKLQICERVK
-2265 VNGNSTPGKV
+2265 VNGKSTPGKV

-2346 DQVKNVEG
+2346 GQTKNVEG
-2354 IYTDDHPGYD
+2354 IYTDDYPGYD

-2377 SSRRT
+2377 SSRRN

-2419 EDAETPD
+2419 KDAETPD

-2443 VKVDGTTG
+2443 VKVDGKQDI
-2451 VDEPEKPDTGTDIGV
+2451 DEPEKPGTGTDIGV

-2647 QKLLDA
+2647 QKLFDA

-2703 LKKLVTKEESRKL
+2703 LKKLVTKEERRKL
-2716 TAARKSLAANEK
+2716 TVARKSLAANER

-2743 EPESMGL
+2743 EPDSMGL

-2772 FISEAEKVTL
+2772 FISEAEKATL

-2787 RRDYLDANEAQM
+2787 RRDYLDANEAEM
-2799 KLDEK
+2799 KANEK

-2818 SERVDYTD
+2818 AERVDYTD

-2841 YDQKKLV
+2841 DDQKKLV

-2908 YNALEKVGKNIVG
+2908 YNNLGKVGKNIVG
-2921 KDNLKRLTNAEKALK
+2921 KDNLKLLTNAEKALK
-2936 KAVSQDTKDQKA
+2936 KVKSQDTKDQKA
-2948 ADKVAQ
+2948 AAKV
-2954 KIAKL
+2954 IAKIEKL
-2959 PEPANV
+2959 PAAEDV
-2965 SGKNERAIKAARKA
+2965 IVKNKSAISAARKA
-2979 YMALKNDNAKAYAD
+2979 YDKLNENAKKYAD
-2993 SATYV
+2993 DSAEV
-2998 LEDGTSKSY
+2998 IA
-3007 MEKLAE
+3007 KLAD
-3013 CETVLEKA
+3013 CEEALTQA
-3021 IDDEAAA
+3021 IEDEDAA
-3028 EAVEKLIKKLPAAK
+3028 EAVEKLIKKLPTAK
-3042 RVKEANREKVQEA
+3042 RVKEEHREKVQEA

-3064 EQKDLV
+3064 EQKELV

-3091 GDIDLEALELQQEEA
+3091 GDIDLEALELQQEEIA
-3106 SRQAAIIEQF
+3106 RQAAIIEQF

-3125 SLEEDFDESI
+3125 SLEEDFDESV

>member
-19 LPTVAFAADTAA
+19 FPTMAAAADAPTEITSAEEFA
-31 TRISTEDE
+31 TMD
-39 FVTMEA
+39 A

-53 DITITKPHKGD
+53 DITITKPHSGD

-73 NTITLSGMTSSPFG
+73 HTITLSGMTSSPFG

-134 ITGTSPVGGIVGGC
+134 ITGTSPIGGIVGGC

-210 GKTQGNA
+210 GKTQGVA
-217 SPVVVQNCYSTGAI
+217 SQVTVQNCYSTGAI
-231 EKYGTSTNPGYAIVG
+231 EKYGTSTNAGYALVG

-259 TGVAEKLCCVEGTNC
+259 TGVAEKLCYVEGTNC

-291 GSGFMTK
+291 GDGFMAK

-303 VLSWE
+303 TLAWE
-308 TPTASKTF
+308 VPTASKTF

-349 TYTYTVCCAGY
+349 TYTYTVSCAGY
-360 ETKNGDAFT
+360 KTKTGDAFT

-394 WVSLTVTKSPAAAT
+394 WASLTVTKSPAAAT

-458 LAIELPKVE
+458 LTIDLPKVD
-467 SLEVTTPATKLTY
+467 SLTVDTTNAKTTY

-510 EDKGV
+510 AAKGV

-561 YGHNSSYTGKDEEF
+561 YGHNSSYTGNDEEEF

-614 YKTDSEWNCDY
+614 YKTDSESNFDY
-625 LVLGSYAYGATK
+625 LLLGSYAYSATK
-637 YTQTKWTQV
+637 YNQTKWTQV

-657 LTFRKDYSGD
+657 LTFRKDSSGD

-701 AAGKAVTGTNGKY
+701 EAGTTVTGTNGKY
-714 TVPAGDYTY
+714 TVTPGTYTY

-736 IKVTDKDVS
+736 IKVTEKDVS

-778 TIKQGAATVRTLKGE
+778 TIKQGAATVRTLEGE
-793 NTTTLPD
+793 NTTTLPA
-800 GSYTYTITHPNCD
+800 GEYTYTITHPNCD

-822 GSAVTETKTLTRKL
+822 GSAVTEKKELTRKL

-843 DCEGVTAANDTSN
+843 DCEGVAVKNDTSN
-856 PWTPVKSESGNY
+856 PWTPVKDEASNY
-868 LTSLATGYST
+868 LKSTTSSYKT
-878 QKLTITAT
+878 QTIAFTVT
-886 DDVQLSFD
+886 ENVSLSFD
-894 VLPNV
+894 VLPYV
-899 YTGNYILKV
+899 YTGNYVLKV
-908 FKSSSSTVIK
+908 IKNNASTATK

-923 KEWQTYSIN
+923 KEWEHYSIDLNAGDTLTLKYQTYYN
-932 LASGETLR
+932 AST
-940 LEYKL
+940 
-945 PYYSGYYVYLKNF
+945 YYVYLKNF
-958 KTEKLATV
+958 KTVKLATV
-966 NFTLGTEGASLVFT
+966 NFTLGTEAATLVFT
-980 NKETGA
+980 NKETNE

-1008 SKFGCKDETGEFTVV
+1008 SKFGCKDETGEFTVA

-1058 VMICKGSEIV
+1058 VVICKGGEIV

-1073 AEDAAESCAL
+1073 AEDAAESCTL

-1095 KCDDAAGELELAE
+1095 KCDDAAGKLELAE

-1121 VFEDFFAACD
+1121 LFEDFFANCD
-1131 GITAQNDAVYPYKA
+1131 GIIAANSNVYPYKA
-1145 VKDASGNYLVT
+1145 VKDAAGDYLISDS
-1156 EGVRNSGKAT
+1156 VRNYGKAT

-1173 ALRLCFSYYATSDEY
+1173 ALRLYFSYYGSTTSDED
-1188 YPFAVKNGT
+1188 YPFVVKNGT

-1204 DETTWKTFTTDLAA
+1204 DETTWKTFATDLAA

-1255 TLGMEGTVITV
+1255 TLGTEGTVITV

-1297 YKTVENVSFTVGGEN
+1297 YKTVENVAFPVEGEN
-1312 KNIHVEVL
+1312 KAIHVEVL

-1328 TFQTDPAD
+1328 TFQTDPVD

-1345 QGAQMANEDGSYT
+1345 QGAQTANEDGSYT

-1387 TITVKLT
+1387 TIAVKLT

-1399 WDGTTKTEPDKSA
+1399 WDGTTKTEPKKSA

-1427 ADAVNGGSTA
+1427 ADAVNNGSTA

-1458 TYPENY
+1458 ASNKYTGTFDGKY
-1464 YVGVFNGNG
+1464 FM
-1473 HTVSGL
+1473 VSGL
-1479 AGTSGLFGALGKDG
+1479 AGSKGLFDFVGAC
-1493 VGTVKNLV
+1493 VIKNLTV
-1501 INGAISNSAYSN
+1501 SGAIKEGTN
-1513 MGLLANVNAGVIENC
+1513 MGLLADVSAGTVENC
-1528 FVFGSVTK
+1528 FTTGSLHRI
-1536 GNPSGTTGGM
+1536 NSYGTTGGLI
-1546 VGRGASGSVIRNS
+1546 GRADAGTVIRNC
-1559 GSAAT
+1559 GSAA
-1564 VKVTVTPTNVNLY
+1564 NVSCSMKSLKAELNM
-1577 LGGLV
+1577 GGLV
-1582 GDFYGTMENCY
+1582 GNLYGTVENSY
-1593 ATGNVISTTEKPNNT
+1593 ATGTVKVEAGSGYTAVGGFIGQTKNT
-1608 GIGGLVG
+1608 AAI
-1615 QMETSAV
+1615 T
-1622 IRNSYAAG
+1622 NSYAAG
-1630 TVSGSEGGFGAFVGV
+1630 TVTGSAGGALGAFVGV
-1645 NKGAIS
+1645 NSGSIS

-1679 MQSDGFIKDHLGL
+1679 MQSDSFIKDHLGL

-1709 AWLGGKEAELTEDEK
+1709 AWQGGKEAELTEDEK

-1737 ANQAALV
+1737 AKQAALV

-1750 VQEETDEFV
+1750 VQEETDAFV
-1759 AETSLSMLLTYI
+1759 AETSLSMLLAYI
-1771 RDSWGYDCGVLT
+1771 RDDWGYDCGVLT

-1797 KEKEAEYLEVYGEQ
+1797 KEKEAEYLEEYGEQ

-1828 YHIKSQAQLVLA
+1828 YHIKTQAQLALA

-1874 VKLTATAAKGTA
+1874 VRLTATAAKGTA

-1929 ETVMDAV
+1929 ETAMDAV

-1959 ATTSVTGHSYLA
+1959 ATTSVTGRSYLA

-1984 ADTKYVTYTGV
+1984 TDTKYVTYTGV

-2018 EKAQELMQKAL
+2018 EKAQELMQRAL

-2109 QGKPATTFD
+2109 QGKPATTFE
-2118 LWLITLF
+2118 LRMVTLF
-2125 DNNLDDY
+2125 DENLDPY
-2132 TLDAMM
+2132 TISAMM
-2138 SQADDETSTLQ
+2138 SSSGDNVSTLQ

-2222 QKFESLTPDVADVNG
+2222 QKLESLTPDVADVNG
-2237 YHITVYRPLPGKPA
+2237 YHITVYRPLPGQPA
-2251 AEAKIKVQICERVK
+2251 VEAKIKVQICERVK
-2265 VNGNSTPGKV
+2265 VNGKSTPGKV
-2275 LGETTLTFTIE
+2275 LGETILTFTIE

-2315 ENTDKKH
+2315 ENTDKNH

-2346 DQVKNVEG
+2346 GQVKNVEG
-2354 IYTDDHPGYD
+2354 IYTDDYPGYD

-2392 QPEYNTEVTIKSW
+2392 QPEYNTKVTIKSW

-2419 EDAETPD
+2419 KDAETPD

-2443 VKVDGTTG
+2443 VKVDGKQNI
-2451 VDEPEKPDTGTDIGV
+2451 DEPEKPDTGTDIGV

-2523 YIAAITDPNGVK
+2523 YIAAITDPKGVK

-2560 NAEFVEDGDKIYF
+2560 NAEFVEDGDEIYF

-2578 YYLELDENSDEYR
+2578 YYLELDKNSDEYR

-2602 KIQAIPDEI
+2602 KIHAIPDEI

-2639 AMLDPQVA
+2639 AMHDPQVA
-2647 QKLLDA
+2647 QKLFDA

-2691 KAEELYEGMEPE
+2691 KAEELYEGMEPG

-2716 TAARKSLAANEK
+2716 TAARKSLAANER

-2743 EPESMGL
+2743 EPDGMGL
-2750 GDRRTITSVETAYNK
+2750 NDRRTITSVETAYNK

-2772 FISEAEKVTL
+2772 FISEAEKATL

-2787 RRDYLDANEAQM
+2787 RRDYLDANEAEM
-2799 KLDEK
+2799 KANEK

-2826 KAEIEKARAA
+2826 KAEIEKARTA

-2841 YDQKKLV
+2841 DDQKKLV

-2858 AALRK
+2858 AALEK
-2863 ALDDVAADKSAAE
+2863 ALEEVADDQSAAE
-2876 IVIEMIQALPETVV
+2876 IVIKMIQDLPDPVV
-2890 YDHDD
+2890 YNHDD
-2895 KSDEAEIHAAREA
+2895 KTDADEIGAARAA
-2908 YNALEKVGKNIVG
+2908 YNDLGKVGKNIVG
-2921 KDNLKRLTNAEKALK
+2921 KDNLKLLTNAEKALK
-2936 KAVSQDTKDQKA
+2936 KLVSQDTKDEKA
-2948 ADKVAQ
+2948 AAKV
-2954 KIAKL
+2954 IAKIEKL
-2959 PEPANV
+2959 PAAEDV
-2965 SGKNERAIKAARKA
+2965 IVKNKSAISAARKA
-2979 YMALKNDNAKAYAD
+2979 YDKLNENAKKYAD
-2993 SATYV
+2993 DSAEVIAKLTDCEAA
-2998 LEDGTSKSY
+2998 LTQAIED
-3007 MEKLAE
+3007 E
-3013 CETVLEKA
+3013 
-3021 IDDEAAA
+3021 DAA
-3028 EAVEKLIKKLPAAK
+3028 EAVEKLIKKLPTAK
-3042 RVKEANREKVQEA
+3042 RVKEDHREKVQEA
-3055 LDAYNELTA
+3055 LDAFNMLT
-3064 EQKDLV
+3064 EDQKKLV

-3125 SLEEDFDESI
+3125 SLEEDFDESV

>member
-39 FVTMEA
+39 FVAMAA

-73 NTITLSGMTSSPFG
+73 HTITLSGMTSSPFG

-210 GKTQGNA
+210 GRTQGVA
-217 SPVVVQNCYSTGAI
+217 SQVTVQNCYSTGAI
-231 EKYGTSTNPGYAIVG
+231 EKYGTSTNAGYALVG

-259 TGVAEKLCCVEGTNC
+259 TGVAEKLCYVEGTNC
-274 AFKTDAEMKEA
+274 AFKTDAEMKSA
-285 AFAALL
+285 DFAKLL
-291 GSGFMTK
+291 GDGFMAK

-349 TYTYTVCCAGY
+349 TYTYTVSCAGY
-360 ETKNGDAFT
+360 KTKTGAAFT
-369 VSEKEANDGATLSA
+369 VSADEADNGATLSE
-383 VTVSLNEDASA
+383 VTVSLDEDDTA
-394 WVSLTVTKSPAAAT
+394 WVSLTVTKSPASAL

-458 LAIELPKVE
+458 LTIDLPKVD
-467 SLEVTTPATKLTY
+467 SLTVDTTNAKTTY

-510 EDKGV
+510 AAKGV

-537 VSYQVEIQGR
+537 VSYQVTIQGR

-561 YGHNSSYTGKDEEF
+561 YGHNSSYTGNDEEEF

-605 APAGNISFW
+605 APVGNISFQ
-614 YKTDSEWNCDY
+614 YKTESEANFDY
-625 LVLGSYAYGATK
+625 MFVGSSSYTK
-637 YTQTKWTQV
+637 YNKTVWTKE
-646 SFSLQPGKEQL
+646 SFSLQPGEELK
-657 LTFRKDYSGD
+657 LTYKKDGSGD

-714 TVPAGDYTY
+714 TVTPGTYTY
-723 EASAFGYETATDT
+723 TAVAFGYETATGT
-736 IKVTDKDVS
+736 ITVTDKDVS
-745 KTITLQQLPG
+745 ETITLKKIPDQK
-755 QTVTFDLE
+755 VTFDIKL
-763 IPETIPAEDKNSYTI
+763 PEGLSNNYTI
-778 TIKQGAATVRTLKGE
+778 TIKSGTTTVRTLEGE

-836 VFADFFE
+836 VFSDFFE
-843 DCEGVTAANDTSN
+843 GLDVTATDDTSN
-856 PWTPVKSESGNY
+856 PWKPVKDEAGNY
-868 LTSLATGYST
+868 LKSTTSSYKT
-878 QKLTITAT
+878 QTITFT
-886 DDVQLSFD
+886 VTENVSLSFD
-894 VLPNV
+894 VLPYV
-899 YTGNYILKV
+899 YTGNYVLKV
-908 FKSSSSTVIK
+908 IKNNASTATK

-923 KEWQTYSIN
+923 KEWEHYSIDLNAGDTLTLKYQTYYN
-932 LASGETLR
+932 AST
-940 LEYKL
+940 
-945 PYYSGYYVYLKNF
+945 YYVYLKNF
-958 KTEKLATV
+958 KTVKLATV
-966 NFTLGTEGASLVFT
+966 DFTLGTEGASLVFT

-1008 SKFGCKDETGEFTVV
+1008 SKFGCEDATGEFTVA
-1023 GGETKNI
+1023 GGETKSL

-1058 VMICKGSEIV
+1058 VVICKGGEIV

-1073 AEDAAESCAL
+1073 AEDAAEFCTL

-1121 VFEDFFAACD
+1121 VFEDFFAACG

-1145 VKDASGNYLVT
+1145 VKDASGNYLVS
-1156 EGVRNSGKAT
+1156 EGVRNYGKAT

-1173 ALRLCFSYYATSDEY
+1173 ALRLYFSYYGSTTSDED
-1188 YPFAVKNGT
+1188 YPFVVKNGT

-1226 EQPYVYGDASNIFVK
+1226 EQPYVYGGGASPYLR

-1255 TLGMEGTVITV
+1255 TLGTEGTVITV

-1297 YKTVENVSFTVGGEN
+1297 YKTVENVAFPVEGEN
-1312 KNIHVEVL
+1312 K
-1320 QPMPSAAI
+1320 AI
-1328 TFQTDPAD
+1328 TVAALELLPTGKITFNVEPEG

-1381 TVSGDE
+1381 TVSGDA

-1427 ADAVNGGSTA
+1427 AAAVNGGSTA

-1458 TYPENY
+1458 TSNQYTGTFDGKY
-1464 YVGVFNGNG
+1464 FM
-1473 HTVSGL
+1473 VSGL
-1479 AGTSGLFGALGKDG
+1479 AGSKGLFDFVGAC
-1493 VGTVKNLV
+1493 VIKNLTV
-1501 INGAISNSAYSN
+1501 SGAIKEGTN
-1513 MGLLANVNAGVIENC
+1513 MGLLADVSAGTVENC
-1528 FVFGSVTK
+1528 FTTGSLHRI
-1536 GNPSGTTGGM
+1536 NSYGTTGGLI
-1546 VGRGASGSVIRNS
+1546 GRADAGTVIRNC
-1559 GSAAT
+1559 GSAA
-1564 VKVTVTPTNVNLY
+1564 NVSCSMKSLKAELNM
-1577 LGGLV
+1577 GGLV
-1582 GDFYGTMENCY
+1582 GKLYGTVENSY
-1593 ATGNVISTTEKPNNT
+1593 ATSTVKVEAGSGYTAVGGFIGQTGNAAAI
-1608 GIGGLVG
+1608 
-1615 QMETSAV
+1615 M
-1622 IRNSYAAG
+1622 NSYAAG
-1630 TVSGSEGGFGAFVGV
+1630 TVTGSAGGALGAFVGV
-1645 NKGAIS
+1645 NSGSIS

-1674 MTKAV
+1674 MTQAF

-1709 AWLGGKEAELTEDEK
+1709 AWQGGKEAELTEDEK

-1771 RDSWGYDCGVLT
+1771 RDGWGYDCGVLT

-1936 SYWLYDNGYDDSIE
+1936 SYWLYNNGYDDSIE

-2056 MVVDGEVS
+2056 MVVEGKVS
-2064 EMLVAPRTVTV
+2064 QKLVAPQTVTV
-2075 DGVAVR
+2075 DGVTVQI
-2081 VGFSVNPSDAVTYEF
+2081 GFTALPYNAVTYEF
-2096 TDSQINIS
+2096 VKDTNRLEIT
-2104 PRRPS
+2104 PRRPAMG
-2109 QGKPATTFD
+2109 QPATTFD

-2138 SQADDETSTLQ
+2138 SQADDETSTFK

-2212 GIFNYDYSQM
+2212 GIFDYDYSQM
-2222 QKFESLTPDVADVNG
+2222 QKLESLTPDVADVNG
-2237 YHITVYRPLPGKPA
+2237 YHITVYRPLPGEPA

-2265 VNGNSTPGKV
+2265 VNGKSTPGKV

-2354 IYTDDHPGYD
+2354 IYTDDYPGYD

-2419 EDAETPD
+2419 KDAETPD

-2443 VKVDGTTG
+2443 VKVDGKQNI
-2451 VDEPEKPDTGTDIGV
+2451 DEPEKPGTGTDIGV
-2466 TVIVDG
+2466 EVIVDG
-2472 RDVDGFVSNKENPY
+2472 REVDGFVSNKENPY

-2560 NAEFVEDGDKIYF
+2560 NAEFVEDGDEIYF

-2578 YYLELDENSDEYR
+2578 YYLELDKNSDEYR

-2691 KAEELYEGMEPE
+2691 KAEELYEGMEPK

-2716 TAARKSLAANEK
+2716 TAARKSLAANER

-2772 FISEAEKVTL
+2772 FISEAEKATL

-2787 RRDYLDANEAQM
+2787 RRDYLDANEAEM
-2799 KLDEK
+2799 KANEK

-2818 SERVDYTD
+2818 AERVDYTD

-2841 YDQKKLV
+2841 DDQKKLV

-2858 AALRK
+2858 AALEK
-2863 ALDDVAADKSAAE
+2863 ALEEVADDQSAAE
-2876 IVIEMIQALPETVV
+2876 IVIKMIQNLPDPVV
-2890 YDHDD
+2890 YNHDD
-2895 KSDEAEIHAAREA
+2895 KTDADEIGAARAA
-2908 YNALEKVGKNIVG
+2908 YNDLGKVGKNIVG
-2921 KDNLKRLTNAEKALK
+2921 KDNLKLLTNAEKALK

-2948 ADKVAQ
+2948 AAKV
-2954 KIAKL
+2954 IAKIEKL
-2959 PEPANV
+2959 PAAEDV
-2965 SGKNERAIKAARKA
+2965 IVKNKSAISAARKA
-2979 YMALKNDNAKAYAD
+2979 YDRLNENAKKYAD
-2993 SATYV
+2993 DSAEV
-2998 LEDGTSKSY
+2998 IA
-3007 MEKLAE
+3007 KLAD
-3013 CETVLEKA
+3013 CEEALTQA
-3021 IDDEAAA
+3021 IEDEDAA
-3028 EAVEKLIKKLPAAK
+3028 EAVEKLIKKLPTAK
-3042 RVKEANREKVQEA
+3042 RVKEEHREKVQEA

-3064 EQKDLV
+3064 EQKELV

-3125 SLEEDFDESI
+3125 SLEEDFDESV

>member
-31 TRISTEDE
+31 SITTAEE
-39 FVTMEA
+39 FAAMDA

-53 DITITKPHKGD
+53 DITITKPHSGD

-73 NTITLSGMTSSPFG
+73 HTITLSGMTSSPFG

-210 GKTQGNA
+210 GKTQGVA
-217 SPVVVQNCYSTGAI
+217 SQVTVQNCYSTGAI
-231 EKYGTSTNPGYAIVG
+231 EKYGTSTNAGYALVG

-259 TGVAEKLCCVEGTNC
+259 TGVAEKLCYVEGTNC

-291 GSGFMTK
+291 GDGFMAK

-303 VLSWE
+303 TLAWE
-308 TPTASKTF
+308 VPTASKTF

-349 TYTYTVCCAGY
+349 TYTYTVSCAGY
-360 ETKNGDAFT
+360 KTKTGEAFT
-369 VSEKEANDGATLSA
+369 VSADEADNGATLSG
-383 VTVSLNEDASA
+383 VTVSLDEDDTA
-394 WVSLTVTKSPAAAT
+394 WVSLTVTKNPASAL

-458 LAIELPKVE
+458 LTIDLPKVD
-467 SLEVTTPATKLTY
+467 SLTVDTTNAKTTY

-501 DKEISAADF
+501 DKEISAANF
-510 EDKGV
+510 AAKGV

-561 YGHNSSYTGKDEEF
+561 YGHNSSYTGNDEEEF

-614 YKTDSEWNCDY
+614 YKTDSESNFDY
-625 LVLGSYAYGATK
+625 LLLGSYAYSATK
-637 YTQTKWTQV
+637 YNQTKWTQV

-657 LTFRKDYSGD
+657 LTFRKDSSGD

-701 AAGKAVTGTNGKY
+701 EAGTTVTGTNGKY
-714 TVPAGDYTY
+714 TVTPGTYTY

-778 TIKQGAATVRTLKGE
+778 TIKQGAATVRTLEGE
-793 NTTTLPD
+793 NTTTLPA
-800 GSYTYTITHPNCD
+800 GEYTYTITHPNCD

-822 GSAVTETKTLTRKL
+822 GSAVTEKKELTRKL

-843 DCEGVTAANDTSN
+843 DCEGVAVKNDTSN
-856 PWTPVKSESGNY
+856 PWTPVKDEASNY
-868 LTSLATGYST
+868 LKSTTSSYKT
-878 QKLTITAT
+878 QTIAFTVT
-886 DDVQLSFD
+886 ENVSLSFD
-894 VLPNV
+894 VLPYV
-899 YTGNYILKV
+899 YTGNYVLKV
-908 FKSSSSTVIK
+908 IKNNASTATK

-923 KEWQTYSIN
+923 KEWEHYSIDLNAGDTLTLKYQTYYN
-932 LASGETLR
+932 AST
-940 LEYKL
+940 
-945 PYYSGYYVYLKNF
+945 YYVYLKNF
-958 KTEKLATV
+958 KTVKLATV

-980 NKETGA
+980 NKETNE

-1008 SKFGCKDETGEFTVV
+1008 SKFGCKDETGEFTVA

-1030 TVPALKE
+1030 TVPALTE

-1043 TFHVTLPEGCEKPYT
+1043 TFHVTLPEDCEKPYT
-1058 VMICKGSEIV
+1058 VVICKGGEIV

-1073 AEDAAESCAL
+1073 AEDAAESCTL

-1121 VFEDFFAACD
+1121 VFEDFFANCD
-1131 GITAQNDAVYPYKA
+1131 GIIAANSNVYPYKA
-1145 VKDASGNYLVT
+1145 VKDAAGDYLISDS
-1156 EGVRNSGKAT
+1156 VRNYGKAT

-1173 ALRLCFSYYATSDEY
+1173 ALRLYFSYYGSTTSDEDC
-1188 YPFAVKNGT
+1188 PFVVKNGT

-1204 DETTWKTFTTDLAA
+1204 DETTWKPFATDLAA

-1255 TLGMEGTVITV
+1255 TLGTEGTVITV

-1297 YKTVENVSFTVGGEN
+1297 YKTVENVSFPVEGEN

-1328 TFQTDPAD
+1328 TFQTDPVD

-1399 WDGTTKTEPDKSA
+1399 WDGTTKTEPKKSA

-1427 ADAVNGGSTA
+1427 ADAVNGGRTA

-1458 TYPENY
+1458 ASNQYTGTFDGKY
-1464 YVGVFNGNG
+1464 FM
-1473 HTVSGL
+1473 VSGL
-1479 AGTSGLFGALGKDG
+1479 AGSKGLFDFVGAC
-1493 VGTVKNLV
+1493 VIKNLTV
-1501 INGAISNSAYSN
+1501 SGAIKEGTN
-1513 MGLLANVNAGVIENC
+1513 MGLLADVSAGTVENC
-1528 FVFGSVTK
+1528 FTTGSLHRI
-1536 GNPSGTTGGM
+1536 NSYGTTGGLI
-1546 VGRGASGSVIRNS
+1546 GRADAGTLIRNC
-1559 GSAAT
+1559 GSAA
-1564 VKVTVTPTNVNLY
+1564 NVSCSMKSLNAELNM
-1577 LGGLV
+1577 GGLV
-1582 GDFYGTMENCY
+1582 GNLYGTVENSY
-1593 ATGNVISTTEKPNNT
+1593 ATGTVKVEAGSGYTAVGGFIGQTKNT
-1608 GIGGLVG
+1608 AAI
-1615 QMETSAV
+1615 T
-1622 IRNSYAAG
+1622 NSYAAG
-1630 TVSGSEGGFGAFVGV
+1630 TVTGSAGGALGAFVGV
-1645 NKGAIS
+1645 NSGSIS

-1750 VQEETDEFV
+1750 VQAETDEFV

-1819 ILTPDNNGI
+1819 ILTPDNNGV
-1828 YHIKSQAQLVLA
+1828 YHIKTQAQLVLA

-1936 SYWLYDNGYDDSIE
+1936 SYWLYVNGYDNSIE

-1959 ATTSVTGHSYLA
+1959 TTTSVTDHSYLA

-2056 MVVDGEVS
+2056 MVVEGKVS
-2064 EMLVAPRTVTV
+2064 QKLVAPQTVTV
-2075 DGVAVR
+2075 DGVTVQI
-2081 VGFSVNPSDAVTYEF
+2081 GFTALPYNAVTYEF
-2096 TDSQINIS
+2096 VKDTNRLEIT
-2104 PRRPS
+2104 PRRPAMG
-2109 QGKPATTFD
+2109 QPATTFD

-2138 SQADDETSTLQ
+2138 SQADDETSTLK

-2212 GIFNYDYSQM
+2212 GIFDYDYSQM
-2222 QKFESLTPDVADVNG
+2222 QKLESLTPDVADVNG
-2237 YHITVYRPLPGKPA
+2237 YHITVYRPLPGQPA
-2251 AEAKIKVQICERVK
+2251 VEAKIKVQICERVK
-2265 VNGNSTPGKV
+2265 VNGKSTPGKV

-2354 IYTDDHPGYD
+2354 IYTDDYPGYD

-2377 SSRRT
+2377 SSRRN

-2419 EDAETPD
+2419 KDAETPD

-2443 VKVDGTTG
+2443 VKVDGKQDI
-2451 VDEPEKPDTGTDIGV
+2451 DEPEKPGTGTDIGV
-2466 TVIVDG
+2466 EVIVDG
-2472 RDVDGFVSNKENPY
+2472 REVDGFVSNKENPY

-2550 TRNGEYADAI
+2550 TRNGKYADAI

-2602 KIQAIPDEI
+2602 KIHAIPDEI

-2639 AMLDPQVA
+2639 AMLNPQVA
-2647 QKLLDA
+2647 QKLFDA

-2703 LKKLVTKEESRKL
+2703 LKKLVTKEERRKL
-2716 TAARKSLAANEK
+2716 TVARKSLATNER

-2772 FISEAEKVTL
+2772 FISEAEKATL

-2787 RRDYLDANEAQM
+2787 RRDYLDANEAEM
-2799 KLDEK
+2799 KANEK

-2818 SERVDYTD
+2818 AERVDYTD

-2836 YDELT
+2836 YNELT
-2841 YDQKKLV
+2841 DDQKKLV

-2858 AALRK
+2858 AALEK
-2863 ALDDVAADKSAAE
+2863 ALEEVADDQSAAE
-2876 IVIEMIQALPETVV
+2876 IVIKMIQDLPDPVV
-2890 YDHDD
+2890 YNHDD
-2895 KSDEAEIHAAREA
+2895 KTDADEIDAARAA
-2908 YNALEKVGKNIVG
+2908 YNDLGKVGKNIVG
-2921 KDNLKRLTNAEKALK
+2921 KDNLKLLTNAEKALK
-2936 KAVSQDTKDQKA
+2936 KAVSQDTKDEKA
-2948 ADKVAQ
+2948 AAKV
-2954 KIAKL
+2954 IAKIEKL
-2959 PEPANV
+2959 PAAEDV
-2965 SGKNERAIKAARKA
+2965 IVKNKSAISAARKA
-2979 YMALKNDNAKAYAD
+2979 YDKLNENAKKYAD
-2993 SATYV
+2993 DSAEVIAKLTDCEAA
-2998 LEDGTSKSY
+2998 LTQAIED
-3007 MEKLAE
+3007 E
-3013 CETVLEKA
+3013 
-3021 IDDEAAA
+3021 DAA
-3028 EAVEKLIKKLPAAK
+3028 EAVEKLIKKLPTAK

-3055 LDAYNELTA
+3055 LDAFNMLT
-3064 EQKDLV
+3064 EDQKKLV

-3125 SLEEDFDESI
+3125 SLEEDFDESV

>member
-39 FVTMEA
+39 FVAMAA
-45 GGNYILDT
+45 GGNYILT
-53 DITITKPHKGD
+53 QDITITKPHSGD

-73 NTITLSGMTSSPFG
+73 HTITLSGMTSGPFG

-169 GNKVGGIIGVAQYA
+169 SNKVGGIIGVAQYA

-210 GKTQGNA
+210 GRTQGVA
-217 SPVVVQNCYSTGAI
+217 SQVTVQNCYSTGAI
-231 EKYGTSTNPGYAIVG
+231 EKYGTSTNAGYAIVG

-259 TGVAEKLCCVEGTNC
+259 TGVAEKLCYVEGTNC

-291 GSGFMTK
+291 GDGFMAK

-303 VLSWE
+303 TLAWE
-308 TPTASKTF
+308 VPTASKTF

-349 TYTYTVCCAGY
+349 TYTYTVSCAGY

-394 WVSLTVTKSPAAAT
+394 WVSLTVTKNPASAL

-458 LAIELPKVE
+458 LTIDLPKVD
-467 SLEVTTPATKLTY
+467 SLTVDTTNAKTTY

-501 DKEISAADF
+501 DKEIPAADF
-510 EDKGV
+510 AAKGV
-515 TAAFDSSKE
+515 AAAFDSSKE

-605 APAGNISFW
+605 ASAGNISFQ
-614 YKTDSEWNCDY
+614 YKTESEANFDY
-625 LVLGSYAYGATK
+625 MFVGSSSHTK
-637 YTQTKWTQV
+637 YNKTVWTKE
-646 SFSLQPGKEQL
+646 SFSLQPGEELK
-657 LTFRKDYSGD
+657 LTYKKDGSGD

-701 AAGKAVTGTNGKY
+701 AAGTTVTGTNGKY
-714 TVPAGDYTY
+714 TVTPGTYTY

-793 NTTTLPD
+793 NTTTLPA
-800 GSYTYTITHPNCD
+800 GEYTYTITHPNCD
-813 DVTGSFTVS
+813 DVTGSFKVE
-822 GSAVTETKTLTRKL
+822 GKAVTETKTLTRKL

-843 DCEGVTAANDTSN
+843 DCEGVAATDDTSN
-856 PWTPVKSESGNY
+856 PWKPVKDEAGNY
-868 LTSLATGYST
+868 LKSTTSSYKT
-878 QKLTITAT
+878 QTIAFTAT
-886 DDVQLSFD
+886 ENVSLSFD
-894 VLPNV
+894 VLPYV
-899 YTGNYILKV
+899 YTGNYVLKV
-908 FKSSSSTVIK
+908 IKNNASTATK

-923 KEWQTYSIN
+923 KEWEHYSIDLNAGDTLTLKYQTYYN
-932 LASGETLR
+932 AST
-940 LEYKL
+940 
-945 PYYSGYYVYLKNF
+945 YYVYLKNF
-958 KTEKLATV
+958 KTVKLATV

-996 VALPAGTYTYTA
+996 IALPAGTYTYTA
-1008 SKFGCKDETGEFTVV
+1008 SKFGCKDATGEFTVV

-1030 TVPALKE
+1030 TVPALTE

-1043 TFHVTLPEGCEKPYT
+1043 TFHVTLPEDCEKPYT
-1058 VMICKGSEIV
+1058 VVICKGSEIV

-1073 AEDAAESCAL
+1073 AEDAAESCTL

-1131 GITAQNDAVYPYKA
+1131 GIIAANSNVYPYKA
-1145 VKDASGNYLVT
+1145 VKDAAGDYLISDS
-1156 EGVRNSGKAT
+1156 VRNYGKAT

-1173 ALRLCFSYYATSDEY
+1173 ALRLSFSYYGSTTSDEDC
-1188 YPFAVKNGT
+1188 PFVVKNGT

-1204 DETTWKTFTTDLAA
+1204 GETTWKTFATDLAA
-1218 GDKLTLTY
+1218 GDELTLTY

-1255 TLGMEGTVITV
+1255 TLGTEGTVITV

-1272 VVTPDKDGSYTL
+1272 VVTADKDGSYTL

-1345 QGAQMANEDGSYT
+1345 QGAQTANEDGSYT

-1387 TITVKLT
+1387 TIAVKLT

-1399 WDGTTKTEPDKSA
+1399 WDGTTKTEPKKSA

-1427 ADAVNGGSTA
+1427 ADAVNNGSTA

-1458 TYPENY
+1458 ASNKYTGTFDGKY
-1464 YVGVFNGNG
+1464 FM
-1473 HTVSGL
+1473 VSGL
-1479 AGTSGLFGALGKDG
+1479 AGSKGLFDFVGAC
-1493 VGTVKNLV
+1493 VIKNLTV
-1501 INGAISNSAYSN
+1501 SGAIKEGTN
-1513 MGLLANVNAGVIENC
+1513 MGLLADVSAGTVENC
-1528 FVFGSVTK
+1528 FTTGSLHRI
-1536 GNPSGTTGGM
+1536 NSYGTTGGLI
-1546 VGRGASGSVIRNS
+1546 GRADAGTVIRNC
-1559 GSAAT
+1559 GSAA
-1564 VKVTVTPTNVNLY
+1564 NVSCSMKSLKAELNM
-1577 LGGLV
+1577 GGLV
-1582 GDFYGTMENCY
+1582 GNLYGTVENSY
-1593 ATGNVISTTEKPNNT
+1593 ATGTVKVEAGSGYTAVGGFIGQTKNT
-1608 GIGGLVG
+1608 AAI
-1615 QMETSAV
+1615 T
-1622 IRNSYAAG
+1622 NSYAAG
-1630 TVSGSEGGFGAFVGV
+1630 TVTGSAGGALGAFVGV
-1645 NKGAIS
+1645 NSGSIS

-1679 MQSDGFIKDHLGL
+1679 MQSDSFIKDHLGL

-1709 AWLGGKEAELTEDEK
+1709 AWQGGKEAELTEDEK

-1737 ANQAALV
+1737 AKQAALV

-1750 VQEETDEFV
+1750 VQEETDAFV
-1759 AETSLSMLLTYI
+1759 AETSLSMLLAYI
-1771 RDSWGYDCGVLT
+1771 RDDWGYDCGVLT

-1797 KEKEAEYLEVYGEQ
+1797 KEKEAEYLEEYGEQ

-1828 YHIKSQAQLVLA
+1828 YHIKTQAQLALA

-1874 VKLTATAAKGTA
+1874 VRLTATAAKGTA

-1920 VQPVQIRGH
+1920 VQPVQVRGH
-1929 ETVMDAV
+1929 ETAMDAV

-1959 ATTSVTGHSYLA
+1959 ATTSVTGRSYLA

-1984 ADTKYVTYTGV
+1984 TDTKYVTYTGV

-2018 EKAQELMQKAL
+2018 EKAQELMQRAL

-2109 QGKPATTFD
+2109 QGKPATTFE
-2118 LWLITLF
+2118 LRMVTLF
-2125 DNNLDDY
+2125 DENLDPY
-2132 TLDAMM
+2132 TISAMM
-2138 SQADDETSTLQ
+2138 SSSGDNVSTLQ

-2222 QKFESLTPDVADVNG
+2222 QKLESLTPDVADVNG
-2237 YHITVYRPLPGKPA
+2237 YHITVYRPLPGQPA
-2251 AEAKIKVQICERVK
+2251 VEAKIKVQICERVK
-2265 VNGNSTPGKV
+2265 VNGKSTPGKV
-2275 LGETTLTFTIE
+2275 LGETILTFTIE

-2315 ENTDKKH
+2315 ENTDKNH

-2346 DQVKNVEG
+2346 GQVKNVEG
-2354 IYTDDHPGYD
+2354 IYTDDYPGYD

-2392 QPEYNTEVTIKSW
+2392 QPEYNTKVTIKSW

-2419 EDAETPD
+2419 KDAETPD

-2443 VKVDGTTG
+2443 VKVDGKQNI
-2451 VDEPEKPDTGTDIGV
+2451 DEPEKPDTGTDIGV
-2466 TVIVDG
+2466 EVIVDG
-2472 RDVDGFVSNKENPY
+2472 REVDGFVSNKENAY

-2691 KAEELYEGMEPE
+2691 KAEELYEGMEPK

-2716 TAARKSLAANEK
+2716 TAARKSLAANER

-2743 EPESMGL
+2743 EPDGMGL
-2750 GDRRTITSVETAYNK
+2750 NDRRTITSVETAYNK

-2772 FISEAEKVTL
+2772 FISEAEKATL

-2787 RRDYLDANEAQM
+2787 RRDYLDANEAEM
-2799 KLDEK
+2799 KANEK

-2841 YDQKKLV
+2841 DDQKKLV

-2908 YNALEKVGKNIVG
+2908 YNDLGKVGKNIVG
-2921 KDNLKRLTNAEKALK
+2921 KDNLKLLTNTEKALK
-2936 KAVSQDTKDQKA
+2936 KAVSQDKKDQKA
-2948 ADKVAQ
+2948 ADKV
-2954 KIAKL
+2954 IAKIEKL
-2959 PEPANV
+2959 PAAEDV
-2965 SGKNERAIKAARKA
+2965 IVKNKSAISAARKA
-2979 YMALKNDNAKAYAD
+2979 YDKLNENAKKYAD
-2993 SATYV
+2993 DSAEV
-2998 LEDGTSKSY
+2998 IA
-3007 MEKLAE
+3007 KLAD
-3013 CETVLEKA
+3013 CEEALTQA
-3021 IDDEAAA
+3021 IEDEDAA
-3028 EAVEKLIKKLPAAK
+3028 EAVEKLIKKLPTAK
-3042 RVKEANREKVQEA
+3042 RVKEEHREKVQEA

-3064 EQKDLV
+3064 EQKELV

-3125 SLEEDFDESI
+3125 SLEEDFDESV

>member
-39 FVTMEA
+39 FVAMEA

-53 DITITKPHKGD
+53 DITITKPHNGD

-210 GKTQGNA
+210 GRTQGVA
-217 SPVVVQNCYSTGAI
+217 SQVTVQNCYSTGAI
-231 EKYGTSTNPGYAIVG
+231 EKYGTSTNAGYALVG

-259 TGVAEKLCCVEGTNC
+259 TGVAEKLCYVEGTNC
-274 AFKTDAEMKEA
+274 AFKTDTEMKSA
-285 AFAALL
+285 DFAKLL
-291 GSGFMTK
+291 GDGFMVK

-349 TYTYTVCCAGY
+349 TYTYTVSCAGY
-360 ETKNGDAFT
+360 KTKTGAAFT
-369 VSEKEANDGATLSA
+369 VSADEADNGATLSE
-383 VTVSLNEDASA
+383 VTVSLDEDDTA
-394 WVSLTVTKSPAAAT
+394 WVSLTVTKSPASAL

-458 LAIELPKVE
+458 LTIDLPKVD
-467 SLEVTTPATKLTY
+467 SLTVDTTNAKTTY

-510 EDKGV
+510 AAKGV

-561 YGHNSSYTGKDEEF
+561 YGHNSSYTGNDEEEF

-605 APAGNISFW
+605 APAGNISFQ
-614 YKTDSEWNCDY
+614 YKTESEANFDY
-625 LVLGSYAYGATK
+625 MFVGSSSHTK
-637 YTQTKWTQV
+637 YNKTVWTKE
-646 SFSLQPGKEQL
+646 SFSLQPGEELK
-657 LTFRKDYSGD
+657 LTYKKDGSGD

-691 PSDASLTLKD
+691 PSDASLTLKNE
-701 AAGKAVTGTNGKY
+701 AGTAVSGTNGKY
-714 TVPAGDYTY
+714 TVTPGTYTY
-723 EASAFGYETATDT
+723 TAVAFGYETATGT
-736 IKVTDKDVS
+736 ITVTDKDVS
-745 KTITLQQLPG
+745 ETITLKKIPDQK
-755 QTVTFDLE
+755 VTFDIKL
-763 IPETIPAEDKNSYTI
+763 PEGLSNNYTI
-778 TIKQGAATVRTLKGE
+778 TIKSGTTTVRTLEGE

-836 VFADFFE
+836 VFSDFFE
-843 DCEGVTAANDTSN
+843 GLDVTATDDTSN
-856 PWTPVKSESGNY
+856 PWKPVKDEAGNY
-868 LTSLATGYST
+868 LKSTTSSYKT
-878 QKLTITAT
+878 QTIAFTVT
-886 DDVQLSFD
+886 ENVSLSFD
-894 VLPNV
+894 VLPYV
-899 YTGNYILKV
+899 YTGNYVLKV
-908 FKSSSSTVIK
+908 IKNNASTATK

-923 KEWQTYSIN
+923 KEWEHYSIDLNAGDTLTLKYQTYYN
-932 LASGETLR
+932 AST
-940 LEYKL
+940 
-945 PYYSGYYVYLKNF
+945 YYVYLKNF

-996 VALPAGTYTYTA
+996 IALPAGTYTYTA
-1008 SKFGCKDETGEFTVV
+1008 SKFGCKDETGEFTVA

-1030 TVPALKE
+1030 TVPALTE

-1043 TFHVTLPEGCEKPYT
+1043 TFHVTLPEDCKKPYT
-1058 VMICKGSEIV
+1058 VVICKGGEIV

-1121 VFEDFFAACD
+1121 VFEDFFANCD
-1131 GITAQNDAVYPYKA
+1131 GIIAANSNVYPYKA
-1145 VKDASGNYLVT
+1145 VKDAAGDYLISDS
-1156 EGVRNSGKAT
+1156 VRNYGKAT
-1166 ITLTAEK
+1166 ITLTTEK
-1173 ALRLCFSYYATSDEY
+1173 ALRLYFSYYGSTTSDED
-1188 YPFAVKNGT
+1188 YPFVVKNGT

-1255 TLGMEGTVITV
+1255 TLGTEGTIITV

-1272 VVTPDKDGSYTL
+1272 VVTPDEDGGYTL

-1297 YKTVENVSFTVGGEN
+1297 YKTVENVAFSVEGEN
-1312 KNIHVEVL
+1312 K
-1320 QPMPSAAI
+1320 AI
-1328 TFQTDPAD
+1328 TVAALELLPTGKITFNVEPEG

-1345 QGAQMANEDGSYT
+1345 QGAQMANDDGTYT

-1367 TVSKENYVSKSGAI
+1367 TVSKENYVSRSGAI

-1399 WDGTTKTEPDKSA
+1399 WDGTTKTEPKKSA

-1437 LNAALTDN
+1437 LNAALTGN

-1458 TYPENY
+1458 TSNQYTGTFDGKY
-1464 YVGVFNGNG
+1464 FM
-1473 HTVSGL
+1473 VSGL
-1479 AGTSGLFGALGKDG
+1479 AGSKGLFDFVGAC
-1493 VGTVKNLV
+1493 VIKNLTV
-1501 INGAISNSAYSN
+1501 SGAIKEGTN
-1513 MGLLANVNAGVIENC
+1513 MGLLADVSAGTVENC
-1528 FVFGSVTK
+1528 FTTGSLHRI
-1536 GNPSGTTGGM
+1536 NSYGTTGGLI
-1546 VGRGASGSVIRNS
+1546 GRADAGTVIRNC
-1559 GSAAT
+1559 GSAA
-1564 VKVTVTPTNVNLY
+1564 NVSCSMKSLKAELNM
-1577 LGGLV
+1577 GGLV
-1582 GDFYGTMENCY
+1582 GKLYGTVENSY
-1593 ATGNVISTTEKPNNT
+1593 ATGTVKVEAGSGYTAVGGFIGQT
-1608 GIGGLVG
+1608 GNAAAI
-1615 QMETSAV
+1615 M
-1622 IRNSYAAG
+1622 NSYAAG
-1630 TVSGSEGGFGAFVGV
+1630 TVTGSAGGALGAFVGV
-1645 NKGAIS
+1645 NSSSIS

-1771 RDSWGYDCGVLT
+1771 RDGWGYDCGVLT

-1864 VTLPE
+1864 VTRPE

-1936 SYWLYDNGYDDSIE
+1936 SYWLYDNGYDNSIE

-1959 ATTSVTGHSYLA
+1959 TTTSVTDHSYLA

-1984 ADTKYVTYTGV
+1984 TDTKYVTYTGV

-2046 KASTDKSFTG
+2046 KTSTDKSFTG
-2056 MVVDGEVS
+2056 MVVEGKVS
-2064 EMLVAPRTVTV
+2064 QKLVAPQTVTV
-2075 DGVAVR
+2075 DGVTVQI
-2081 VGFSVNPSDAVTYEF
+2081 GFTALPYNAVTYEF
-2096 TDSQINIS
+2096 VKNTNRLEIT
-2104 PRRPS
+2104 PRRPAMG
-2109 QGKPATTFD
+2109 QPANTFD

-2132 TLDAMM
+2132 TLDAMK
-2138 SQADDETSTLQ
+2138 SQADDEISTLQ

-2222 QKFESLTPDVADVNG
+2222 QKLESLTPDVADVNG

-2265 VNGNSTPGKV
+2265 VNGKSTPGKV

-2354 IYTDDHPGYD
+2354 IYTDDYPGYD

-2377 SSRRT
+2377 SSRRN

-2419 EDAETPD
+2419 KDAETPD

-2443 VKVDGTTG
+2443 VKVDGKQNI
-2451 VDEPEKPDTGTDIGV
+2451 DEPEKPGTGTDIGV
-2466 TVIVDG
+2466 EVIVDG
-2472 RDVDGFVSNKENPY
+2472 REVDGFVSNKENPY

-2691 KAEELYEGMEPE
+2691 KAEELYEGMEPK

-2716 TAARKSLAANEK
+2716 TAARKSLAANER

-2772 FISEAEKVTL
+2772 FISEAEKATL

-2787 RRDYLDANEAQM
+2787 RRDYLDANEAEM
-2799 KLDEK
+2799 KANEK

-2818 SERVDYTD
+2818 AERVDYTD

-2841 YDQKKLV
+2841 DDQKKLV

-2863 ALDDVAADKSAAE
+2863 ALEEVADDQSAAE
-2876 IVIEMIQALPETVV
+2876 IVIKMIQDLPDPVV
-2890 YDHDD
+2890 YNHDD
-2895 KSDEAEIHAAREA
+2895 KTDADEIGAARAA
-2908 YNALEKVGKNIVG
+2908 YNDLGKVGKNIVG
-2921 KDNLKRLTNAEKALK
+2921 KDNLKLLTNAEKALK

-2948 ADKVAQ
+2948 AAKV
-2954 KIAKL
+2954 IAKIEKL
-2959 PEPANV
+2959 PAAEDV
-2965 SGKNERAIKAARKA
+2965 IVKNKSAISAARKA
-2979 YMALKNDNAKAYAD
+2979 YDKLNENAKKYAD
-2993 SATYV
+2993 DSAEV
-2998 LEDGTSKSY
+2998 IA
-3007 MEKLAE
+3007 KLAD
-3013 CETVLEKA
+3013 CEEALTQA
-3021 IDDEAAA
+3021 IEDEDAA
-3028 EAVEKLIKKLPAAK
+3028 EAVEKLIKKLPTAK
-3042 RVKEANREKVQEA
+3042 RVKEEHREKVQEA

-3064 EQKDLV
+3064 EQKELV

-3125 SLEEDFDESI
+3125 SLEEDFDESV

>member
-19 LPTVAFAADTAA
+19 FPTMAAAADAPTEITSAEEFA
-31 TRISTEDE
+31 TMD
-39 FVTMEA
+39 A

-53 DITITKPHKGD
+53 DITITKPHSGD

-73 NTITLSGMTSSPFG
+73 HTITLSGMTSSPFG

-134 ITGTSPVGGIVGGC
+134 ITGTSPIGGIVGGC

-210 GKTQGNA
+210 GKTQGVA
-217 SPVVVQNCYSTGAI
+217 SQVTVQNCYSTGAI
-231 EKYGTSTNPGYAIVG
+231 EKYGTSTNAGYALVG

-259 TGVAEKLCCVEGTNC
+259 TGVAEKLCYVEGTNC

-291 GSGFMTK
+291 GDGFMAK

-303 VLSWE
+303 TLAWE
-308 TPTASKTF
+308 VPTASKTF

-349 TYTYTVCCAGY
+349 TYTYTVSCAGY
-360 ETKNGDAFT
+360 KTKTGDAFT

-394 WVSLTVTKSPAAAT
+394 WASLTVTKSPAAAT

-458 LAIELPKVE
+458 LTIDLPKVD
-467 SLEVTTPATKLTY
+467 SLTVDTTNAKTTY

-510 EDKGV
+510 AAKGV

-561 YGHNSSYTGKDEEF
+561 YGHNSSYTGNDEEEF

-614 YKTDSEWNCDY
+614 YKTDSESNFDY
-625 LVLGSYAYGATK
+625 LLLGSYAYSATK
-637 YTQTKWTQV
+637 YNQTKWTQV

-657 LTFRKDYSGD
+657 LTFRKDSSGD

-691 PSDASLTLKD
+691 PADANVTLKD
-701 AAGKAVTGTNGKY
+701 AAGTTVTGTNGKY
-714 TVPAGDYTY
+714 TVTPGTYTY

-778 TIKQGAATVRTLKGE
+778 TIKQGAATVRTLEGE
-793 NTTTLPD
+793 NTTTLPA
-800 GSYTYTITHPNCD
+800 GEYTYTITHPNCD

-836 VFADFFE
+836 VFSDFFA
-843 DCEGVTAANDTSN
+843 DCKGITATNHERRPWKAVKDEAN
-856 PWTPVKSESGNY
+856 GNY
-868 LTSLATGYST
+868 LTTESVATGFGSSYKT
-878 QKLTITAT
+878 TILFEAA
-886 DDVQLSFD
+886 DNVRLSFD
-894 VLPNV
+894 VVPYCYGSSDRFVIYKN
-899 YTGNYILKV
+899 N
-908 FKSSSSTVIK
+908 KSVKTYDRSDKWES
-918 EFQNS
+918 
-923 KEWQTYSIN
+923 YSID
-932 LASGETLR
+932 LLTGDTLL
-940 LEYKL
+940 LEYT
-945 PYYSGYYVYLKNF
+945 PHGATYYTRLKDF
-958 KTEKLATV
+958 KTERLAKV
-966 NFTLGTEGASLVFT
+966 NFTLGTAGASLVFT

-996 VALPAGTYTYTA
+996 IVLPAGTYTYTA

-1043 TFHVTLPEGCEKPYT
+1043 TFHVTLPEGCKKPYT
-1058 VMICKGSEIV
+1058 VVICKGSEIV

-1073 AEDAAESCAL
+1073 AEDAAESCTL

-1121 VFEDFFAACD
+1121 LFEDFFANCD
-1131 GITAQNDAVYPYKA
+1131 GIIAANSNVYPYKA
-1145 VKDASGNYLVT
+1145 VKDAAGDYLISDS
-1156 EGVRNSGKAT
+1156 VRNYGKAT

-1173 ALRLCFSYYATSDEY
+1173 ALRLSFSYYGSTTSDED
-1188 YPFAVKNGT
+1188 YPFVVKNGT

-1204 DETTWKTFTTDLAA
+1204 DETTWKIFATDLAA

-1255 TLGMEGTVITV
+1255 TLGTEGTVITV

-1297 YKTVENVSFTVGGEN
+1297 YKTVENVSFPVEGEN
-1312 KNIHVEVL
+1312 K
-1320 QPMPSAAI
+1320 AI
-1328 TFQTDPAD
+1328 TVAALELLPTGKITFNVEPEG

-1345 QGAQMANEDGSYT
+1345 QGAQVVNEDGSYT

-1399 WDGTTKTEPDKSA
+1399 WDGTTKTEPKKSA

-1427 ADAVNGGSTA
+1427 ADAVNGGRMA

-1458 TYPENY
+1458 ASNQYTGTFDGKY
-1464 YVGVFNGNG
+1464 FM
-1473 HTVSGL
+1473 VSGL
-1479 AGTSGLFGALGKDG
+1479 AGSKGLFDFVGAC
-1493 VGTVKNLV
+1493 VIKNLTV
-1501 INGAISNSAYSN
+1501 SGAIKEGTN
-1513 MGLLANVNAGVIENC
+1513 MGLLADVSAGTVENC
-1528 FVFGSVTK
+1528 FTTGSLHRT
-1536 GNPSGTTGGM
+1536 NSYGTTGGLI
-1546 VGRGASGSVIRNS
+1546 GRADAGTVIRNC
-1559 GSAAT
+1559 GSAA
-1564 VKVTVTPTNVNLY
+1564 NVSCSMKSLNAELNM
-1577 LGGLV
+1577 GGLV
-1582 GDFYGTMENCY
+1582 GNLYGTVENSY
-1593 ATGNVISTTEKPNNT
+1593 ATGTVKVEAGSGYTAVGGFIGQTKNT
-1608 GIGGLVG
+1608 AAI
-1615 QMETSAV
+1615 T
-1622 IRNSYAAG
+1622 NSYAAG
-1630 TVSGSEGGFGAFVGV
+1630 TVIGSAGGALGAFVGV
-1645 NKGAIS
+1645 NSGSIS

-1662 AVATGSADGLTA
+1662 AVAAGSADGLTA
-1674 MTKAV
+1674 MTKAD

-1750 VQEETDEFV
+1750 VQAETDEFV

-1771 RDSWGYDCGVLT
+1771 RDGWGYDCGVLT

-1864 VTLPE
+1864 VTRPE
-1869 ADTIT
+1869 AGTIT

-1936 SYWLYDNGYDDSIE
+1936 SYWLYDNGYDNSIE

-1959 ATTSVTGHSYLA
+1959 TTTSVTDHSYLA

-1984 ADTKYVTYTGV
+1984 TDTKYVTYTGV

-2046 KASTDKSFTG
+2046 KTSTDKSFTG
-2056 MVVDGEVS
+2056 MVVEGKVS
-2064 EMLVAPRTVTV
+2064 QKLVAPQTVTV
-2075 DGVAVR
+2075 DGVTVQI
-2081 VGFSVNPSDAVTYEF
+2081 GFTALPYNAVTYEF
-2096 TDSQINIS
+2096 VKDTNRLEIT
-2104 PRRPS
+2104 PRRPAMG
-2109 QGKPATTFD
+2109 QPATTFD

-2138 SQADDETSTLQ
+2138 SQADDETSTLK

-2222 QKFESLTPDVADVNG
+2222 QKLESLTPDVADVNG
-2237 YHITVYRPLPGKPA
+2237 YHITVYRPLPGEPA

-2265 VNGNSTPGKV
+2265 VNGKSTPGKV

-2354 IYTDDHPGYD
+2354 IYTDDYPGYD

-2377 SSRRT
+2377 SSRRN

-2419 EDAETPD
+2419 KDAETPD

-2443 VKVDGTTG
+2443 VKVDGKQNI
-2451 VDEPEKPDTGTDIGV
+2451 DEPEKPGTGTDIGV

-2560 NAEFVEDGDKIYF
+2560 NAEFVEDGDRIYF

-2647 QKLLDA
+2647 QKLFDA

-2703 LKKLVTKEESRKL
+2703 LKKLVTKEERRKL
-2716 TAARKSLAANEK
+2716 TVARKSLATNER
-2728 AAKKVSDLIASKLTG
+2728 AAKKVSNLIASKLTG
-2743 EPESMGL
+2743 EPDGMGL
-2750 GDRRTITSVETAYNK
+2750 NDRRTITSVETAYNK

-2772 FISEAEKVTL
+2772 FISEAEKATL

-2787 RRDYLDANEAQM
+2787 RRDYLDANEAEM
-2799 KLDEK
+2799 KANEK

-2826 KAEIEKARAA
+2826 KAEIEKARTA
-2836 YDELT
+2836 YNELT
-2841 YDQKKLV
+2841 DDQKKLV

-2858 AALRK
+2858 AALEK
-2863 ALDDVAADKSAAE
+2863 ALEEVADDQSAAE
-2876 IVIEMIQALPETVV
+2876 IVIKMIQDLPDPVV
-2890 YDHDD
+2890 YNHDD
-2895 KSDEAEIHAAREA
+2895 KTDADEIGAARAA
-2908 YNALEKVGKNIVG
+2908 YNDLGKVGKNIVG
-2921 KDNLKRLTNAEKALK
+2921 KDNLKLLTNAEKALK
-2936 KAVSQDTKDQKA
+2936 KLVSQDTKDEKA
-2948 ADKVAQ
+2948 AAKV
-2954 KIAKL
+2954 IAKIEKL
-2959 PEPANV
+2959 PAAEDV
-2965 SGKNERAIKAARKA
+2965 IVKNKSAISAARKA
-2979 YMALKNDNAKAYAD
+2979 YDKLNENAKKYAD
-2993 SATYV
+2993 DSAEVIAKLTDCEAA
-2998 LEDGTSKSY
+2998 LTQAIED
-3007 MEKLAE
+3007 E
-3013 CETVLEKA
+3013 
-3021 IDDEAAA
+3021 DAA
-3028 EAVEKLIKKLPAAK
+3028 EAVEKLIKKLPTAK
-3042 RVKEANREKVQEA
+3042 RVKEDHREKVQEA
-3055 LDAYNELTA
+3055 LDAFNMLT
-3064 EQKDLV
+3064 EDQKKLV

-3125 SLEEDFDESI
+3125 SLEEDFDESV

>member
-1 MKKRLVSILLVLV
+1 MN
-14 MVLGM
+14 
-19 LPTVAFAADTAA
+19 P
-31 TRISTEDE
+31 
-39 FVTMEA
+39 
-45 GGNYILDT
+45 
-53 DITITKPHKGD
+53 
-64 FQGHFDGNG
+64 
-73 NTITLSGMTSSPFG
+73 
-87 IVNGP
+87 P

-134 ITGTSPVGGIVGGC
+134 ITGTSPIGGIVGGC

-210 GKTQGNA
+210 GKTQGVA
-217 SPVVVQNCYSTGAI
+217 SQVTVQNCYSTGAI
-231 EKYGTSTNPGYAIVG
+231 EKYGTSTNAGYALVG

-259 TGVAEKLCCVEGTNC
+259 TGVAEKLCYVEGTNC

-291 GSGFMTK
+291 GDGFMAK

-303 VLSWE
+303 TLAWE
-308 TPTASKTF
+308 VPTASKTF

-349 TYTYTVCCAGY
+349 TYTYTVSCAGY
-360 ETKNGDAFT
+360 KTKTGDAFT

-394 WVSLTVTKSPAAAT
+394 WASLTVTKSPAAAT

-458 LAIELPKVE
+458 LTIDLPKVD
-467 SLEVTTPATKLTY
+467 SLTVDTTNAKTTY

-510 EDKGV
+510 AAKGV

-561 YGHNSSYTGKDEEF
+561 YGHNSSYTGNDEEEF

-614 YKTDSEWNCDY
+614 YKTDSELNCDY
-625 LVLGSYAYGATK
+625 LLLGSYAYGATK

-657 LTFRKDYSGD
+657 LTFRKDYGGD

-701 AAGKAVTGTNGKY
+701 VAGTTVTGTNGKY
-714 TVPAGDYTY
+714 TVTPGTYTY

-763 IPETIPAEDKNSYTI
+763 IPETIPAENKNSYTI

-793 NTTTLPD
+793 NTTTLPA
-800 GSYTYTITHPNCD
+800 GEYTYTITHPNCD

-822 GSAVTETKTLTRKL
+822 GSAVTEAKTLTRKL
-836 VFADFFE
+836 VFSDFFA
-843 DCEGVTAANDTSN
+843 DCKGITATNHERRPWKAVKDEAN
-856 PWTPVKSESGNY
+856 GNY
-868 LTSLATGYST
+868 LTTESVATGFSSSDKT
-878 QKLTITAT
+878 TILFEAA
-886 DDVQLSFD
+886 DNVRLSFD
-894 VLPNV
+894 VVPYCYGSSNRFV
-899 YTGNYILKV
+899 IYKNN
-908 FKSSSSTVIK
+908 KSVKTYDRSDKWES
-918 EFQNS
+918 
-923 KEWQTYSIN
+923 YSID
-932 LASGETLR
+932 LLTGDTLL
-940 LEYKL
+940 LEYT
-945 PYYSGYYVYLKNF
+945 PHGTTYYTRLKNF
-958 KTEKLATV
+958 KTEQLAKV
-966 NFTLGTEGASLVFT
+966 NFTLGTAGASLVFT

-996 VALPAGTYTYTA
+996 IVLPAGTYTYTA
-1008 SKFGCKDETGEFTVV
+1008 SKFGCEDATGEFTVA

-1058 VMICKGSEIV
+1058 VVICKGGEIV

-1073 AEDAAESCAL
+1073 AEDAAESCTL

-1121 VFEDFFAACD
+1121 VFEDFFANCD
-1131 GITAQNDAVYPYKA
+1131 GIIAANSNVYPYKA
-1145 VKDASGNYLVT
+1145 VKDAAGDYLISDS
-1156 EGVRNSGKAT
+1156 VRNYGKAT

-1173 ALRLCFSYYATSDEY
+1173 ALRLYFSYYGSTTSDEDC
-1188 YPFAVKNGT
+1188 PFVVKNGT

-1204 DETTWKTFTTDLAA
+1204 DETTWKPFATDLAA

-1255 TLGMEGTVITV
+1255 TLGTEGTVITV

-1272 VVTPDKDGSYTL
+1272 VVTPDKDGGYTL

-1297 YKTVENVSFTVGGEN
+1297 YKTVENVAFPVEGEN
-1312 KNIHVEVL
+1312 KAIHVEVL

-1328 TFQTDPAD
+1328 TFQTDPVD

-1345 QGAQMANEDGSYT
+1345 QGAQTANDDGTYT

-1387 TITVKLT
+1387 TIAVKLT

-1399 WDGTTKTEPDKSA
+1399 WDGTTKTEPKKSA

-1427 ADAVNGGSTA
+1427 ADAVNGGRTA

-1458 TYPENY
+1458 VSNQYTGTFDGKY
-1464 YVGVFNGNG
+1464 FM
-1473 HTVSGL
+1473 VSGL
-1479 AGTSGLFGALGKDG
+1479 AGSKGLFDFVGACMI
-1493 VGTVKNLV
+1493 KNLTV
-1501 INGAISNSAYSN
+1501 SGAIKEGTN
-1513 MGLLANVNAGVIENC
+1513 MGLLADVSAGTVENC
-1528 FVFGSVTK
+1528 FTTGSLHRI
-1536 GNPSGTTGGM
+1536 NSYGTTGGLI
-1546 VGRGASGSVIRNS
+1546 GRADAGTAIRNC
-1559 GSAAT
+1559 GSAA
-1564 VKVTVTPTNVNLY
+1564 NVSCSMKSLNAELNM
-1577 LGGLV
+1577 GGLV
-1582 GDFYGTMENCY
+1582 GNLYGTVENSY
-1593 ATGNVISTTEKPNNT
+1593 ATGTVKVEAGSGYTAVGGFIGQTKNT
-1608 GIGGLVG
+1608 AAI
-1615 QMETSAV
+1615 T
-1622 IRNSYAAG
+1622 NSYAAG
-1630 TVSGSEGGFGAFVGV
+1630 TVTGSAGGALGAFVGV
-1645 NKGAIS
+1645 NSSSIS

-1674 MTKAV
+1674 MTKAD

-1855 DALNAETGA
+1855 DALNAESGA
-1864 VTLPE
+1864 VTRPE
-1869 ADTIT
+1869 AGTIT

-1936 SYWLYDNGYDDSIE
+1936 SYWLYDNGYDNSIE

-1959 ATTSVTGHSYLA
+1959 TTTSVTDHSYLA

-1984 ADTKYVTYTGV
+1984 TDTKYVTYTGV

-2056 MVVDGEVS
+2056 MVVEGKVS
-2064 EMLVAPRTVTV
+2064 QKLVAPQTVTV
-2075 DGVAVR
+2075 DGVTVQI
-2081 VGFSVNPSDAVTYEF
+2081 GFTALPYNAVTYEF
-2096 TDSQINIS
+2096 VKDTNRLEIT
-2104 PRRPS
+2104 PRRPAMG
-2109 QGKPATTFD
+2109 QPATTFD

-2138 SQADDETSTLQ
+2138 SQADDETSTLK

-2212 GIFNYDYSQM
+2212 GIFDYDYSQM
-2222 QKFESLTPDVADVNG
+2222 QKLESLTPDVADVNG
-2237 YHITVYRPLPGKPA
+2237 YHITVYRPLPGQPA
-2251 AEAKIKVQICERVK
+2251 VEAKIKVQICERVK
-2265 VNGNSTPGKV
+2265 VNGKSTPGKV

-2354 IYTDDHPGYD
+2354 IYTDDYPGYD

-2377 SSRRT
+2377 SSRRN

-2419 EDAETPD
+2419 KDAETPD

-2443 VKVDGTTG
+2443 VKVDGKQDI
-2451 VDEPEKPDTGTDIGV
+2451 DEPEKPGTGTDIGV
-2466 TVIVDG
+2466 EVIVDG
-2472 RDVDGFVSNKENPY
+2472 REVDGFVSNKENPY

-2560 NAEFVEDGDKIYF
+2560 NAEFVEDGDEIYF

-2578 YYLELDENSDEYR
+2578 YYLELDKNSDEYR

-2602 KIQAIPDEI
+2602 KIHAIPDEI

-2660 EKNMDVYIL
+2660 EKNMGVYIL

-2703 LKKLVTKEESRKL
+2703 LKKLVTKEERRKL
-2716 TAARKSLAANEK
+2716 TAARKSLATNER
-2728 AAKKVSDLIASKLTG
+2728 AAKKVSNLIASKLTG
-2743 EPESMGL
+2743 EPDGMGL
-2750 GDRRTITSVETAYNK
+2750 NDRRTITSVETAYNK

-2772 FISEAEKVTL
+2772 FISEAEKATL

-2787 RRDYLDANEAQM
+2787 RRDYLDANEAEM
-2799 KLDEK
+2799 KANEK

-2826 KAEIEKARAA
+2826 KAEIEKARTA
-2836 YDELT
+2836 YNELT
-2841 YDQKKLV
+2841 DDQKKLV

-2858 AALRK
+2858 AALEK
-2863 ALDDVAADKSAAE
+2863 ALEEVADDQSAAE
-2876 IVIEMIQALPETVV
+2876 IVIKMIQDLPDPVV
-2890 YDHDD
+2890 YNHDD
-2895 KSDEAEIHAAREA
+2895 KTDADEIGAARAA
-2908 YNALEKVGKNIVG
+2908 YNDLGKVGKNIVG
-2921 KDNLKRLTNAEKALK
+2921 KDNLKLLTNAEKALK
-2936 KAVSQDTKDQKA
+2936 KLVSQDTKDEKA
-2948 ADKVAQ
+2948 AAKV
-2954 KIAKL
+2954 IAKIEKL
-2959 PEPANV
+2959 PAAEDV
-2965 SGKNERAIKAARKA
+2965 IVKNKSAISAARKA
-2979 YMALKNDNAKAYAD
+2979 YDKLNENAKKYAD
-2993 SATYV
+2993 DSAEVIAKLTDCEAA
-2998 LEDGTSKSY
+2998 LTQAIED
-3007 MEKLAE
+3007 E
-3013 CETVLEKA
+3013 
-3021 IDDEAAA
+3021 DAA
-3028 EAVEKLIKKLPAAK
+3028 EAVEKLIKKLPTAK
-3042 RVKEANREKVQEA
+3042 RVKEDHREKVQEA
-3055 LDAYNELTA
+3055 LDAFNMLT
-3064 EQKDLV
+3064 EDQKKLV

-3125 SLEEDFDESI
+3125 SLEEDFDESV

>member
-19 LPTVAFAADTAA
+19 FPTMAAAADAPTEITSAEEFA
-31 TRISTEDE
+31 TMD
-39 FVTMEA
+39 A

-53 DITITKPHKGD
+53 DITITKPHSGD

-73 NTITLSGMTSSPFG
+73 HTITLSGMTSSPFG

-134 ITGTSPVGGIVGGC
+134 ITGTSPIGGIVGGC

-210 GKTQGNA
+210 GKTQGVA
-217 SPVVVQNCYSTGAI
+217 SQVTVQNCYSTGAI
-231 EKYGTSTNPGYAIVG
+231 EKYGTSTNAGYALVG

-259 TGVAEKLCCVEGTNC
+259 TGVAEKLCYVEGTNC

-291 GSGFMTK
+291 GDGFMAK

-303 VLSWE
+303 TLAWE
-308 TPTASKTF
+308 VPTASKTF

-349 TYTYTVCCAGY
+349 TYTYTVSCAGY
-360 ETKNGDAFT
+360 KTKTGDAFT

-394 WVSLTVTKSPAAAT
+394 WASLTVTKSPAAAT

-458 LAIELPKVE
+458 LTIDLPKVD
-467 SLEVTTPATKLTY
+467 SLTVDTTNAKTTY

-510 EDKGV
+510 AAKGV

-561 YGHNSSYTGKDEEF
+561 YGHNSSYTGNDEEEF

-614 YKTDSEWNCDY
+614 YKTDSESNFDY
-625 LVLGSYAYGATK
+625 LLLGSYAYSATK
-637 YTQTKWTQV
+637 YNQTKWTQV

-657 LTFRKDYSGD
+657 LTFRKDSSGD

-701 AAGKAVTGTNGKY
+701 EAGTTVTGTNGKY
-714 TVPAGDYTY
+714 TVTPGTYTY

-736 IKVTDKDVS
+736 IKVTEKDVS

-778 TIKQGAATVRTLKGE
+778 TIKQGAATVRTLEGE
-793 NTTTLPD
+793 NTTTLPA
-800 GSYTYTITHPNCD
+800 GEYTYTITHPNCD

-822 GSAVTETKTLTRKL
+822 GSAVTEKKELTRKL

-843 DCEGVTAANDTSN
+843 DCEGVAVKNDTSN
-856 PWTPVKSESGNY
+856 PWTPVKDEASNY
-868 LTSLATGYST
+868 LKSTTSSYKT
-878 QKLTITAT
+878 QTIAFTVT
-886 DDVQLSFD
+886 ENVSLSFD
-894 VLPNV
+894 VLPYV
-899 YTGNYILKV
+899 YTGNYVLKV
-908 FKSSSSTVIK
+908 IKNNASTATK

-923 KEWQTYSIN
+923 KEWEHYSIDLNAGDTLTLKYQTYYN
-932 LASGETLR
+932 AST
-940 LEYKL
+940 
-945 PYYSGYYVYLKNF
+945 YYVYLKNF
-958 KTEKLATV
+958 KTVKLATV
-966 NFTLGTEGASLVFT
+966 NFTLGTEAATLVFT
-980 NKETGA
+980 NKETNE

-1008 SKFGCKDETGEFTVV
+1008 SKFGCKDETGEFTVA

-1058 VMICKGSEIV
+1058 VVICKGGEIV

-1073 AEDAAESCAL
+1073 AEDAAESCTL

-1095 KCDDAAGELELAE
+1095 KCDDAAGKLELAE

-1121 VFEDFFAACD
+1121 LFEDFFANCD
-1131 GITAQNDAVYPYKA
+1131 GIIAANSNVYPYKA
-1145 VKDASGNYLVT
+1145 VKDAAGDYLISDS
-1156 EGVRNSGKAT
+1156 VRNYGKAT

-1173 ALRLCFSYYATSDEY
+1173 ALRLYFSYYGSTTSDED
-1188 YPFAVKNGT
+1188 YPFVVKNGT

-1204 DETTWKTFTTDLAA
+1204 DETTWKTFATDLAA

-1255 TLGMEGTVITV
+1255 TLGTEGTVITV

-1297 YKTVENVSFTVGGEN
+1297 YKTVENVAFPVEGEN
-1312 KNIHVEVL
+1312 KAIHVEVL

-1328 TFQTDPAD
+1328 TFQTDPVD

-1345 QGAQMANEDGSYT
+1345 QGAQTANEDGSYT

-1387 TITVKLT
+1387 TIAVKLT

-1399 WDGTTKTEPDKSA
+1399 WDGTTKTEPKKSA

-1427 ADAVNGGSTA
+1427 ADAVNNGSTA

-1458 TYPENY
+1458 ASNKYTGTFDGKY
-1464 YVGVFNGNG
+1464 FM
-1473 HTVSGL
+1473 VSGL
-1479 AGTSGLFGALGKDG
+1479 AGSKGLFDFVGAC
-1493 VGTVKNLV
+1493 VIKNLTV
-1501 INGAISNSAYSN
+1501 SGAIKEGTN
-1513 MGLLANVNAGVIENC
+1513 MGLLADVSAGTVENC
-1528 FVFGSVTK
+1528 FTTGSLHRI
-1536 GNPSGTTGGM
+1536 NSYGTTGGLI
-1546 VGRGASGSVIRNS
+1546 GRADAGTVIRNC
-1559 GSAAT
+1559 GSAA
-1564 VKVTVTPTNVNLY
+1564 NVSCSMKSLKAELNM
-1577 LGGLV
+1577 GGLV
-1582 GDFYGTMENCY
+1582 GNLYGTVENSY
-1593 ATGNVISTTEKPNNT
+1593 ATGTVKVEAGSGYTAVGGFIGQTKNT
-1608 GIGGLVG
+1608 AAI
-1615 QMETSAV
+1615 T
-1622 IRNSYAAG
+1622 NSYAAG
-1630 TVSGSEGGFGAFVGV
+1630 TVTGSAGGALGAFVGV
-1645 NKGAIS
+1645 NSGSIS

-1679 MQSDGFIKDHLGL
+1679 MQSDSFIKDHLGL

-1709 AWLGGKEAELTEDEK
+1709 AWQGGKEAELTEDEK

-1737 ANQAALV
+1737 AKQAALV

-1750 VQEETDEFV
+1750 VQEETDAFV
-1759 AETSLSMLLTYI
+1759 AETSLSMLLAYI
-1771 RDSWGYDCGVLT
+1771 RDDWGYDCGVLT

-1797 KEKEAEYLEVYGEQ
+1797 KEKEAEYLEEYGEQ

-1828 YHIKSQAQLVLA
+1828 YHIKTQAQLALA

-1874 VKLTATAAKGTA
+1874 VRLTATAAKGTA

-1929 ETVMDAV
+1929 ETAMDAV

-1959 ATTSVTGHSYLA
+1959 ATTSVTGRSYLA

-1984 ADTKYVTYTGV
+1984 TDTKYVTYTGV

-2018 EKAQELMQKAL
+2018 EKAQELMQRAL

-2109 QGKPATTFD
+2109 QGKPATTFE
-2118 LWLITLF
+2118 LRMVTLF
-2125 DNNLDDY
+2125 DENLDPY
-2132 TLDAMM
+2132 TISAMM
-2138 SQADDETSTLQ
+2138 SSSGDNVSTLQ

-2222 QKFESLTPDVADVNG
+2222 QKLESLTPDVADVNG
-2237 YHITVYRPLPGKPA
+2237 YHITVYRPLPGQPA
-2251 AEAKIKVQICERVK
+2251 VEAKIKVQICERVK
-2265 VNGNSTPGKV
+2265 VNGKSTPGKV
-2275 LGETTLTFTIE
+2275 LGETILTFTIE

-2315 ENTDKKH
+2315 ENTDKNH

-2346 DQVKNVEG
+2346 GQVKNVEG
-2354 IYTDDHPGYD
+2354 IYTDDYPGYD

-2392 QPEYNTEVTIKSW
+2392 QPEYNTKVTIKSW

-2419 EDAETPD
+2419 KDAETPD

-2443 VKVDGTTG
+2443 VKVDGKQNI
-2451 VDEPEKPDTGTDIGV
+2451 DEPEKPDTGTDIGV

-2523 YIAAITDPNGVK
+2523 YIAAITDPKGVK

-2560 NAEFVEDGDKIYF
+2560 NAEFVEDGDEIYF

-2578 YYLELDENSDEYR
+2578 YYLELDKNSDEYR

-2602 KIQAIPDEI
+2602 KIHAIPDEI

-2647 QKLLDA
+2647 QKLFDA

-2691 KAEELYEGMEPE
+2691 KAEELYEGMEPG

-2716 TAARKSLAANEK
+2716 TAARKSLAANER

-2743 EPESMGL
+2743 EPDGMGL
-2750 GDRRTITSVETAYNK
+2750 NDRRTITSVETAYNK

-2772 FISEAEKVTL
+2772 FISEAEKATL

-2787 RRDYLDANEAQM
+2787 RRDYLDANEAEM
-2799 KLDEK
+2799 KANEK

-2826 KAEIEKARAA
+2826 KAEIEKARTA

-2841 YDQKKLV
+2841 DDQKKLV

-2858 AALRK
+2858 AALEK
-2863 ALDDVAADKSAAE
+2863 ALEEVADDQSAAE
-2876 IVIEMIQALPETVV
+2876 IVIKMIQDLPDPVV
-2890 YDHDD
+2890 YNHDD
-2895 KSDEAEIHAAREA
+2895 KTDADEIGAARAA
-2908 YNALEKVGKNIVG
+2908 YNDLGKVGKNIVG
-2921 KDNLKRLTNAEKALK
+2921 KDNLKLLTNAEKALK
-2936 KAVSQDTKDQKA
+2936 KLVSQDTKDEKA
-2948 ADKVAQ
+2948 AAKV
-2954 KIAKL
+2954 IAKIEKL
-2959 PEPANV
+2959 PAAEDV
-2965 SGKNERAIKAARKA
+2965 IVKNKSAISAARKA
-2979 YMALKNDNAKAYAD
+2979 YDKLNENAKKYAD
-2993 SATYV
+2993 DSAEVIAKLTDCEAA
-2998 LEDGTSKSY
+2998 LTQAIED
-3007 MEKLAE
+3007 E
-3013 CETVLEKA
+3013 
-3021 IDDEAAA
+3021 DAA
-3028 EAVEKLIKKLPAAK
+3028 EAVEKLIKKLPTAK
-3042 RVKEANREKVQEA
+3042 RVKEDHREKVQEA
-3055 LDAYNELTA
+3055 LDAFNMLT
-3064 EQKDLV
+3064 EDQKKLV

-3125 SLEEDFDESI
+3125 SLEEDFDESV

>member
-19 LPTVAFAADTAA
+19 LPTVAFAAETAA
-31 TRISTEDE
+31 SITTAEE
-39 FVTMEA
+39 FAAMDA

-53 DITITKPHKGD
+53 DITITKPHSGD

-73 NTITLSGMTSSPFG
+73 HTITLSGMTSSPFG

-210 GKTQGNA
+210 ASKQGVA
-217 SPVVVQNCYSTGAI
+217 SQVTVQNCYSTGAV

-246 GGTGANTTNSYAL
+246 GGTGLNTSNCYAL
-259 TGVAEKLCCVEGTNC
+259 AGVAENLTYKDNTNC

-291 GSGFMTK
+291 GDGFMAK

-349 TYTYTVCCAGY
+349 TYTYTVSCAGY
-360 ETKNGDAFT
+360 KTKTGAAFT
-369 VSEKEANDGATLSA
+369 VSADEADNGATLSE
-383 VTVSLNEDASA
+383 VTVSLDEDDTA
-394 WVSLTVTKSPAAAT
+394 WVSLTVTKNPASAL

-458 LAIELPKVE
+458 LTIDLPKVD
-467 SLEVTTPATKLTY
+467 SLTVDTTNAKTTY

-501 DKEISAADF
+501 DKEISAANF
-510 EDKGV
+510 AAKGV

-561 YGHNSSYTGKDEEF
+561 YGHNSSYTGNDEEEF

-594 QVWVSIKLNEN
+594 QVWVSIKLKDD

-614 YKTDSEWNCDY
+614 YKTDSESNYDY
-625 LVLGSYAYGATK
+625 LVLGRYAYGATK
-637 YTQTKWTQV
+637 YNQTKWTQV
-646 SFSLQPGKEQL
+646 SFSLQPGEEQL
-657 LTFRKDYSGD
+657 LTFRKDSSGNN
-667 TGKDCVWLKDFTF
+667 GKDCVWLKDFTF

-701 AAGKAVTGTNGKY
+701 EAGTTVTGTNGKY
-714 TVPAGDYTY
+714 TVTPGTYTY

-793 NTTTLPD
+793 NTTTLPA
-800 GSYTYTITHPNCD
+800 GEYTYTITHPNCD

-822 GSAVTETKTLTRKL
+822 GSAVTEVKTLTRKL
-836 VFADFFE
+836 VFSDFFA
-843 DCEGVTAANDTSN
+843 DCKGITATNHERRPWKAVKDEAN
-856 PWTPVKSESGNY
+856 GNY
-868 LTSLATGYST
+868 LTTESVATGFGSSDKT
-878 QKLTITAT
+878 TILFEAA
-886 DDVQLSFD
+886 DNVRLSFD
-894 VLPNV
+894 VVPYCYGSSNRFV
-899 YTGNYILKV
+899 IYKNN
-908 FKSSSSTVIK
+908 KSVKTYDRSDKWES
-918 EFQNS
+918 
-923 KEWQTYSIN
+923 YSID
-932 LASGETLR
+932 LLTGDTLL
-940 LEYKL
+940 LEYT
-945 PYYSGYYVYLKNF
+945 PHGTTYYTRLKNF
-958 KTEKLATV
+958 KTEQLAKV
-966 NFTLGTEGASLVFT
+966 NFTLGTAGASLVFT

-996 VALPAGTYTYTA
+996 IVLPAGTYTYTA
-1008 SKFGCKDETGEFTVV
+1008 SKFGCKDETGEFTVA

-1030 TVPALKE
+1030 TVPALTE

-1043 TFHVTLPEGCEKPYT
+1043 TFHVTLPEDCEKPYT
-1058 VMICKGSEIV
+1058 VVICKGSEIV

-1073 AEDAAESCAL
+1073 AEDAAESCTL

-1121 VFEDFFAACD
+1121 VFEDFFANCD
-1131 GITAQNDAVYPYKA
+1131 GIIAANSNVYPYKA
-1145 VKDASGNYLVT
+1145 VKDAAGDYLISDS
-1156 EGVRNSGKAT
+1156 VRNYGKAT

-1173 ALRLCFSYYATSDEY
+1173 ALRLYFSYYGSTTSDEY
-1188 YPFAVKNGT
+1188 YPFVVKNGT

-1204 DETTWKTFTTDLAA
+1204 DETTWKPFATDLAT

-1255 TLGMEGTVITV
+1255 TLGTEGTVITV

-1297 YKTVENVSFTVGGEN
+1297 YKTVENVSFPVEGEN

-1328 TFQTDPAD
+1328 TFQTDPVD

-1345 QGAQMANEDGSYT
+1345 QGAQMVNEDGSYT

-1399 WDGTTKTEPDKSA
+1399 WDGTTKTEPKKSA

-1427 ADAVNGGSTA
+1427 ADAVNGGRTA

-1458 TYPENY
+1458 ASNQYTGTFDGKY
-1464 YVGVFNGNG
+1464 FM
-1473 HTVSGL
+1473 VSGL
-1479 AGTSGLFGALGKDG
+1479 AGSKGLFDFVGAC
-1493 VGTVKNLV
+1493 VIKNLTV
-1501 INGAISNSAYSN
+1501 SGAIKEGTN
-1513 MGLLANVNAGVIENC
+1513 MGLLADVSAGTVENC
-1528 FVFGSVTK
+1528 FTTGSLHRI
-1536 GNPSGTTGGM
+1536 NSYGTTGGLI
-1546 VGRGASGSVIRNS
+1546 GRADAGTLIRNC
-1559 GSAAT
+1559 GSAA
-1564 VKVTVTPTNVNLY
+1564 NVSCSMKSLNAELNM
-1577 LGGLV
+1577 GGLV
-1582 GDFYGTMENCY
+1582 GNLYGTVENSY
-1593 ATGNVISTTEKPNNT
+1593 ATGTVKVEAGSGYTAVGGFIGQTKNT
-1608 GIGGLVG
+1608 AAI
-1615 QMETSAV
+1615 T
-1622 IRNSYAAG
+1622 NSYAAG
-1630 TVSGSEGGFGAFVGV
+1630 TVIGSAGGALGAFVGV
-1645 NKGAIS
+1645 NSGSIS

-1674 MTKAV
+1674 MTKAD

-1709 AWLGGKEAELTEDEK
+1709 AWQGGKEAELTEDEK

-1737 ANQAALV
+1737 AKQAALV

-1929 ETVMDAV
+1929 ETAMDAV
-1936 SYWLYDNGYDDSIE
+1936 SYWLYNNGYDSSIE

-2056 MVVDGEVS
+2056 MVVEGKVS
-2064 EMLVAPRTVTV
+2064 QKLVVPQTVTV
-2075 DGVAVR
+2075 DGVTVQI
-2081 VGFSVNPSDAVTYEF
+2081 GFTALPYNAVTYEF
-2096 TDSQINIS
+2096 VKDTNRLEIT
-2104 PRRPS
+2104 PRRPAMG
-2109 QGKPATTFD
+2109 QPATTFD

-2138 SQADDETSTLQ
+2138 SQADDETSTLK

-2212 GIFNYDYSQM
+2212 GIFDYDYSQM
-2222 QKFESLTPDVADVNG
+2222 QKLESLTPDVADVNG
-2237 YHITVYRPLPGKPA
+2237 YHITVYRPLPGEPA

-2265 VNGNSTPGKV
+2265 VNGKSTPGKV

-2354 IYTDDHPGYD
+2354 IYTDDYPGYD

-2377 SSRRT
+2377 SSRRN

-2419 EDAETPD
+2419 KDAETPD

-2443 VKVDGTTG
+2443 VKVDGKQNI
-2451 VDEPEKPDTGTDIGV
+2451 DEPEKPGTGTDIGV

-2602 KIQAIPDEI
+2602 KIHAIPDEI

-2629 YNDLDAGIRE
+2629 YNYLDAGIRE

-2660 EKNMDVYIL
+2660 EKNMGVYIL

-2703 LKKLVTKEESRKL
+2703 LKKLVTKEERRKL
-2716 TAARKSLAANEK
+2716 TAARKSLATNER
-2728 AAKKVSDLIASKLTG
+2728 AAKKVSNLIASKLTG
-2743 EPESMGL
+2743 EPDGMGL

-2772 FISEAEKVTL
+2772 FIPEAEKATL

-2787 RRDYLDANEAQM
+2787 RRDYLDANEAEM
-2799 KLDEK
+2799 KANEK

-2818 SERVDYTD
+2818 AERVDYTD

-2836 YDELT
+2836 YDKLT
-2841 YDQKKLV
+2841 DNQKKLV

-2908 YNALEKVGKNIVG
+2908 YNDLGKVGKNIVG
-2921 KDNLKRLTNAEKALK
+2921 KDNLKLLTNTEKALK
-2936 KAVSQDTKDQKA
+2936 KLVSQDMKDEKA
-2948 ADKVAQ
+2948 AAKV
-2954 KIAKL
+2954 IAKIEKL
-2959 PEPANV
+2959 PAAEDV
-2965 SGKNERAIKAARKA
+2965 IVKNKSAISAARKA
-2979 YMALKNDNAKAYAD
+2979 YDKLNENAKKYAD
-2993 SATYV
+2993 DSAEVIAKLTDCEAA
-2998 LEDGTSKSY
+2998 LTQAIED
-3007 MEKLAE
+3007 E
-3013 CETVLEKA
+3013 
-3021 IDDEAAA
+3021 DAA
-3028 EAVEKLIKKLPAAK
+3028 EAVEKLIKKLPTAK
-3042 RVKEANREKVQEA
+3042 RVKEDHREKVQEA
-3055 LDAYNELTA
+3055 LDAFNMLT
-3064 EQKDLV
+3064 EDQKKLV

-3125 SLEEDFDESI
+3125 SLEEDFDESV

>member
-19 LPTVAFAADTAA
+19 LPTVAFAADTPTSIKSAQ
-31 TRISTEDE
+31 E
-39 FVTMEA
+39 FADMTA
-45 GGNYILDT
+45 GGNYILT
-53 DITITKPHKGD
+53 KDIEISTPYTNFSGT
-64 FQGHFDGNG
+64 FDGNG
-73 NTITLSGMTSSPFG
+73 HTITLKITANQNYTGLFTSLQGMSGGTTVKNLLLDGTIDNTANYNRVAAVAGGASAL
-87 IVNGP
+87 NGP
-92 STIENLKVAGSVTGT
+92 ITVENCKSAVT
-107 SYLAGIAGMANTA
+107 
-120 DGEIKIINCMNTAD
+120 
-134 ITGTSPVGGIVGGC
+134 
-148 TSSANTLTIQG
+148 
-159 CANLGDITGS
+159 ITGS
-169 GNKVGGIIGVAQYA
+169 GSYI
-183 AHKIVDCYNQGKI
+183 
-196 TGFNNYAGIVGHNG
+196 AGIVGYCSNNSSSKGLLQILNCANTGSVSGKGNVG
-210 GKTQGNA
+210 GIAGNLTGGA
-217 SPVVVQNCYSTGAI
+217 HAIQNCYNTGSVAAT
-231 EKYGTSTNPGYAIVG
+231 GNNVAGIVG
-246 GGTGANTTNSYAL
+246 WVADGVSITNCYTVGALPQSGTVSAIANCYQVGSGSAVNCYAL
-259 TGVAEKLCCVEGTNC
+259 EGTATELTTKVTLDDKS
-274 AFKTDAEMKEA
+274 AFKTDAEMKSA
-285 AFAALL
+285 DFAALL
-291 GSGFMTK
+291 GDGFMAK

-303 VLSWE
+303 TLAWE
-308 TPTASKTF
+308 VPTASKTF

-349 TYTYTVCCAGY
+349 TYTYTVSCAGY

-369 VSEKEANDGATLSA
+369 VSEKEANDGATLSE
-383 VTVSLNEDASA
+383 VTVSLDEDDTA

-458 LAIELPKVE
+458 LTIDLPKVD
-467 SLEVTTPATKLTY
+467 SLTVDTTNAKTTY
-480 FQNEKLKTDGLVLT
+480 FQNEKLKTAGLVLT

-501 DKEISAADF
+501 DRTIEAADF

-515 TAAFDSSKE
+515 TAAFDSTNE
-524 GTADVLLSYKGKS
+524 GTADVTLSYKGKS

-561 YGHNSSYTGKDEEF
+561 YGHNSSYTGKDEEEF

-594 QVWVSIKLNEN
+594 QVWVSIKLKDD

-614 YKTDSEWNCDY
+614 YKTDSESNFDY
-625 LVLGSYAYGATK
+625 LLLGSYAYSATK
-637 YTQTKWTQV
+637 YNKTEWTQA

-657 LTFRKDYSGD
+657 LTFRKDSSGD

-701 AAGKAVTGTNGKY
+701 EAGTTVTATNGKY
-714 TVPAGDYTY
+714 TVTPGTYTY

-778 TIKQGAATVRTLKGE
+778 TIKQGAATVRTLEGE
-793 NTTTLPD
+793 NTTTLPA
-800 GSYTYTITHPNCD
+800 GEYTYTITHPNCD

-836 VFADFFE
+836 VFSDFFA
-843 DCEGVTAANDTSN
+843 DCKGITATNHERRPWKAVKDEAN
-856 PWTPVKSESGNY
+856 GNY
-868 LTSLATGYST
+868 LTTESVATGFGSSDKT
-878 QKLTITAT
+878 TILFEAA
-886 DDVQLSFD
+886 DNVRLSFD
-894 VLPNV
+894 VVPYCYGSSNRFV
-899 YTGNYILKV
+899 IYKNN
-908 FKSSSSTVIK
+908 KSVKTYDRSDKWES
-918 EFQNS
+918 
-923 KEWQTYSIN
+923 YSID
-932 LASGETLR
+932 LLTGDTLL
-940 LEYKL
+940 LEYT
-945 PYYSGYYVYLKNF
+945 PRGTTYYTRLKNF
-958 KTEKLATV
+958 KTEQLAKV
-966 NFTLGTEGASLVFT
+966 NFTLGTAGASLVFT

-986 TYEPASGASS
+986 TYEPANGASS
-996 VALPAGTYTYTA
+996 IVLPAGTYTYTA
-1008 SKFGCKDETGEFTVV
+1008 SKFGCEDATGEFTVA

-1043 TFHVTLPEGCEKPYT
+1043 TFHVTLPEDCKKPYT
-1058 VMICKGSEIV
+1058 VVICKGGEIV

-1073 AEDAAESCAL
+1073 AEDAAESCTL

-1095 KCDDAAGELELAE
+1095 KCDDAAGKLELAE

-1121 VFEDFFAACD
+1121 VFEDFFAKCD
-1131 GITAQNDAVYPYKA
+1131 GIIAANSNVYPYKA
-1145 VKDASGNYLVT
+1145 VKDAAGDYLISDS
-1156 EGVRNSGKAT
+1156 VRNYGKAT

-1173 ALRLCFSYYATSDEY
+1173 ALRLYFSYYGSSDEDC
-1188 YPFAVKNGT
+1188 PFVVKNGT

-1204 DETTWKTFTTDLAA
+1204 DETTWKTFATDLAA

-1226 EQPYVYGDASNIFVK
+1226 EQPYVYGGGESPYHVK

-1255 TLGMEGTVITV
+1255 TLGTEGTVITV

-1272 VVTPDKDGSYTL
+1272 VVTPDKDGGYTL

-1297 YKTVENVSFTVGGEN
+1297 YKTVENVSFPVEGEN
-1312 KNIHVEVL
+1312 K
-1320 QPMPSAAI
+1320 AI
-1328 TFQTDPAD
+1328 TVAALELLPTGKITFNVEPEG
-1336 AAVSVTHAA
+1336 AAVSVTHAT

-1399 WDGTTKTEPDKSA
+1399 WDGETKTEPKKSA

-1427 ADAVNGGSTA
+1427 ADAVNGGSMA

-1458 TYPENY
+1458 VSNQYTGTFDGKY
-1464 YVGVFNGNG
+1464 FM
-1473 HTVSGL
+1473 VSGL
-1479 AGTSGLFGALGKDG
+1479 AGSKGLFDF
-1493 VGTVKNLV
+1493 VGGCVIKNLTV
-1501 INGAISNSAYSN
+1501 SGAIKEGAN
-1513 MGLLANVNAGVIENC
+1513 MGLLADVSAGTVENC
-1528 FVFGSVTK
+1528 FTTGSLHRI
-1536 GNPSGTTGGM
+1536 SSYGTTGGLI
-1546 VGRGASGSVIRNS
+1546 GRADAGTVIRNC
-1559 GSAAT
+1559 GSAA
-1564 VKVTVTPTNVNLY
+1564 NVSCSMKSLNAELNM
-1577 LGGLV
+1577 GGLV
-1582 GDFYGTMENCY
+1582 GNLYGTVENSY
-1593 ATGNVISTTEKPNNT
+1593 ATGTVKVEAGSGYTAVGGFIGQTKNT
-1608 GIGGLVG
+1608 AAI
-1615 QMETSAV
+1615 T
-1622 IRNSYAAG
+1622 NSYAAG
-1630 TVSGSEGGFGAFVGV
+1630 TVTGSAGGALGAFVGV
-1645 NKGAIS
+1645 NSGSIS

-1674 MTKAV
+1674 MTKAD

-1709 AWLGGKEAELTEDEK
+1709 AWQGGKEAELTEDEK

-1737 ANQAALV
+1737 AKQAALV

-1750 VQEETDEFV
+1750 VQEETDAFV
-1759 AETSLSMLLTYI
+1759 AETSLSMLLAYI
-1771 RDSWGYDCGVLT
+1771 RDDWGYDCGVLT

-1959 ATTSVTGHSYLA
+1959 ATTSVTDHSYLA

-2109 QGKPATTFD
+2109 QGKPATTFE
-2118 LWLITLF
+2118 LRMVTLF
-2125 DNNLDDY
+2125 DENLDPY
-2132 TLDAMM
+2132 TISAMM
-2138 SQADDETSTLQ
+2138 SSSGDNVSTLQ

-2193 TKPVKDDLLIPS
+2193 TKPVKDDLLLPD
-2205 LQKMSDA
+2205 LDEMSDA

-2222 QKFESLTPDVADVNG
+2222 QKFESLTPDAAEMYG
-2237 YHITVYRPLPGKPA
+2237 YHIIVYRPLPGQPA
-2251 AEAKIKVQICERVK
+2251 VEAKIKVQICERVK
-2265 VNGNSTPGKV
+2265 VNGKSTPGKV
-2275 LGETTLTFTIE
+2275 LGETILTFTIE
-2286 PLTQKE
+2286 PLTQQE
-2292 IDDAKALMT
+2292 INDAKALMA
-2301 EVTQEEV
+2301 EVTTEEF
-2308 YWQSIRG
+2308 YWNAIRG
-2315 ENTDKKH
+2315 KNTDKNH
-2322 ITTDLHPFY
+2322 ITENLSPFY
-2331 KIVKNDIGGYDYPTL
+2331 KVVKDADGTFSYPTL
-2346 DQVKNVEG
+2346 GQVKNVEG
-2354 IYTDDHPGYD
+2354 IYTDDYPGYD

-2377 SSRRT
+2377 SSRRN

-2419 EDAETPD
+2419 KDAETPD

-2443 VKVDGTTG
+2443 VKVDGKQDI
-2451 VDEPEKPDTGTDIGV
+2451 DEPEKPGTGTDIGV

-2501 VMQAFFKDT
+2501 VMKAFFADT
-2510 EYTSDSYAGYYGG
+2510 DYTSDSYAGY
-2523 YIAAITDPNGVK
+2523 IASITDPNGVK

-2550 TRNGEYADAI
+2550 TRAGKYADAI

-2703 LKKLVTKEESRKL
+2703 LKKLVTKEERRKL
-2716 TAARKSLAANEK
+2716 TAARKSLATNER

-2743 EPESMGL
+2743 EPDSMGL
-2750 GDRRTITSVETAYNK
+2750 NDRRTITSVETAYNK

-2772 FISEAEKVTL
+2772 FISEAEKATL

-2787 RRDYLDANEAQM
+2787 RRDYLDANEAEM
-2799 KLDEK
+2799 KANEK

-2818 SERVDYTD
+2818 AERVDYTD

-2836 YDELT
+2836 YDELSD
-2841 YDQKKLV
+2841 DQKKLV

-2908 YNALEKVGKNIVG
+2908 YNDLGKVGKNIVG
-2921 KDNLKRLTNAEKALK
+2921 KDNLKLLTNAEKALK

-2948 ADKVAQ
+2948 AAKV
-2954 KIAKL
+2954 IAKIEKL
-2959 PEPANV
+2959 PAAEDV
-2965 SGKNERAIKAARKA
+2965 IVKNKSAISAARKA
-2979 YMALKNDNAKAYAD
+2979 YDKLNENAKKYAD
-2993 SATYV
+2993 DSAEV
-2998 LEDGTSKSY
+2998 IA
-3007 MEKLAE
+3007 KLAD
-3013 CETVLEKA
+3013 CEEALTQA
-3021 IDDEAAA
+3021 IEDEDAA
-3028 EAVEKLIKKLPAAK
+3028 EAVEKLIKKLPTAK
-3042 RVKEANREKVQEA
+3042 RVKEEHREKVQEA

-3064 EQKDLV
+3064 KQKELV

-3091 GDIDLEALELQQEEA
+3091 GDIDLEALELQQEEIA
-3106 SRQAAIIEQF
+3106 RQAAIIEQF

-3125 SLEEDFDESI
+3125 SLEEDFDESV

>member
-19 LPTVAFAADTAA
+19 FPTVAFAAETAA
-31 TRISTEDE
+31 SITTAEE
-39 FVTMEA
+39 FAAMDA

-53 DITITKPHKGD
+53 DITITKPHSGD

-73 NTITLSGMTSSPFG
+73 HTITLSGMTSSPFG

-231 EKYGTSTNPGYAIVG
+231 EKYGTSTNDGYAIVG
-246 GGTGANTTNSYAL
+246 G
-259 TGVAEKLCCVEGTNC
+259 
-274 AFKTDAEMKEA
+274 
-285 AFAALL
+285 
-291 GSGFMTK
+291 
-298 AGSYP
+298 
-303 VLSWE
+303 
-308 TPTASKTF
+308 
-316 HITPAAATLTV
+316 
-327 LKGSETAYSGTGAEQ
+327 GTGAEQ

-349 TYTYTVCCAGY
+349 TYTYTVSCAGY
-360 ETKNGDAFT
+360 KTKTGAAFT
-369 VSEKEANDGATLSA
+369 VSADEADNGATLSE
-383 VTVSLNEDASA
+383 VTVSLDEDDTA
-394 WVSLTVTKSPAAAT
+394 WVSLTVTKNPASAL

-458 LAIELPKVE
+458 LTIDLPKVD
-467 SLEVTTPATKLTY
+467 SLTVDTTNAKTTY

-510 EDKGV
+510 AAKGV

-561 YGHNSSYTGKDEEF
+561 YGHNSSYTGNDEEEF

-614 YKTDSEWNCDY
+614 YKTDSESNFDY
-625 LVLGSYAYGATK
+625 LLLGSYAYSATK
-637 YTQTKWTQV
+637 YNQTKWTQV

-657 LTFRKDYSGD
+657 LTFRKDSSGD

-701 AAGKAVTGTNGKY
+701 EAGTTVTGTNGKY
-714 TVPAGDYTY
+714 TVTPGTYTY

-778 TIKQGAATVRTLKGE
+778 TIKQGAATVRTLEGE
-793 NTTTLPD
+793 NTTTLPA
-800 GSYTYTITHPNCD
+800 GEYTYTITHPNCD

-822 GSAVTETKTLTRKL
+822 GSAVTEKKELTRKL

-843 DCEGVTAANDTSN
+843 DCEGVAVKNDTSN
-856 PWTPVKSESGNY
+856 PWTPVKDEASNY
-868 LTSLATGYST
+868 LKSTTSSYKT
-878 QKLTITAT
+878 QTIAFTVT
-886 DDVQLSFD
+886 ENVSLSFD
-894 VLPNV
+894 VLPYV
-899 YTGNYILKV
+899 YTGNYVLKV
-908 FKSSSSTVIK
+908 IKNNASTATK

-923 KEWQTYSIN
+923 KEWEHYSIDLNAGDTLTLKYQTYYN
-932 LASGETLR
+932 AST
-940 LEYKL
+940 
-945 PYYSGYYVYLKNF
+945 YYVYLKNF
-958 KTEKLATV
+958 KTVKLATV
-966 NFTLGTEGASLVFT
+966 NFTLGTEAATLVFT
-980 NKETGA
+980 NKETNE

-1008 SKFGCKDETGEFTVV
+1008 SKFGCKDETGEFTVA

-1030 TVPALKE
+1030 TVPALTE

-1043 TFHVTLPEGCEKPYT
+1043 TFHVTLPEDCEKPYT
-1058 VMICKGSEIV
+1058 VVICKGSEIV

-1073 AEDAAESCAL
+1073 AEDAAESCTL

-1121 VFEDFFAACD
+1121 LFEDFFANCD
-1131 GITAQNDAVYPYKA
+1131 GIIAANSNVYPYKA
-1145 VKDASGNYLVT
+1145 VKDAAGDYLISDS
-1156 EGVRNSGKAT
+1156 VRNYGKAT

-1173 ALRLCFSYYATSDEY
+1173 ALRLYFSYYGSTTSDEDC
-1188 YPFAVKNGT
+1188 PFVVKNGT

-1204 DETTWKTFTTDLAA
+1204 DETTWKTFATDLAA

-1255 TLGMEGTVITV
+1255 TLGTEGTVITV

-1272 VVTPDKDGSYTL
+1272 VVTPDKDGGYTL

-1297 YKTVENVSFTVGGEN
+1297 YKTVENVSFPVEGVN
-1312 KNIHVEVL
+1312 K
-1320 QPMPSAAI
+1320 AI
-1328 TFQTDPAD
+1328 TVAALELLSTGKITFNVEPEG

-1399 WDGTTKTEPDKSA
+1399 WDGATKTEPKKSA

-1427 ADAVNGGSTA
+1427 ADAVNGGRMA

-1458 TYPENY
+1458 ASNQYTGTFDGKY
-1464 YVGVFNGNG
+1464 FM
-1473 HTVSGL
+1473 VSGL
-1479 AGTSGLFGALGKDG
+1479 AGSKGLFDFVGACMI
-1493 VGTVKNLV
+1493 KNLTV
-1501 INGAISNSAYSN
+1501 SGAIKEGTN
-1513 MGLLANVNAGVIENC
+1513 MGLLADVSAGTVENC
-1528 FVFGSVTK
+1528 FTTGSLHRI
-1536 GNPSGTTGGM
+1536 NSYGTTGGLI
-1546 VGRGASGSVIRNS
+1546 GRADAGTVIRNC
-1559 GSAAT
+1559 GSAA
-1564 VKVTVTPTNVNLY
+1564 NVSCSMKSLNAELNM
-1577 LGGLV
+1577 GGLV
-1582 GDFYGTMENCY
+1582 GNLYGKVENSY
-1593 ATGNVISTTEKPNNT
+1593 ATGTVKVEAGSGYTAVGGFIGQTKNT
-1608 GIGGLVG
+1608 AAI
-1615 QMETSAV
+1615 T
-1622 IRNSYAAG
+1622 NSYAAG
-1630 TVSGSEGGFGAFVGV
+1630 TVTGSAGGALGAFVGV
-1645 NKGAIS
+1645 NSGSIS

-1750 VQEETDEFV
+1750 VQAETDEFV

-1819 ILTPDNNGI
+1819 ILTPDNNGV
-1828 YHIKSQAQLVLA
+1828 YHIKTQAQLVLA

-1929 ETVMDAV
+1929 ETAMDAV
-1936 SYWLYDNGYDDSIE
+1936 SYWLYNNGYDNSIE

-2056 MVVDGEVS
+2056 MVVEGKVS
-2064 EMLVAPRTVTV
+2064 QKLVAPQTVTV
-2075 DGVAVR
+2075 DGVTVQI
-2081 VGFSVNPSDAVTYEF
+2081 GFTALPYNAVTYEF
-2096 TDSQINIS
+2096 VKDTNRLEIT
-2104 PRRPS
+2104 PRRPAMG
-2109 QGKPATTFD
+2109 QPATTFD

-2138 SQADDETSTLQ
+2138 SQADDETSTLK

-2212 GIFNYDYSQM
+2212 GIFDYDYSQM
-2222 QKFESLTPDVADVNG
+2222 QKLESLTPDVADVNG
-2237 YHITVYRPLPGKPA
+2237 YHITVYRPLPGEPA

-2265 VNGNSTPGKV
+2265 VNGKSTPGKV

-2354 IYTDDHPGYD
+2354 IYTDDYPGYD

-2377 SSRRT
+2377 SSRRN

-2419 EDAETPD
+2419 KDAETPG

-2443 VKVDGTTG
+2443 VKVDGKQNI
-2451 VDEPEKPDTGTDIGV
+2451 DEPEKPGTGTDIGV

-2560 NAEFVEDGDKIYF
+2560 NAEFVEDGDEIYF

-2578 YYLELDENSDEYR
+2578 YYLELDKNSDEYR

-2602 KIQAIPDEI
+2602 KIHAIPDEI

-2647 QKLLDA
+2647 QKLFDA

-2716 TAARKSLAANEK
+2716 TAARKSLAANER

-2772 FISEAEKVTL
+2772 FISEAEKATL

-2787 RRDYLDANEAQM
+2787 RRDYLDANEAEM
-2799 KLDEK
+2799 KANEK

-2818 SERVDYTD
+2818 AERVDYTD

-2841 YDQKKLV
+2841 DDQKKLV

-2908 YNALEKVGKNIVG
+2908 YNNLGKVGKNIVG
-2921 KDNLKRLTNAEKALK
+2921 KDNLKLLTNAEKALK
-2936 KAVSQDTKDQKA
+2936 KLVSQDTKDEKA
-2948 ADKVAQ
+2948 AAKV
-2954 KIAKL
+2954 IAKIEKL
-2959 PEPANV
+2959 PAAEDV
-2965 SGKNERAIKAARKA
+2965 IVKNKSAISAARKA
-2979 YMALKNDNAKAYAD
+2979 YDKLNENAKKYAD
-2993 SATYV
+2993 DSAEV
-2998 LEDGTSKSY
+2998 IA
-3007 MEKLAE
+3007 KLAA
-3013 CETVLEKA
+3013 CEKA
-3021 IDDEAAA
+3021 LTQAIEDEDAA
-3028 EAVEKLIKKLPAAK
+3028 EAVEKLIKKLPTAK
-3042 RVKEANREKVQEA
+3042 RVKEDHREKVQEA
-3055 LDAYNELTA
+3055 LDAFNMLT
-3064 EQKDLV
+3064 EDQKKLV

-3125 SLEEDFDESI
+3125 SLEEDFDESV

>member
-31 TRISTEDE
+31 PITTAEE
-39 FVTMEA
+39 FAAMDA
-45 GGNYILDT
+45 GGNYILMR
-53 DITITKPHKGD
+53 DITITAPYAKD
-64 FQGHFDGNG
+64 FTGTFNGGG
-73 NTITLSGMTSSPFG
+73 NTITLNITGVSAANVGAFSVLRSGA
-87 IVNGP
+87 VV
-92 STIENLKVAGSVTGT
+92 ENLMTDGT
-107 SYLAGIAGMANTA
+107 ITAPAYNNVGGIAGQASA
-120 DGEIKIINCMNTAD
+120 ATAD
-134 ITGTSPVGGIVGGC
+134 IIIRNCKNAAAISGKQSVGGIVGYVPKNND
-148 TSSANTLTIQG
+148 TSGVKMEGLANT
-159 CANLGDITGS
+159 GDLS
-169 GNKVGGIIGVAQYA
+169 GTRNVGGIIGNLEGP
-183 AHKIVDCYNQGKI
+183 AHSLTNAYNHGNM
-196 TGFNNYAGIVGHNG
+196 TASGSGAAGICGRAANG
-210 GKTQGNA
+210 FTL
-217 SPVVVQNCYSTGAI
+217 SNCYTTGTLTKSDGALI
-231 EKYGTSTNPGYAIVG
+231 SAGSSYNTAVAETNC
-246 GGTGANTTNSYAL
+246 YAL
-259 TGVAEKLCCVEGTNC
+259 EGCGTEKLNYQNGINAT
-274 AFKTDAEMKEA
+274 ASSFKTKEEMKA
-285 AFAALL
+285 ADFAALL
-291 GSGFMTK
+291 GDGFM
-298 AGSYP
+298 AVPNDYP
-303 VLSWE
+303 NLSWE
-308 TPTASKTF
+308 IPSAALTAVLDNADAVF
-316 HITPAAATLTV
+316 TLT
-327 LKGSETAYSGTGAEQ
+327 KGGETYYSGEGKSHNVALPEGEYAWTAACEGYFTQNGTISVSKSDAETAKPLSVNVTFVPDPNAPTVTSISVKEGSYKTDYKQGDKLDDKLTLVLHYSDGTTKEVSKGYTITGFLTEEPAEALEL
-342 TVSLPAG
+342 TV
-349 TYTYTVCCAGY
+349 TY
-360 ETKNGDAFT
+360 EKNGQTFTAKFT
-369 VSEKEANDGATLSA
+369 VS
-383 VTVSLNEDASA
+383 
-394 WVSLTVTKSPAAAT
+394 
-408 VTIKDAAGNTV
+408 V
-419 AETNGS
+419 AET
-425 YKLLKDGAY
+425 
-434 TYTATTTEE
+434 
-443 GYEDAAGSV
+443 
-452 DPTAGT
+452 P
-458 LAIELPKVE
+458 
-467 SLEVTTPATKLTY
+467 
-480 FQNEKLKTDGLVLT
+480 
-494 VHYTNAD
+494 
-501 DKEISAADF
+501 
-510 EDKGV
+510 
-515 TAAFDSSKE
+515 
-524 GTADVLLSYKGKS
+524 DVLKA
-537 VSYQVEIQGR
+537 
-547 PDVFQQLRPYATIT
+547 LRPYAEISF
-561 YGHNSSYTGKDEEF
+561 GHNDSYKGEAGKEF
-575 AYDEEEGALQ
+575 VYDNDEGALQ

-594 QVWVSIKLNEN
+594 QVWVSIKLKDD

-614 YKTDSEWNCDY
+614 YKTDSESYYDY
-625 LVLGSYAYGATK
+625 LLLGSYAYDATK
-637 YTQTKWTQV
+637 YNQTEWTQV

-657 LTFRKDYSGD
+657 LTFRKDSGGNN
-667 TGKDCVWLKDFTF
+667 GKDCVWLKDFVF
-680 ERLYT
+680 AQLYAL
-685 IELTTV
+685 ELTTV
-691 PSDASLTLKD
+691 PADANVTLKD
-701 AAGKAVTGTNGKY
+701 AAGTTVTGTNGKY
-714 TVPAGDYTY
+714 TVTPGTYTY

-793 NTTTLPD
+793 NTTTLPA
-800 GSYTYTITHPNCD
+800 GEYTYTITHPNCD
-813 DVTGSFTVS
+813 DVTGSFKVE
-822 GSAVTETKTLTRKL
+822 GKAVTETKTLTRKL
-836 VFADFFE
+836 VFSDFFA
-843 DCEGVTAANDTSN
+843 DCKGITATNHERRPWKAVKDEAN
-856 PWTPVKSESGNY
+856 GNY
-868 LTSLATGYST
+868 LTTESVATGFGSSDKT
-878 QKLTITAT
+878 TILFEAA
-886 DDVQLSFD
+886 DNVRLSFD
-894 VLPNV
+894 VVPYCYGSSNRFV
-899 YTGNYILKV
+899 IYKNN
-908 FKSSSSTVIK
+908 KSVKTYDRSDKWES
-918 EFQNS
+918 
-923 KEWQTYSIN
+923 YSID
-932 LASGETLR
+932 LLTGDTLL
-940 LEYKL
+940 LEYT
-945 PYYSGYYVYLKNF
+945 PRGTTYYTRLKNF
-958 KTEKLATV
+958 KTEQLAKV
-966 NFTLGTEGASLVFT
+966 NFTLGTAGASLVFT

-986 TYEPASGASS
+986 TYEPANGASS
-996 VALPAGTYTYTA
+996 IVLPAGTYTYTA
-1008 SKFGCKDETGEFTVV
+1008 SKFGCKDETGEFTVA

-1030 TVPALKE
+1030 TVPALTE

-1043 TFHVTLPEGCEKPYT
+1043 TFHVTLPEDCKKPYT
-1058 VMICKGSEIV
+1058 VVICKGGEIV

-1073 AEDAAESCAL
+1073 AEDAAESCTL

-1121 VFEDFFAACD
+1121 VFEDFFANCD
-1131 GITAQNDAVYPYKA
+1131 GIIAANSNVYPYKA
-1145 VKDASGNYLVT
+1145 VKDAAGDYLISDS
-1156 EGVRNSGKAT
+1156 VRNYGQAT

-1173 ALRLCFSYYATSDEY
+1173 ALRLSFSYYGSTTSDED
-1188 YPFAVKNGT
+1188 YPFVVKNGT

-1204 DETTWKTFTTDLAA
+1204 DETTWKTFATDLAA

-1226 EQPYVYGDASNIFVK
+1226 EQPSVYGDASNIFVK

-1255 TLGMEGTVITV
+1255 TLGTEGTVITV

-1272 VVTPDKDGSYTL
+1272 VVTADKDGSYTL

-1345 QGAQMANEDGSYT
+1345 QGAQTANEDGSYT

-1399 WDGTTKTEPDKSA
+1399 WDGTTKTEPEKSA
-1412 DGTYQISSAAELAWF
+1412 DGTHQISSAAELAWF
-1427 ADAVNGGSTA
+1427 ADAVNGGRTA

-1458 TYPENY
+1458 VSNQYTGTFDGKY
-1464 YVGVFNGNG
+1464 FM
-1473 HTVSGL
+1473 VSGL
-1479 AGTSGLFGALGKDG
+1479 AGSKGLFDFAGGC
-1493 VGTVKNLV
+1493 VIKNLTV
-1501 INGAISNSAYSN
+1501 SGAIKEGTN
-1513 MGLLANVNAGVIENC
+1513 MGLLADVSAGTVENC
-1528 FVFGSVTK
+1528 FTTGSLHRI
-1536 GNPSGTTGGM
+1536 NSYGTTGGLI
-1546 VGRGASGSVIRNS
+1546 GRADAGTAIRNC
-1559 GSAAT
+1559 GSAA
-1564 VKVTVTPTNVNLY
+1564 NVSCSMKSLKAELNM
-1577 LGGLV
+1577 GGLV
-1582 GDFYGTMENCY
+1582 GNLYGTVENSY
-1593 ATGNVISTTEKPNNT
+1593 ATGTVKVEAGSGYTAVGGFIGQTKNT
-1608 GIGGLVG
+1608 AAI
-1615 QMETSAV
+1615 T
-1622 IRNSYAAG
+1622 NSYAAG
-1630 TVSGSEGGFGAFVGV
+1630 TVTGSAGGALGAFVGV
-1645 NKGAIS
+1645 NSGSIS

-1709 AWLGGKEAELTEDEK
+1709 AWQGGKEAELTEDEK

-1737 ANQAALV
+1737 AKQAALV

-1811 IDLSNTEG
+1811 IDLGNTEG

-1920 VQPVQIRGH
+1920 VQPVQICGH
-1929 ETVMDAV
+1929 ETAMDAV
-1936 SYWLYDNGYDDSIE
+1936 SYWLYNNGYDDSIE

-1959 ATTSVTGHSYLA
+1959 ATTSVTGRSYLA

-1984 ADTKYVTYTGV
+1984 TDTKYVTYTGV

-2018 EKAQELMQKAL
+2018 EKAQELMQRAL

-2056 MVVDGEVS
+2056 MVVEGKVS
-2064 EMLVAPRTVTV
+2064 QKLVAPQTVTV
-2075 DGVAVR
+2075 DGVTVQI
-2081 VGFSVNPSDAVTYEF
+2081 GFTALPYNAVTYEF
-2096 TDSQINIS
+2096 VKDTNRLEIT
-2104 PRRPS
+2104 PRRPAMG
-2109 QGKPATTFD
+2109 QPATTFD

-2138 SQADDETSTLQ
+2138 SQADDETSTLK

-2212 GIFNYDYSQM
+2212 GIFDYDYSQM
-2222 QKFESLTPDVADVNG
+2222 QKLESLTPDVADVNG
-2237 YHITVYRPLPGKPA
+2237 YHITVYRPLPGQPA
-2251 AEAKIKVQICERVK
+2251 VEAKIKVQICERVK
-2265 VNGNSTPGKV
+2265 VNGKSTPGKV

-2346 DQVKNVEG
+2346 GQVKNVEG
-2354 IYTDDHPGYD
+2354 IYTDDHPGYN

-2377 SSRRT
+2377 SSRRN

-2523 YIAAITDPNGVK
+2523 YIAAITDPKGVK

-2750 GDRRTITSVETAYNK
+2750 GDRRTITSVEKAYNK

-2772 FISEAEKVTL
+2772 FISEAEKATL

-2818 SERVDYTD
+2818 AERVDYTD
-2826 KAEIEKARAA
+2826 KAEIEKARTA
-2836 YDELT
+2836 YNELT
-2841 YDQKKLV
+2841 DDQKKLV

-2936 KAVSQDTKDQKA
+2936 KTVSQDTKDQKA
-2948 ADKVAQ
+2948 AAKV
-2954 KIAKL
+2954 IAKIEKL
-2959 PEPANV
+2959 PAAEDV
-2965 SGKNERAIKAARKA
+2965 IVKNKSAISAARKA
-2979 YMALKNDNAKAYAD
+2979 YDKLNENAKKYAD
-2993 SATYV
+2993 DSAEV
-2998 LEDGTSKSY
+2998 IA
-3007 MEKLAE
+3007 KLAD
-3013 CETVLEKA
+3013 CEEALTQA
-3021 IDDEAAA
+3021 IEDEDAA
-3028 EAVEKLIKKLPAAK
+3028 EAVEKLIKKLPTAK
-3042 RVKEANREKVQEA
+3042 RVKEEHREKVQEA

-3064 EQKDLV
+3064 EQKELV

-3091 GDIDLEALELQQEEA
+3091 GDIDLEALELQQEEIA
-3106 SRQAAIIEQF
+3106 RQAAIIEQF

-3125 SLEEDFDESI
+3125 SLEEDFDESV

>member
-19 LPTVAFAADTAA
+19 LPTVAFAAETAA
-31 TRISTEDE
+31 SITTAEE
-39 FVTMEA
+39 FAAMDA

-53 DITITKPHKGD
+53 DITITKPHSGD

-73 NTITLSGMTSSPFG
+73 HTITLSGMTSSPFG

-210 GKTQGNA
+210 ASKQGVA
-217 SPVVVQNCYSTGAI
+217 SQVTVQNCYSTGAV

-246 GGTGANTTNSYAL
+246 GGTGLNTSNCYAL
-259 TGVAEKLCCVEGTNC
+259 AGVAENLTYKDNTNC

-291 GSGFMTK
+291 GDGFMAK

-349 TYTYTVCCAGY
+349 TYTYTVSCAGY
-360 ETKNGDAFT
+360 KTKTGAAFT
-369 VSEKEANDGATLSA
+369 VSADEADNGATLSE
-383 VTVSLNEDASA
+383 VTVSLDEDDTA
-394 WVSLTVTKSPAAAT
+394 WVSLTVTKNPASAL

-458 LAIELPKVE
+458 LTIDLPKVD
-467 SLEVTTPATKLTY
+467 SITVDTTNAKTTY

-501 DKEISAADF
+501 DKEISAANF
-510 EDKGV
+510 AAKGV

-561 YGHNSSYTGKDEEF
+561 YGHNSSYTGNDEEEF

-594 QVWVSIKLNEN
+594 QVWVSIKLKDD

-614 YKTDSEWNCDY
+614 YKTDSESNYDY
-625 LVLGSYAYGATK
+625 LVLGRYAYGATK
-637 YTQTKWTQV
+637 YNQTKWTQV
-646 SFSLQPGKEQL
+646 SFSLQPGEEQL
-657 LTFRKDYSGD
+657 LTFRKDSSGNN
-667 TGKDCVWLKDFTF
+667 GKDCVWLKDFTF

-701 AAGKAVTGTNGKY
+701 EAGTTVTGTNGKY
-714 TVPAGDYTY
+714 TVTPGTYTY

-793 NTTTLPD
+793 NTTTLPA
-800 GSYTYTITHPNCD
+800 GEYTYTITHPNCD

-822 GSAVTETKTLTRKL
+822 GSAVTEVKTLTRKL
-836 VFADFFE
+836 VFSDFFA
-843 DCEGVTAANDTSN
+843 DCKGITATNHERRPWKAVKDEAN
-856 PWTPVKSESGNY
+856 GNY
-868 LTSLATGYST
+868 LTTESVATGFGSSDKT
-878 QKLTITAT
+878 TILFEAA
-886 DDVQLSFD
+886 DNVRLSFD
-894 VLPNV
+894 VVPYCYGSSNRFV
-899 YTGNYILKV
+899 IYKNN
-908 FKSSSSTVIK
+908 KSVKTYDRSDKWES
-918 EFQNS
+918 
-923 KEWQTYSIN
+923 YSID
-932 LASGETLR
+932 LLTGDTLL
-940 LEYKL
+940 LEYT
-945 PYYSGYYVYLKNF
+945 PHGTTYYTRLKNF
-958 KTEKLATV
+958 KTEQLAKV
-966 NFTLGTEGASLVFT
+966 NFTLGTAGASLVFT

-996 VALPAGTYTYTA
+996 IVLPAGTYTYTA
-1008 SKFGCKDETGEFTVV
+1008 SKFGCKDETGEFTVA

-1030 TVPALKE
+1030 TVPALTE

-1043 TFHVTLPEGCEKPYT
+1043 TFHVTLPEDCEKPYT
-1058 VMICKGSEIV
+1058 VVICKGSEIV

-1073 AEDAAESCAL
+1073 AEDAAESCTL

-1121 VFEDFFAACD
+1121 VFEDFFANCD
-1131 GITAQNDAVYPYKA
+1131 GIIAANSNVYPYKA
-1145 VKDASGNYLVT
+1145 VKDAAGDYLISDS
-1156 EGVRNSGKAT
+1156 VRNYGKAT

-1173 ALRLCFSYYATSDEY
+1173 ALRLYFSYYGSTTSDEY
-1188 YPFAVKNGT
+1188 YPFVVKNGT

-1204 DETTWKTFTTDLAA
+1204 DETTWKPFATDLAT

-1255 TLGMEGTVITV
+1255 TLGTEGTVITV

-1297 YKTVENVSFTVGGEN
+1297 YKTVENVSFPVEGEN

-1328 TFQTDPAD
+1328 TFQTDPVD

-1345 QGAQMANEDGSYT
+1345 QGAQMVNEDGSYT

-1399 WDGTTKTEPDKSA
+1399 WDGTTKTEPKKSA

-1427 ADAVNGGSTA
+1427 ADAVNGGRTA

-1458 TYPENY
+1458 ASNQYTGTFDGKY
-1464 YVGVFNGNG
+1464 FM
-1473 HTVSGL
+1473 VSGL
-1479 AGTSGLFGALGKDG
+1479 AGSKGLFDFVGAC
-1493 VGTVKNLV
+1493 VIKNLTV
-1501 INGAISNSAYSN
+1501 SGAIKEGTN
-1513 MGLLANVNAGVIENC
+1513 MGLLADVSAGTVENC
-1528 FVFGSVTK
+1528 FTTGSLHRI
-1536 GNPSGTTGGM
+1536 NSYGTTGGLI
-1546 VGRGASGSVIRNS
+1546 GRADAGTLIRNC
-1559 GSAAT
+1559 GSAA
-1564 VKVTVTPTNVNLY
+1564 NVSCSMKSLNAELNM
-1577 LGGLV
+1577 GGLV
-1582 GDFYGTMENCY
+1582 GNLYGTVENSY
-1593 ATGNVISTTEKPNNT
+1593 ATGTVKVEAGSGYTAVGGFIGQTKNT
-1608 GIGGLVG
+1608 AAI
-1615 QMETSAV
+1615 T
-1622 IRNSYAAG
+1622 NSYAAG
-1630 TVSGSEGGFGAFVGV
+1630 TVIGSAGGALGAFVGV
-1645 NKGAIS
+1645 NSGSIS

-1674 MTKAV
+1674 MTKAD

-1737 ANQAALV
+1737 AKQAALV

-1929 ETVMDAV
+1929 ETAMDAV
-1936 SYWLYDNGYDDSIE
+1936 SYWLYNNGYDSSIE

-2056 MVVDGEVS
+2056 MVVEGKVS
-2064 EMLVAPRTVTV
+2064 QKLVVPQTVTV
-2075 DGVAVR
+2075 DGVTVQI
-2081 VGFSVNPSDAVTYEF
+2081 GFTALPYNAVTYEF
-2096 TDSQINIS
+2096 VKDTNRLEIT
-2104 PRRPS
+2104 PRRPAMG
-2109 QGKPATTFD
+2109 QPATTFD

-2138 SQADDETSTLQ
+2138 SQADDETSTLK

-2212 GIFNYDYSQM
+2212 GIFDYDYSQM
-2222 QKFESLTPDVADVNG
+2222 QKLESLTPDVADVNG
-2237 YHITVYRPLPGKPA
+2237 YHITVYRPLPGEPA

-2265 VNGNSTPGKV
+2265 VNGKSTPGKV

-2354 IYTDDHPGYD
+2354 IYTDDYPGYD

-2377 SSRRT
+2377 SSRRN

-2419 EDAETPD
+2419 KDAETPD

-2443 VKVDGTTG
+2443 VKVDGKQNI
-2451 VDEPEKPDTGTDIGV
+2451 DEPEKPGTGTDIGV

-2602 KIQAIPDEI
+2602 KIHAIPDEI

-2660 EKNMDVYIL
+2660 EKNMGVYIL

-2716 TAARKSLAANEK
+2716 TAARKSLATNER
-2728 AAKKVSDLIASKLTG
+2728 AAKKVSNLIASKLTG
-2743 EPESMGL
+2743 EPDGMGL
-2750 GDRRTITSVETAYNK
+2750 GDRRTITSVETVYNK

-2772 FISEAEKVTL
+2772 FIPEAEKATL

-2787 RRDYLDANEAQM
+2787 RRDYLDANEAEM
-2799 KLDEK
+2799 KANEK

-2818 SERVDYTD
+2818 AERVDYTD

-2836 YDELT
+2836 YDKLT
-2841 YDQKKLV
+2841 DNQKKLV

-2908 YNALEKVGKNIVG
+2908 YNDLGKVGKNIVG
-2921 KDNLKRLTNAEKALK
+2921 KDNLKLLTNTEKALK
-2936 KAVSQDTKDQKA
+2936 KLVSQDMKDEKA
-2948 ADKVAQ
+2948 AAKV
-2954 KIAKL
+2954 IAKIEKL
-2959 PEPANV
+2959 PAAEDV
-2965 SGKNERAIKAARKA
+2965 IVKNKSAISAARKA
-2979 YMALKNDNAKAYAD
+2979 YDKLNENAKKYAD
-2993 SATYV
+2993 DSAEVIAKLTDCEAA
-2998 LEDGTSKSY
+2998 LTQAIED
-3007 MEKLAE
+3007 E
-3013 CETVLEKA
+3013 
-3021 IDDEAAA
+3021 DAA
-3028 EAVEKLIKKLPAAK
+3028 EAVEKLIKKLPTAK
-3042 RVKEANREKVQEA
+3042 RVKEDHREKVQEA
-3055 LDAYNELTA
+3055 LDAFNMLT
-3064 EQKDLV
+3064 EDQKKLV

-3125 SLEEDFDESI
+3125 SLEEDFDESV

>member
-19 LPTVAFAADTAA
+19 LPTVAFAADTPTSIKSAQ
-31 TRISTEDE
+31 E
-39 FVTMEA
+39 FADMTA
-45 GGNYILDT
+45 GGNYILT
-53 DITITKPHKGD
+53 KDIEISTPYTNFSGT
-64 FQGHFDGNG
+64 FDGNG
-73 NTITLSGMTSSPFG
+73 HTITLKITANQNYTGLFTSLQGMSGGTTVKNLLLDGTIDNTANYNRVAAVAGGASAL
-87 IVNGP
+87 NGP
-92 STIENLKVAGSVTGT
+92 ITVENCKSAVT
-107 SYLAGIAGMANTA
+107 
-120 DGEIKIINCMNTAD
+120 
-134 ITGTSPVGGIVGGC
+134 
-148 TSSANTLTIQG
+148 
-159 CANLGDITGS
+159 ITGS
-169 GNKVGGIIGVAQYA
+169 GSYI
-183 AHKIVDCYNQGKI
+183 
-196 TGFNNYAGIVGHNG
+196 AGIVGYCSNNSSSKGLLQILNCANTGSVSGKGNVG
-210 GKTQGNA
+210 GIAGNLTGGA
-217 SPVVVQNCYSTGAI
+217 HAIQNCYNTGSVAAT
-231 EKYGTSTNPGYAIVG
+231 GNNVAGIVG
-246 GGTGANTTNSYAL
+246 WVADGVSITNCYTVGALPQSGTVSAIANCYQVGSGSAVNCYAL
-259 TGVAEKLCCVEGTNC
+259 EGTATELTTKVTLDDKS
-274 AFKTDAEMKEA
+274 AFKTDAEMKSA
-285 AFAALL
+285 DFAALL
-291 GSGFMTK
+291 GDGFMAK

-303 VLSWE
+303 TLAWE
-308 TPTASKTF
+308 VPTASKTF

-349 TYTYTVCCAGY
+349 TYTYTVSCAGY

-369 VSEKEANDGATLSA
+369 VSEKEANDGATLSE
-383 VTVSLNEDASA
+383 VTVSLDEDDTA

-458 LAIELPKVE
+458 LTIDLPKVD
-467 SLEVTTPATKLTY
+467 SLTVDTTNAKTTY

-510 EDKGV
+510 AAKGV

-561 YGHNSSYTGKDEEF
+561 YGHNSSYTGNDEEEF

-594 QVWVSIKLNEN
+594 QVWVSIKLKDD

-614 YKTDSEWNCDY
+614 YKTDSESYYDY
-625 LVLGSYAYGATK
+625 LLLGSYAYDATK
-637 YTQTKWTQV
+637 YNQTEWTQV

-657 LTFRKDYSGD
+657 LTFRKDSGGNS
-667 TGKDCVWLKDFTF
+667 GKDCVWLKDFVF
-680 ERLYT
+680 AQLYAL
-685 IELTTV
+685 ELTTV
-691 PSDASLTLKD
+691 PADANVTLKD
-701 AAGKAVTGTNGKY
+701 AAGTTVTGTNGKY
-714 TVPAGDYTY
+714 TVTPGTYTY

-745 KTITLQQLPG
+745 KTITLQQLSS
-755 QTVTFDLE
+755 QSVTFDIKL
-763 IPETIPAEDKNSYTI
+763 PEGLSNNYTI
-778 TIKQGAATVRTLKGE
+778 TIKSGTTTVRTLEGE

-843 DCEGVTAANDTSN
+843 DCEGVAVKNDTSN
-856 PWTPVKSESGNY
+856 PWTPVKDEAGNY
-868 LTSLATGYST
+868 LKSTTSSYKT
-878 QKLTITAT
+878 QTIAFTAT
-886 DDVQLSFD
+886 ENVSLSFD
-894 VLPNV
+894 VLPYV
-899 YTGNYILKV
+899 YTGNYVLKV
-908 FKSSSSTVIK
+908 IKNNASTATK

-923 KEWQTYSIN
+923 KEWEHYSIDLNAGDTLTLKYQTYYN
-932 LASGETLR
+932 AST
-940 LEYKL
+940 
-945 PYYSGYYVYLKNF
+945 YYVYLKNF
-958 KTEKLATV
+958 KTVKLATV
-966 NFTLGTEGASLVFT
+966 DFTLGTEGASLVFT

-996 VALPAGTYTYTA
+996 IALPAGTYTYTA
-1008 SKFGCKDETGEFTVV
+1008 SKFGCKDETGEFTVA

-1030 TVPALKE
+1030 TVPALTE

-1043 TFHVTLPEGCEKPYT
+1043 TFHVTLPEDCKKPYT
-1058 VMICKGSEIV
+1058 VVICKGGEIV

-1073 AEDAAESCAL
+1073 AEDAAESCTL

-1121 VFEDFFAACD
+1121 VFEDFFANCD
-1131 GITAQNDAVYPYKA
+1131 GIIAANSNVYPYKA
-1145 VKDASGNYLVT
+1145 VKDAAGDYLISDS
-1156 EGVRNSGKAT
+1156 VRNYGQAT

-1173 ALRLCFSYYATSDEY
+1173 ALRLSFSYYGSTTSDED
-1188 YPFAVKNGT
+1188 YPFVVKNGT

-1204 DETTWKTFTTDLAA
+1204 DETTWKTFATDLAA

-1226 EQPYVYGDASNIFVK
+1226 EQPSVYGDASNIFVK

-1255 TLGMEGTVITV
+1255 TLGTEGTVITV

-1272 VVTPDKDGSYTL
+1272 VVTADKDGSYTL

-1336 AAVSVTHAA
+1336 AAVSVTHAT
-1345 QGAQMANEDGSYT
+1345 QGAQTANDNGTYT

-1399 WDGTTKTEPDKSA
+1399 WDGTTKTEPKKSA

-1427 ADAVNGGSTA
+1427 ADAVNNGSTA

-1458 TYPENY
+1458 ASNKYTGTFDGKY
-1464 YVGVFNGNG
+1464 FM
-1473 HTVSGL
+1473 VSGL
-1479 AGTSGLFGALGKDG
+1479 AGSKGLFDFVGAC
-1493 VGTVKNLV
+1493 VIKNLTV
-1501 INGAISNSAYSN
+1501 SGAIKEGTN
-1513 MGLLANVNAGVIENC
+1513 MGLLADVSAGTVENC
-1528 FVFGSVTK
+1528 FTTGSLHRI
-1536 GNPSGTTGGM
+1536 NSYGTTGGLI
-1546 VGRGASGSVIRNS
+1546 GRADAGTVIRNC
-1559 GSAAT
+1559 GSAA
-1564 VKVTVTPTNVNLY
+1564 NVSCSMKSLKAELNM
-1577 LGGLV
+1577 GGLV
-1582 GDFYGTMENCY
+1582 GNLYGTVENSY
-1593 ATGNVISTTEKPNNT
+1593 ATGTVKVEAGSGYTAVGGFIGQTKNT
-1608 GIGGLVG
+1608 AAI
-1615 QMETSAV
+1615 T
-1622 IRNSYAAG
+1622 NSYAAG
-1630 TVSGSEGGFGAFVGV
+1630 TVTGSAGGALGAFVGV
-1645 NKGAIS
+1645 NSGSIS

-1662 AVATGSADGLTA
+1662 AVAAGSADGLTA

-1709 AWLGGKEAELTEDEK
+1709 AWQGGKEAELTEDEK

-1737 ANQAALV
+1737 AKQAALV

-1771 RDSWGYDCGVLT
+1771 RDDWGYDCGVLT

-1797 KEKEAEYLEVYGEQ
+1797 KEKEAEYLEENGEQ

-1828 YHIKSQAQLVLA
+1828 YHIKTQAQLALA

-1913 LSAKDAF
+1913 LAAKDAF

-1929 ETVMDAV
+1929 ETAMDAV

-1984 ADTKYVTYTGV
+1984 TDTKYVTYTGV

-2018 EKAQELMQKAL
+2018 EKAQELMQRAL

-2109 QGKPATTFD
+2109 QGKPATTFE
-2118 LWLITLF
+2118 LRMVTLF
-2125 DNNLDDY
+2125 DENLDPY
-2132 TLDAMM
+2132 TISAMM
-2138 SQADDETSTLQ
+2138 SSSGDNVSTLQ

-2222 QKFESLTPDVADVNG
+2222 QKLESLTPDVADVNG
-2237 YHITVYRPLPGKPA
+2237 YHITVYRPLPGQPA
-2251 AEAKIKVQICERVK
+2251 VEAKIKVQICERVK
-2265 VNGNSTPGKV
+2265 VNGKSTPGKV
-2275 LGETTLTFTIE
+2275 LGETILTFTIE

-2315 ENTDKKH
+2315 ENTDKNH

-2346 DQVKNVEG
+2346 GQVKNVEG
-2354 IYTDDHPGYD
+2354 IYTDDYPGYD

-2392 QPEYNTEVTIKSW
+2392 QPEYNTKVTIKSW

-2419 EDAETPD
+2419 KDAETPD

-2443 VKVDGTTG
+2443 VKVDGKQNI
-2451 VDEPEKPDTGTDIGV
+2451 DEPEKPDTGTDIGV

-2523 YIAAITDPNGVK
+2523 YIAAITDPKGVK

-2560 NAEFVEDGDKIYF
+2560 NAEFVEDGDEIYF

-2578 YYLELDENSDEYR
+2578 YYLELDKNSDEYR

-2602 KIQAIPDEI
+2602 KIHAIPDEI

-2647 QKLLDA
+2647 QKLFDA

-2691 KAEELYEGMEPE
+2691 KAEELYEGMEPG

-2716 TAARKSLAANEK
+2716 TAARKSLAANER

-2743 EPESMGL
+2743 EPDGMGL
-2750 GDRRTITSVETAYNK
+2750 NDRRTITSVETAYNK

-2772 FISEAEKVTL
+2772 FISEAEKATL

-2787 RRDYLDANEAQM
+2787 RRDYLDANEAEM
-2799 KLDEK
+2799 KANEK

-2826 KAEIEKARAA
+2826 KAEIEKARTA

-2841 YDQKKLV
+2841 DDQKKLV

-2908 YNALEKVGKNIVG
+2908 YNNLGKVGKNIVG
-2921 KDNLKRLTNAEKALK
+2921 KDNLKLLTNAEKALK

-2948 ADKVAQ
+2948 AAKV
-2954 KIAKL
+2954 IAKIEKL
-2959 PEPANV
+2959 PAAEDV
-2965 SGKNERAIKAARKA
+2965 IVKNKSAISAARKA
-2979 YMALKNDNAKAYAD
+2979 YDKLNENAKKYAD
-2993 SATYV
+2993 DSAEV
-2998 LEDGTSKSY
+2998 IA
-3007 MEKLAE
+3007 KLAD
-3013 CETVLEKA
+3013 CEEALTQA
-3021 IDDEAAA
+3021 IEDEDAA
-3028 EAVEKLIKKLPAAK
+3028 EAVEKLIKKLPTAK
-3042 RVKEANREKVQEA
+3042 RVKEEHREKVQEA

-3064 EQKDLV
+3064 EQKELV

-3091 GDIDLEALELQQEEA
+3091 GDIDLEALELQQEEIA
-3106 SRQAAIIEQF
+3106 RQAAIIEQF

-3125 SLEEDFDESI
+3125 SLEEDFDESV

>member
-31 TRISTEDE
+31 TRISTEAE
-39 FVTMEA
+39 FVAMEA

-53 DITITKPHKGD
+53 DITITKPHSGD

-73 NTITLSGMTSSPFG
+73 HTITLSGMTSSPFG

-169 GNKVGGIIGVAQYA
+169 NNKVGGIIGVAQYA

-231 EKYGTSTNPGYAIVG
+231 EKYGTSTNDGYAIVG

-259 TGVAEKLCCVEGTNC
+259 TGVAETLCKVDGTNC
-274 AFKTDAEMKEA
+274 AFKTDAEMKSA
-285 AFAALL
+285 DFAKLL
-291 GSGFMTK
+291 GDGFMAK

-316 HITPAAATLTV
+316 HIKPAAATLTV
-327 LKGSETAYSGTGAEQ
+327 MKGSETAYSGTGAEQ

-349 TYTYTVCCAGY
+349 TYTYTVSCAGY
-360 ETKNGDAFT
+360 KTKTGAAFT
-369 VSEKEANDGATLSA
+369 VSADEADNGATLSE
-383 VTVSLNEDASA
+383 VTVSLDEDDTA
-394 WVSLTVTKSPAAAT
+394 WVSLTVTKNPASAL
-408 VTIKDAAGNTV
+408 VTIKDVAGNTV

-458 LAIELPKVE
+458 LAIELPKVD
-467 SLEVTTPATKLTY
+467 SLTVDTTNAKTTY

-494 VHYTNAD
+494 VHYTNAE
-501 DKEISAADF
+501 DKEIFAADF
-510 EDKGV
+510 AAKGV

-614 YKTDSEWNCDY
+614 YKTDSESNYDY
-625 LVLGSYAYGATK
+625 LLLGSYAYGATK
-637 YTQTKWTQV
+637 YNQTKWTQV

-657 LTFRKDYSGD
+657 LTFRKDSSGNN
-667 TGKDCVWLKDFTF
+667 GKDCVWLKDFTF

-701 AAGKAVTGTNGKY
+701 EAGTTVTGTNGKY
-714 TVPAGDYTY
+714 TVTPGTYTY

-736 IKVTDKDVS
+736 IKVTEKDVS

-778 TIKQGAATVRTLKGE
+778 TIKQGAATVRTLEGE
-793 NTTTLPD
+793 NTTTLPA
-800 GSYTYTITHPNCD
+800 GEYTYTITHPNCD

-822 GSAVTETKTLTRKL
+822 GSAVTEKKELTRKL

-843 DCEGVTAANDTSN
+843 DCEGVAVKNDTSN
-856 PWTPVKSESGNY
+856 PWTPVKDEAGNY
-868 LTSLATGYST
+868 LKSTTSSYKT
-878 QKLTITAT
+878 QTIAFTVT
-886 DDVQLSFD
+886 ENVSLSFD
-894 VLPNV
+894 VLPYV
-899 YTGNYILKV
+899 YTGNYVLKV
-908 FKSSSSTVIK
+908 IKNNASTATK

-923 KEWQTYSIN
+923 KEWEHYSIDLNAGDTLTLKYQTYYN
-932 LASGETLR
+932 AST
-940 LEYKL
+940 
-945 PYYSGYYVYLKNF
+945 YYVYLKNF
-958 KTEKLATV
+958 KTVKLATV
-966 NFTLGTEGASLVFT
+966 NFTLGTEAATLVFT
-980 NKETGA
+980 NKETNE

-1008 SKFGCKDETGEFTVV
+1008 SKFGCEDATGEFTVA
-1023 GGETKNI
+1023 GGETKSL

-1043 TFHVTLPEGCEKPYT
+1043 TFHVTLPEDCKKPYT
-1058 VMICKGSEIV
+1058 VVICKGGEII

-1073 AEDAAESCAL
+1073 AEDAAESCTL

-1131 GITAQNDAVYPYKA
+1131 GIIAANSNVYPYKA
-1145 VKDASGNYLVT
+1145 VKDAAGDYLISDS
-1156 EGVRNSGKAT
+1156 VRNYGKAT

-1173 ALRLCFSYYATSDEY
+1173 ALRLYFSYYGSTTSDEDC
-1188 YPFAVKNGT
+1188 PFVVKNGT

-1218 GDKLTLTY
+1218 GDELTLTY

-1255 TLGMEGTVITV
+1255 TLGTEGTVITV

-1272 VVTPDKDGSYTL
+1272 VVTPDKDGGYTL

-1297 YKTVENVSFTVGGEN
+1297 YKTVENVAFPVEGEN
-1312 KNIHVEVL
+1312 K
-1320 QPMPSAAI
+1320 AI
-1328 TFQTDPAD
+1328 TVAALELLPTSKITFNVEPEG

-1345 QGAQMANEDGSYT
+1345 QGAQMANEDDSYT

-1399 WDGTTKTEPDKSA
+1399 WDGTTKTEPKKSA

-1427 ADAVNGGSTA
+1427 ADAVNGGSMA

-1458 TYPENY
+1458 ASNQYTGTFDGKY
-1464 YVGVFNGNG
+1464 FM
-1473 HTVSGL
+1473 VSGL
-1479 AGTSGLFGALGKDG
+1479 AGSKGLFDFVGAC
-1493 VGTVKNLV
+1493 VIKNLTV
-1501 INGAISNSAYSN
+1501 SGAIKEGTN
-1513 MGLLANVNAGVIENC
+1513 MGLLADVSAGTVENC
-1528 FVFGSVTK
+1528 FTTGSLHRI
-1536 GNPSGTTGGM
+1536 NSYGTTGGLI
-1546 VGRGASGSVIRNS
+1546 GRADAGTVIRNC
-1559 GSAAT
+1559 GSAA
-1564 VKVTVTPTNVNLY
+1564 NVSCSMKSLNAELNM
-1577 LGGLV
+1577 GGLV
-1582 GDFYGTMENCY
+1582 GNLYGTVENSY
-1593 ATGNVISTTEKPNNT
+1593 ATGTVKVEAGSGYTAVGGFIGQTKNT
-1608 GIGGLVG
+1608 AAI
-1615 QMETSAV
+1615 T
-1622 IRNSYAAG
+1622 NSYAAG
-1630 TVSGSEGGFGAFVGV
+1630 TVTGSAGGALGAFVGV
-1645 NKGAIS
+1645 NSSSIS

-1709 AWLGGKEAELTEDEK
+1709 AWQGGKEAELTEDEK

-1750 VQEETDEFV
+1750 VQEETDAFV
-1759 AETSLSMLLTYI
+1759 AETSLSMLLAYI
-1771 RDSWGYDCGVLT
+1771 RDDWGYDCGVLT

-1797 KEKEAEYLEVYGEQ
+1797 KEKEAEYLEEYGEQ

-1828 YHIKSQAQLVLA
+1828 YHIKTQAQLALA

-1874 VKLTATAAKGTA
+1874 VRLTATAAKGTA

-1929 ETVMDAV
+1929 ETAMDAV

-1959 ATTSVTGHSYLA
+1959 ATTSVTGRSYLA

-1984 ADTKYVTYTGV
+1984 TDTKYVTYTGV

-2018 EKAQELMQKAL
+2018 EKAQELMQRAL

-2109 QGKPATTFD
+2109 QGKPATTFE
-2118 LWLITLF
+2118 LRMVTLF
-2125 DNNLDDY
+2125 DENLDPY
-2132 TLDAMM
+2132 TISAMM
-2138 SQADDETSTLQ
+2138 SSSGDNVSTLQ

-2222 QKFESLTPDVADVNG
+2222 QKLESLTPDVADVNG
-2237 YHITVYRPLPGKPA
+2237 YHITVYRPLPGQPA
-2251 AEAKIKVQICERVK
+2251 VEAKIKVQICERVK
-2265 VNGNSTPGKV
+2265 VNGKSTPGKV
-2275 LGETTLTFTIE
+2275 LGETILTFTIE

-2354 IYTDDHPGYD
+2354 IYTDDYPGYD

-2377 SSRRT
+2377 SSRRN

-2419 EDAETPD
+2419 KDAETPD

-2443 VKVDGTTG
+2443 VKVDGKQDI
-2451 VDEPEKPDTGTDIGV
+2451 DEPEKPGTGTDIGV
-2466 TVIVDG
+2466 EVIVDG
-2472 RDVDGFVSNKENPY
+2472 REVDGFVSNKENPY

-2660 EKNMDVYIL
+2660 AKNMDVYIL

-2716 TAARKSLAANEK
+2716 TAARKSLAANER
-2728 AAKKVSDLIASKLTG
+2728 AAKKVSNLIASKLTG

-2772 FISEAEKVTL
+2772 FISEAEKATL

-2787 RRDYLDANEAQM
+2787 RRDYLDANEAEM
-2799 KLDEK
+2799 KANEK

-2818 SERVDYTD
+2818 AERVDYTD

-2841 YDQKKLV
+2841 DDQKKLV

-2858 AALRK
+2858 AALEK
-2863 ALDDVAADKSAAE
+2863 ALEEVADDQSAAE
-2876 IVIEMIQALPETVV
+2876 IVIKMIQDLPDPVV
-2890 YDHDD
+2890 YNHDD
-2895 KSDEAEIHAAREA
+2895 KTDADEIGAARAA
-2908 YNALEKVGKNIVG
+2908 YNDLGKVGKNIVG
-2921 KDNLKRLTNAEKALK
+2921 KDNLKLLTNAEKALK
-2936 KAVSQDTKDQKA
+2936 KAVSQDKKDQKA
-2948 ADKVAQ
+2948 ADKV
-2954 KIAKL
+2954 IAKIEKL
-2959 PEPANV
+2959 PAAEDV
-2965 SGKNERAIKAARKA
+2965 IVKNKSAISAARKA
-2979 YMALKNDNAKAYAD
+2979 YDRLNENAKKYAD
-2993 SATYV
+2993 DSAEV
-2998 LEDGTSKSY
+2998 IA
-3007 MEKLAE
+3007 KLAD
-3013 CETVLEKA
+3013 CEEALTQA
-3021 IDDEAAA
+3021 IEDEDAA
-3028 EAVEKLIKKLPAAK
+3028 EAVEKLIKKLPTAK
-3042 RVKEANREKVQEA
+3042 RVKEEHREKVQEA

-3064 EQKDLV
+3064 EQKELV

-3125 SLEEDFDESI
+3125 SLEEDFDESV

>member
-19 LPTVAFAADTAA
+19 LPTVAFAAETAA
-31 TRISTEDE
+31 SITTAEE
-39 FVTMEA
+39 FAAMDA
-45 GGNYILDT
+45 GGNYILKG
-53 DITITKPHKGD
+53 DITITAPYAKD
-64 FQGHFDGNG
+64 FTGTFNGGG
-73 NTITLSGMTSSPFG
+73 NTITLNITGVSAANVGAFSVLRSGA
-87 IVNGP
+87 VV
-92 STIENLKVAGSVTGT
+92 ENLMTDGT
-107 SYLAGIAGMANTA
+107 ITAPAYNNVGGIAGQASA
-120 DGEIKIINCMNTAD
+120 ATAD
-134 ITGTSPVGGIVGGC
+134 IIIRNCKNAAAISGKQSVGGIVGYVPKNND
-148 TSSANTLTIQG
+148 TSGVKMEGLANT
-159 CANLGDITGS
+159 GDLS
-169 GNKVGGIIGVAQYA
+169 GTRNVGGIIGNLEGP
-183 AHKIVDCYNQGKI
+183 AHSLTNAYNHGNM
-196 TGFNNYAGIVGHNG
+196 TASGSGAAGICGRAANG
-210 GKTQGNA
+210 FTL
-217 SPVVVQNCYSTGAI
+217 SNCYTTGTLTKSDGALI
-231 EKYGTSTNPGYAIVG
+231 SAGSSYNTAVAETNC
-246 GGTGANTTNSYAL
+246 YAL
-259 TGVAEKLCCVEGTNC
+259 EGCGTEKLNYQYGINAT
-274 AFKTDAEMKEA
+274 ASSFKTEEEMKA
-285 AFAALL
+285 ADFAALL
-291 GSGFMTK
+291 GDGFM
-298 AGSYP
+298 AVPNDYP
-303 VLSWE
+303 NLSWE
-308 TPTASKTF
+308 IPSAALTAALDNADAVF
-316 HITPAAATLTV
+316 TLT
-327 LKGSETAYSGTGAEQ
+327 KGGETYYSGEGKSHNVALPEGEYAWTAACEGYFTQNGTISVSKSDAETAKPLSVNVTFVPDPNAPTVTSISVKEGSYKTDYKQGDKLDDKLTLLLHYSDGTTKEVSKGYTITGFLTEEPAEALEL
-342 TVSLPAG
+342 TV
-349 TYTYTVCCAGY
+349 TY
-360 ETKNGDAFT
+360 EKNGQTFSAKFT
-369 VSEKEANDGATLSA
+369 VS
-383 VTVSLNEDASA
+383 
-394 WVSLTVTKSPAAAT
+394 
-408 VTIKDAAGNTV
+408 V
-419 AETNGS
+419 AET
-425 YKLLKDGAY
+425 
-434 TYTATTTEE
+434 
-443 GYEDAAGSV
+443 
-452 DPTAGT
+452 P
-458 LAIELPKVE
+458 
-467 SLEVTTPATKLTY
+467 
-480 FQNEKLKTDGLVLT
+480 
-494 VHYTNAD
+494 
-501 DKEISAADF
+501 
-510 EDKGV
+510 
-515 TAAFDSSKE
+515 
-524 GTADVLLSYKGKS
+524 DVLKA
-537 VSYQVEIQGR
+537 
-547 PDVFQQLRPYATIT
+547 LRPYAEISF
-561 YGHNSSYTGKDEEF
+561 GHNDSYKGEAGKEF
-575 AYDEEEGALQ
+575 VYDNDEGALQ

-594 QVWVSIKLNEN
+594 EVWVSIKLKDD
-605 APAGNISFW
+605 APAGNISFS
-614 YKTDSEWNCDY
+614 YKTDSESNYDY
-625 LVLGSYAYGATK
+625 LVLGRYAYNATK
-637 YTQTKWTQV
+637 YNQTKWTQV

-657 LTFRKDYSGD
+657 LTFRKDSSGN
-667 TGKDCVWLKDFTF
+667 TGKDCVWLKDFVF
-680 ERLYT
+680 AQLYAL
-685 IELTTV
+685 ELTTV
-691 PSDASLTLKD
+691 PADANVTLKD
-701 AAGKAVTGTNGKY
+701 AAGKTVTGTNGKY

-736 IKVTDKDVS
+736 IKVTEKDVS

-793 NTTTLPD
+793 NTTTLPA
-800 GSYTYTITHPNCD
+800 GEYTYTITHPNCD
-813 DVTGSFTVS
+813 DVTGSFTVE
-822 GSAVTETKTLTRKL
+822 GKTVTETKTLTRKL
-836 VFADFFE
+836 VFSDFFA
-843 DCEGVTAANDTSN
+843 DCKGITATNHERR
-856 PWTPVKSESGNY
+856 PWKAVKDEATGNY
-868 LTSLATGYST
+868 LTTESVATGFGSSNKT
-878 QKLTITAT
+878 TILFEAA
-886 DDVQLSFD
+886 DNVRLSFD
-894 VLPNV
+894 VVPYCYGSSDRFVIYKN
-899 YTGNYILKV
+899 N
-908 FKSSSSTVIK
+908 KSVKTYDRSDKWES
-918 EFQNS
+918 
-923 KEWQTYSIN
+923 YSID
-932 LASGETLR
+932 LLTGDTLL
-940 LEYKL
+940 LEYT
-945 PYYSGYYVYLKNF
+945 PHGATYYTRLKNF

-986 TYEPASGASS
+986 TYEPANGASS
-996 VALPAGTYTYTA
+996 IVLPAGTYTYTA
-1008 SKFGCKDETGEFTVV
+1008 SKFGCKDETGEFTVA

-1030 TVPALKE
+1030 TVPALTE

-1043 TFHVTLPEGCEKPYT
+1043 TFHVTLPEDCEKPYT
-1058 VMICKGSEIV
+1058 VVICKGGEIV

-1073 AEDAAESCAL
+1073 TEDAAESCTL

-1121 VFEDFFAACD
+1121 VFEDFFANCD
-1131 GITAQNDAVYPYKA
+1131 GIIAANSNVYPYKA
-1145 VKDASGNYLVT
+1145 VKDAAGDYLISDS
-1156 EGVRNSGKAT
+1156 VRNYGQAT

-1173 ALRLCFSYYATSDEY
+1173 ALRLYFSYYGSTTSDED
-1188 YPFAVKNGT
+1188 YPFVVKNGT

-1204 DETTWKTFTTDLAA
+1204 DETTWKPFATDLAA
-1218 GDKLTLTY
+1218 GDELTLTY

-1255 TLGMEGTVITV
+1255 TLGTEGTVITV

-1272 VVTPDKDGSYTL
+1272 VVTPDKDGGYTL

-1297 YKTVENVSFTVGGEN
+1297 YKTVENVSFPVEGEN
-1312 KNIHVEVL
+1312 K
-1320 QPMPSAAI
+1320 AI
-1328 TFQTDPAD
+1328 TVAALELLPTGKITFNVEPEG

-1345 QGAQMANEDGSYT
+1345 QGAQMANDDGTYT

-1399 WDGTTKTEPDKSA
+1399 WDGTTKTEPKKSA

-1427 ADAVNGGSTA
+1427 ADTVNGGSTA

-1458 TYPENY
+1458 VSNQYTGTFDGKY
-1464 YVGVFNGNG
+1464 FM
-1473 HTVSGL
+1473 VSGL
-1479 AGTSGLFGALGKDG
+1479 AGSKGLFDF
-1493 VGTVKNLV
+1493 VGGCVIKNLTV
-1501 INGAISNSAYSN
+1501 SGAIKEGTN
-1513 MGLLANVNAGVIENC
+1513 MGLLADVSAGTVENC
-1528 FVFGSVTK
+1528 FTTGSLHRI
-1536 GNPSGTTGGM
+1536 NSYGTTGGLI
-1546 VGRGASGSVIRNS
+1546 GRADAGTVIRNC
-1559 GSAAT
+1559 GSAA
-1564 VKVTVTPTNVNLY
+1564 NVSCSMKSLNAELNM
-1577 LGGLV
+1577 GGLV
-1582 GDFYGTMENCY
+1582 GNLYGTVENSY
-1593 ATGNVISTTEKPNNT
+1593 ATGTVKVEAGSGYTAVGGFIGQTKNT
-1608 GIGGLVG
+1608 AAI
-1615 QMETSAV
+1615 T
-1622 IRNSYAAG
+1622 NSYAAG
-1630 TVSGSEGGFGAFVGV
+1630 TVTGSAGGALGAFVGV
-1645 NKGAIS
+1645 NSGSIS

-1674 MTKAV
+1674 MTKAD

-1864 VTLPE
+1864 VTRPE
-1869 ADTIT
+1869 AGTIT

-2056 MVVDGEVS
+2056 MVVEGKVS
-2064 EMLVAPRTVTV
+2064 QKLVAPQTVTV
-2075 DGVAVR
+2075 DGVTVQI
-2081 VGFSVNPSDAVTYEF
+2081 GFTALPYNAVTYEF
-2096 TDSQINIS
+2096 VKDTNRLEIT
-2104 PRRPS
+2104 PRRPAMG
-2109 QGKPATTFD
+2109 QPATTFD

-2138 SQADDETSTLQ
+2138 SQADDETSTLK

-2222 QKFESLTPDVADVNG
+2222 QKLESLTPDVADVNG
-2237 YHITVYRPLPGKPA
+2237 YHITVYRPLPGEPA

-2265 VNGNSTPGKV
+2265 VNGKSTPGKV

-2354 IYTDDHPGYD
+2354 IYTDDYPGYD

-2377 SSRRT
+2377 SSRRN

-2419 EDAETPD
+2419 KDAETPN

-2451 VDEPEKPDTGTDIGV
+2451 VDEPQKPDTGTDIGV

-2703 LKKLVTKEESRKL
+2703 LKKLVTKEERRKL
-2716 TAARKSLAANEK
+2716 TVARKSLATNER

-2743 EPESMGL
+2743 EPDGMGL
-2750 GDRRTITSVETAYNK
+2750 NDRRTITSVETAYNK

-2772 FISEAEKVTL
+2772 FISEAEKATL

-2787 RRDYLDANEAQM
+2787 RRDYLDANEAEM
-2799 KLDEK
+2799 KANEK

-2818 SERVDYTD
+2818 AERVDYTD

-2836 YDELT
+2836 YNELT
-2841 YDQKKLV
+2841 DDQKKLV

-2858 AALRK
+2858 AALEK
-2863 ALDDVAADKSAAE
+2863 ALEEVADDQSAAE
-2876 IVIEMIQALPETVV
+2876 IVIKMIQDLPNPVV
-2890 YDHDD
+2890 YNHDD
-2895 KSDEAEIHAAREA
+2895 KTDADEIGAARAA
-2908 YNALEKVGKNIVG
+2908 YNDLGKVGKNIVG
-2921 KDNLKRLTNAEKALK
+2921 KDNLKLLTNAEKALK
-2936 KAVSQDTKDQKA
+2936 KLVSQDTKDEKA
-2948 ADKVAQ
+2948 AAKV
-2954 KIAKL
+2954 IAKIEKL
-2959 PEPANV
+2959 PAAEDV
-2965 SGKNERAIKAARKA
+2965 IVKNKSAISAARKA
-2979 YMALKNDNAKAYAD
+2979 YDKLNENAKKYAD
-2993 SATYV
+2993 DSAEV
-2998 LEDGTSKSY
+2998 IA
-3007 MEKLAE
+3007 KLAA
-3013 CETVLEKA
+3013 CEKA
-3021 IDDEAAA
+3021 LTQAIEDEDAA
-3028 EAVEKLIKKLPAAK
+3028 EAVEKLIKKLPTAK

-3055 LDAYNELTA
+3055 LDAFNMLT
-3064 EQKDLV
+3064 EDQKKLV

-3125 SLEEDFDESI
+3125 SLEEDFDESV

>member
-1 MKKRLVSILLVLV
+1 M
-14 MVLGM
+14 
-19 LPTVAFAADTAA
+19 
-31 TRISTEDE
+31 
-39 FVTMEA
+39 
-45 GGNYILDT
+45 
-53 DITITKPHKGD
+53 
-64 FQGHFDGNG
+64 
-73 NTITLSGMTSSPFG
+73 
-87 IVNGP
+87 
-92 STIENLKVAGSVTGT
+92 
-107 SYLAGIAGMANTA
+107 
-120 DGEIKIINCMNTAD
+120 
-134 ITGTSPVGGIVGGC
+134 
-148 TSSANTLTIQG
+148 
-159 CANLGDITGS
+159 
-169 GNKVGGIIGVAQYA
+169 
-183 AHKIVDCYNQGKI
+183 
-196 TGFNNYAGIVGHNG
+196 
-210 GKTQGNA
+210 
-217 SPVVVQNCYSTGAI
+217 
-231 EKYGTSTNPGYAIVG
+231 
-246 GGTGANTTNSYAL
+246 
-259 TGVAEKLCCVEGTNC
+259 
-274 AFKTDAEMKEA
+274 
-285 AFAALL
+285 
-291 GSGFMTK
+291 
-298 AGSYP
+298 
-303 VLSWE
+303 
-308 TPTASKTF
+308 
-316 HITPAAATLTV
+316 
-327 LKGSETAYSGTGAEQ
+327 
-342 TVSLPAG
+342 
-349 TYTYTVCCAGY
+349 
-360 ETKNGDAFT
+360 
-369 VSEKEANDGATLSA
+369 
-383 VTVSLNEDASA
+383 
-394 WVSLTVTKSPAAAT
+394 
-408 VTIKDAAGNTV
+408 
-419 AETNGS
+419 
-425 YKLLKDGAY
+425 
-434 TYTATTTEE
+434 
-443 GYEDAAGSV
+443 
-452 DPTAGT
+452 
-458 LAIELPKVE
+458 
-467 SLEVTTPATKLTY
+467 
-480 FQNEKLKTDGLVLT
+480 
-494 VHYTNAD
+494 
-501 DKEISAADF
+501 
-510 EDKGV
+510 
-515 TAAFDSSKE
+515 
-524 GTADVLLSYKGKS
+524 
-537 VSYQVEIQGR
+537 
-547 PDVFQQLRPYATIT
+547 
-561 YGHNSSYTGKDEEF
+561 
-575 AYDEEEGALQ
+575 
-585 SKSQGMGNS
+585 
-594 QVWVSIKLNEN
+594 
-605 APAGNISFW
+605 
-614 YKTDSEWNCDY
+614 
-625 LVLGSYAYGATK
+625 
-637 YTQTKWTQV
+637 
-646 SFSLQPGKEQL
+646 
-657 LTFRKDYSGD
+657 
-667 TGKDCVWLKDFTF
+667 
-680 ERLYT
+680 
-685 IELTTV
+685 
-691 PSDASLTLKD
+691 
-701 AAGKAVTGTNGKY
+701 
-714 TVPAGDYTY
+714 
-723 EASAFGYETATDT
+723 
-736 IKVTDKDVS
+736 
-745 KTITLQQLPG
+745 
-755 QTVTFDLE
+755 
-763 IPETIPAEDKNSYTI
+763 
-778 TIKQGAATVRTLKGE
+778 RTLEGE
-793 NTTTLPD
+793 NTTTLPA
-800 GSYTYTITHPNCD
+800 GEYTYTITHPNCD

-836 VFADFFE
+836 VFSDFFA
-843 DCEGVTAANDTSN
+843 DCKGITVKNDTSN
-856 PWTPVKSESGNY
+856 PWTPVKDAAGNY
-868 LTSLATGYST
+868 IKSTTSSYKT
-878 QKLTITAT
+878 QTIAFTVT
-886 DDVQLSFD
+886 ENVSLSFD
-894 VLPNV
+894 VLPYV
-899 YTGNYILKV
+899 YTGNYVLKV
-908 FKSSSSTVIK
+908 IKNNASTATK

-923 KEWQTYSIN
+923 KEWEHYSIDLNAGDTLTLKYQTYYN
-932 LASGETLR
+932 AST
-940 LEYKL
+940 
-945 PYYSGYYVYLKNF
+945 YYVYLKNF
-958 KTEKLATV
+958 KTVKLATV

-986 TYEPASGASS
+986 TYEPANGASS
-996 VALPAGTYTYTA
+996 VVLPAGTYTYTA
-1008 SKFGCKDETGEFTVV
+1008 SKFGCEGATGEFTVA

-1030 TVPALKE
+1030 TVPALTE

-1043 TFHVTLPEGCEKPYT
+1043 TFHVTLPEDCEKPYT
-1058 VMICKGSEIV
+1058 VVICKGGEIV

-1073 AEDAAESCAL
+1073 AEDAAESCTL

-1121 VFEDFFAACD
+1121 VFEDFFANCD
-1131 GITAQNDAVYPYKA
+1131 GIIAANSNVYPYKA
-1145 VKDASGNYLVT
+1145 VKDAAGDYLISDS
-1156 EGVRNSGKAT
+1156 VRNYGKAT

-1173 ALRLCFSYYATSDEY
+1173 ALRLYFSYYGSTTSDEY
-1188 YPFAVKNGT
+1188 YPFVVKNGT

-1204 DETTWKTFTTDLAA
+1204 DETTWKPFATDLAT

-1255 TLGMEGTVITV
+1255 TLGTEGTVITV

-1297 YKTVENVSFTVGGEN
+1297 YKTVENVAFPVEGEN

-1328 TFQTDPAD
+1328 TFQTDPVD

-1399 WDGTTKTEPDKSA
+1399 WDGTTKTEPKKSA

-1427 ADAVNGGSTA
+1427 ADAVNGGRTA

-1458 TYPENY
+1458 ASNQYTGTFDGKY
-1464 YVGVFNGNG
+1464 FM
-1473 HTVSGL
+1473 VSGL
-1479 AGTSGLFGALGKDG
+1479 AGSKGLFDFVGAC
-1493 VGTVKNLV
+1493 VIKNLTV
-1501 INGAISNSAYSN
+1501 SGAIKEGTN
-1513 MGLLANVNAGVIENC
+1513 MGLLADVSAGTVENC
-1528 FVFGSVTK
+1528 FTTGSLHRI
-1536 GNPSGTTGGM
+1536 NSYGTTGGLI
-1546 VGRGASGSVIRNS
+1546 GRADAGTVIRNC
-1559 GSAAT
+1559 GSAA
-1564 VKVTVTPTNVNLY
+1564 NVSCSMKSLNAELNM
-1577 LGGLV
+1577 GGLV
-1582 GDFYGTMENCY
+1582 GNLYGTVENSY
-1593 ATGNVISTTEKPNNT
+1593 ATGTVKVEAGSGYTAVGGFIGQTKNT
-1608 GIGGLVG
+1608 AAI
-1615 QMETSAV
+1615 T
-1622 IRNSYAAG
+1622 NSYAAG
-1630 TVSGSEGGFGAFVGV
+1630 TVTGSAGGALGAFVGV
-1645 NKGAIS
+1645 NSGSIS
-1651 GSYYREDAAEA
+1651 GSYYREDAAKA
-1662 AVATGSADGLTA
+1662 AVAAGSADGLTA

-1771 RDSWGYDCGVLT
+1771 RDGWGYDCGVLT

-1797 KEKEAEYLEVYGEQ
+1797 KEKEAEYLEVHGEQ

-1864 VTLPE
+1864 VTRPE
-1869 ADTIT
+1869 AGTIT

-1936 SYWLYDNGYDDSIE
+1936 SYWLYDNGYDNSIE

-1959 ATTSVTGHSYLA
+1959 TTTSVTDHSYLA

-1984 ADTKYVTYTGV
+1984 TDTKYVTYTGV

-2056 MVVDGEVS
+2056 MVVEGKVS
-2064 EMLVAPRTVTV
+2064 QKLVAPQTVTV
-2075 DGVAVR
+2075 DGVTVQI
-2081 VGFSVNPSDAVTYEF
+2081 GFTALPYNAVTYEF
-2096 TDSQINIS
+2096 VKDTNRLEIT
-2104 PRRPS
+2104 PRRPAMG
-2109 QGKPATTFD
+2109 QPATTFD

-2138 SQADDETSTLQ
+2138 SQADDETSTLK

-2212 GIFNYDYSQM
+2212 GIFDYDYSQM
-2222 QKFESLTPDVADVNG
+2222 QKLESLTPDVADVNG
-2237 YHITVYRPLPGKPA
+2237 YHITVYRPLPGEPA

-2265 VNGNSTPGKV
+2265 VNGKSTPGKV

-2354 IYTDDHPGYD
+2354 IYTDDYPGYD

-2377 SSRRT
+2377 SSRRN

-2419 EDAETPD
+2419 KDAETPG

-2443 VKVDGTTG
+2443 VKVDGKQNI
-2451 VDEPEKPDTGTDIGV
+2451 DEPEKPGTGTDIGV

-2647 QKLLDA
+2647 QKLFDA

-2703 LKKLVTKEESRKL
+2703 LKKLVTKEERRKL
-2716 TAARKSLAANEK
+2716 TVARKSLATNER
-2728 AAKKVSDLIASKLTG
+2728 AAKKVSNLIASKLTG
-2743 EPESMGL
+2743 EPDGMGL
-2750 GDRRTITSVETAYNK
+2750 NDRRTITSVETAYNK

-2772 FISEAEKVTL
+2772 FISEAEKATL

-2787 RRDYLDANEAQM
+2787 RRDYLDANEAEM
-2799 KLDEK
+2799 KANEK

-2818 SERVDYTD
+2818 AERVDYTD
-2826 KAEIEKARAA
+2826 KAEIEKARTA
-2836 YDELT
+2836 YNELT
-2841 YDQKKLV
+2841 DDQKKLV

-2858 AALRK
+2858 AALEK
-2863 ALDDVAADKSAAE
+2863 ALEEVADDQSAAE
-2876 IVIEMIQALPETVV
+2876 IVIKMIQDLPNPVV
-2890 YDHDD
+2890 YNHDD
-2895 KSDEAEIHAAREA
+2895 KTDADEIGAARAA
-2908 YNALEKVGKNIVG
+2908 YNDLGKVGKNIVG
-2921 KDNLKRLTNAEKALK
+2921 KDNLKLLTNAEKALK
-2936 KAVSQDTKDQKA
+2936 KLVSQDTKDEKA
-2948 ADKVAQ
+2948 AAKV
-2954 KIAKL
+2954 IAKIEKL
-2959 PEPANV
+2959 PAAEDV
-2965 SGKNERAIKAARKA
+2965 IVKNKSAISAARKA
-2979 YMALKNDNAKAYAD
+2979 YDKLNENAKKYAD
-2993 SATYV
+2993 DSAEV
-2998 LEDGTSKSY
+2998 IA
-3007 MEKLAE
+3007 KLAA
-3013 CETVLEKA
+3013 CEKA
-3021 IDDEAAA
+3021 LTQAIEDEDAA
-3028 EAVEKLIKKLPAAK
+3028 EAVEKLIKKLPTAK
-3042 RVKEANREKVQEA
+3042 RVKEDHREKVQEA
-3055 LDAYNELTA
+3055 LDAFNMLT
-3064 EQKDLV
+3064 EDQKKLV

-3125 SLEEDFDESI
+3125 SLEEDFDESV

>member
-19 LPTVAFAADTAA
+19 FPTMAAAADAPTEITSAEEFA
-31 TRISTEDE
+31 TMD
-39 FVTMEA
+39 A

-53 DITITKPHKGD
+53 DITITKPHSGD

-73 NTITLSGMTSSPFG
+73 HTITLSGMTSSPFG

-134 ITGTSPVGGIVGGC
+134 ITGTSPIGGIVGGC

-210 GKTQGNA
+210 GKTQGVA
-217 SPVVVQNCYSTGAI
+217 SQVTVQNCYSTGAI
-231 EKYGTSTNPGYAIVG
+231 EKYGTSTNAGYALVG

-259 TGVAEKLCCVEGTNC
+259 TGVAEKLCYVEGTNC

-291 GSGFMTK
+291 GDGFMAK

-303 VLSWE
+303 TLAWE
-308 TPTASKTF
+308 VPTASKTF

-349 TYTYTVCCAGY
+349 TYTYTVSCAGY
-360 ETKNGDAFT
+360 KTKTGDAFT

-394 WVSLTVTKSPAAAT
+394 WASLTVTKSPAAAT

-458 LAIELPKVE
+458 LTIDLPKVD
-467 SLEVTTPATKLTY
+467 SLTVDTTNAKTTY

-510 EDKGV
+510 AAKGV

-561 YGHNSSYTGKDEEF
+561 YGHNSSYTGNDEEEF

-614 YKTDSEWNCDY
+614 YKTDSESNFDY
-625 LVLGSYAYGATK
+625 LLLGSYAYSATK
-637 YTQTKWTQV
+637 YNQTKWTQV

-657 LTFRKDYSGD
+657 LTFRKDSSGD

-691 PSDASLTLKD
+691 PADANVTLKD
-701 AAGKAVTGTNGKY
+701 AAGTTVTGTNGKY
-714 TVPAGDYTY
+714 TVTPGTYTY

-778 TIKQGAATVRTLKGE
+778 TIKQGAATVRTLEGE
-793 NTTTLPD
+793 NTTTLPA
-800 GSYTYTITHPNCD
+800 GEYTYTITHPNCD

-836 VFADFFE
+836 VFSDFFA
-843 DCEGVTAANDTSN
+843 DCKGITATNHERRPWKAVKDEAN
-856 PWTPVKSESGNY
+856 GNY
-868 LTSLATGYST
+868 LTTESVATGFGSSYKT
-878 QKLTITAT
+878 TILFEAA
-886 DDVQLSFD
+886 DNVRLSFD
-894 VLPNV
+894 VVPYCYGSSDRFVIYKN
-899 YTGNYILKV
+899 N
-908 FKSSSSTVIK
+908 KSVKTYDRSDKWES
-918 EFQNS
+918 
-923 KEWQTYSIN
+923 YSID
-932 LASGETLR
+932 LLTGDTLL
-940 LEYKL
+940 LEYT
-945 PYYSGYYVYLKNF
+945 PHGATYYTRLKDF
-958 KTEKLATV
+958 KTERLAKV
-966 NFTLGTEGASLVFT
+966 NFTLGTAGASLVFT

-996 VALPAGTYTYTA
+996 IVLPAGTYTYTA

-1043 TFHVTLPEGCEKPYT
+1043 TFHVTLPEGCKKPYT
-1058 VMICKGSEIV
+1058 VVICKGSEIV

-1073 AEDAAESCAL
+1073 AEDAAESCTL

-1121 VFEDFFAACD
+1121 LFEDFFANCD
-1131 GITAQNDAVYPYKA
+1131 GIIAANSNVYPYKA
-1145 VKDASGNYLVT
+1145 VKDAAGDYLISDSVKNY
-1156 EGVRNSGKAT
+1156 GKAT

-1173 ALRLCFSYYATSDEY
+1173 ALRLSFSYYGSTTSDED
-1188 YPFAVKNGT
+1188 YPFVVKNGT

-1204 DETTWKTFTTDLAA
+1204 DETTWKIFATDLAA

-1255 TLGMEGTVITV
+1255 TLGTEGTVITV

-1297 YKTVENVSFTVGGEN
+1297 YKTVENVSFPVEGEN
-1312 KNIHVEVL
+1312 K
-1320 QPMPSAAI
+1320 AI
-1328 TFQTDPAD
+1328 TVAALELLPTGKITFNVEPEG

-1345 QGAQMANEDGSYT
+1345 QGAQVVNEDGSYT

-1399 WDGTTKTEPDKSA
+1399 WDGTTKTEPKKSA

-1427 ADAVNGGSTA
+1427 ADAVNGGRMA

-1458 TYPENY
+1458 ASNQYTGTFDGKY
-1464 YVGVFNGNG
+1464 FM
-1473 HTVSGL
+1473 VSGL
-1479 AGTSGLFGALGKDG
+1479 AGSKGLFDFVGAC
-1493 VGTVKNLV
+1493 VIKNLTV
-1501 INGAISNSAYSN
+1501 SGAIKEGTN
-1513 MGLLANVNAGVIENC
+1513 MGLLADVSAGTVENC
-1528 FVFGSVTK
+1528 FTTGSLHRT
-1536 GNPSGTTGGM
+1536 NSYGTTGGLI
-1546 VGRGASGSVIRNS
+1546 GRADAGTVIRNC
-1559 GSAAT
+1559 GSAA
-1564 VKVTVTPTNVNLY
+1564 NVSCSMKSLNAELNM
-1577 LGGLV
+1577 GGLV
-1582 GDFYGTMENCY
+1582 GNLYGTVENSY
-1593 ATGNVISTTEKPNNT
+1593 ATGTVKVEAGSGYTAVGGFIGQTKNT
-1608 GIGGLVG
+1608 AAI
-1615 QMETSAV
+1615 T
-1622 IRNSYAAG
+1622 NSYAAG
-1630 TVSGSEGGFGAFVGV
+1630 TVIGSAGGALGAFVGV
-1645 NKGAIS
+1645 NSGSIS

-1662 AVATGSADGLTA
+1662 AVAAGSADGLTA
-1674 MTKAV
+1674 MTKAD

-1750 VQEETDEFV
+1750 VQAETDEFV

-1771 RDSWGYDCGVLT
+1771 RDGWGYDCGVLT

-1864 VTLPE
+1864 VTRPE

-1929 ETVMDAV
+1929 ETAMDAV
-1936 SYWLYDNGYDDSIE
+1936 SYWLYNNGYDDSIE

-2056 MVVDGEVS
+2056 MVVEGKVS
-2064 EMLVAPRTVTV
+2064 QKLVAPQTVTV
-2075 DGVAVR
+2075 DGVTVQI
-2081 VGFSVNPSDAVTYEF
+2081 GFTALPYNAVTYEF
-2096 TDSQINIS
+2096 VKNTNRLEIT
-2104 PRRPS
+2104 PRRPAMG
-2109 QGKPATTFD
+2109 QPATTFD
-2118 LWLITLF
+2118 LQLITLF

-2138 SQADDETSTLQ
+2138 SQADDETRTLK

-2222 QKFESLTPDVADVNG
+2222 QKLESLTPDVADVNG

-2265 VNGNSTPGKV
+2265 VNGKSTPGKV

-2346 DQVKNVEG
+2346 GQTKNVEG
-2354 IYTDDHPGYD
+2354 IYTDDYPGYD

-2377 SSRRT
+2377 SSRRN

-2419 EDAETPD
+2419 KDAETPD

-2443 VKVDGTTG
+2443 VKVDGKQDI
-2451 VDEPEKPDTGTDIGV
+2451 DEPEKPGTGTDIGV

-2647 QKLLDA
+2647 QKLFDA

-2703 LKKLVTKEESRKL
+2703 LKKLVTKEERRKL
-2716 TAARKSLAANEK
+2716 TVARKSLATNER

-2743 EPESMGL
+2743 EPDGMGL

-2772 FISEAEKVTL
+2772 FISEAEKATL

-2787 RRDYLDANEAQM
+2787 RRDYLDANEAEM
-2799 KLDEK
+2799 KANEK

-2826 KAEIEKARAA
+2826 KAEIEKARTA
-2836 YDELT
+2836 YNELT
-2841 YDQKKLV
+2841 DDQKKLV

-2858 AALRK
+2858 AALEK
-2863 ALDDVAADKSAAE
+2863 ALEEVADDQSAAE
-2876 IVIEMIQALPETVV
+2876 IVIKMIQDLPDPVV
-2890 YDHDD
+2890 YNHDD
-2895 KSDEAEIHAAREA
+2895 KTDADEIGAARAA
-2908 YNALEKVGKNIVG
+2908 YNDLGKVGKNIVG
-2921 KDNLKRLTNAEKALK
+2921 KDNLKLLTNAEKALK
-2936 KAVSQDTKDQKA
+2936 KLVSQDTKDEKA
-2948 ADKVAQ
+2948 AAKV
-2954 KIAKL
+2954 IAKIEKL
-2959 PEPANV
+2959 PAAEDV
-2965 SGKNERAIKAARKA
+2965 IVKNKSAISAARKA
-2979 YMALKNDNAKAYAD
+2979 YDKLNENAKKYAD
-2993 SATYV
+2993 DSAEVIAKLTDCEAA
-2998 LEDGTSKSY
+2998 LTQAIED
-3007 MEKLAE
+3007 E
-3013 CETVLEKA
+3013 
-3021 IDDEAAA
+3021 DAA
-3028 EAVEKLIKKLPAAK
+3028 EAVEKLIKKLPTAK
-3042 RVKEANREKVQEA
+3042 RVKEDHREKVQEA
-3055 LDAYNELTA
+3055 LDAFNMLT
-3064 EQKDLV
+3064 EDQKKLV

-3125 SLEEDFDESI
+3125 SLEEDFDESV